1 MGKQPYELSVW
12 RDVPIA
18 GTLETDGYF
27 TDEKVAIIGSDSMDS
42 PLKAYDVSLKELT
55 NGDCTLTFS
64 MLYDYEKD
72 GERVNNPL
80 FELLKNEIKLKLRRG
95 EEYGFIDA
103 NGNIDFSILQEED
116 TENRWRDFVIKT
128 IDKDSNTHVANIV
141 AKEIF
146 VNELGKNGW
155 SVTLNTELENNYGTV
170 EQLAEKVLDG
180 SDWKVEKGYS
190 PIERV
195 KEPLF
200 EYQIPEG
207 TSIAAVAMRKGDDGN
222 NKEIT
227 ISANEYIYFFYNDAE
242 FSEPIESGKDG
253 QWGIKE
259 KESVQILYF
268 GRKIDDKD
276 NPVAI
281 DDGRVVIDD
290 DYLFNYKIASAAVNV
305 KVTGYSGY
313 RIQDRTRTVY
323 EPTLDKYVEVY
334 TSGSE
339 EYFSYTETEYHVSP
353 LVQNYLTN
361 STNFTSNA
369 GWKNLNKEQEDPVL
383 TLYPEPTIGKDENGR
398 DKVIWENSK
407 NSLVLEGGQTYKNS
421 GPTNAGLKVIE
432 GEKYIVNILGDWD
445 NSPDSFNFGIAD
457 RDKETTDENFYFE
470 NVIINFSDL
479 KNKVIQINGEG
490 EEKTYKYCILTIEKG
505 KSSTSKQSLIFT
517 ISAAND
523 FYLYDIQLFKYQE
536 ENGEIIF
543 PGDAPTST
551 IEDKRYF
558 YKVENGKAVYY
569 DGSNFTPLHEDGYH
583 SVRFF
588 ETQESNYF
596 NNIQS
601 LAELFEVWVS
611 FHIKHKKNGQIWL
624 ENGKPVKTV
633 KFSQYSPNSAE
644 NHAGFKYG
652 INLKGIKRTVDSNSI
667 ASKVIVK
674 PNNQEYATDGM
685 CTIARAPSNQ
695 SGETEIINFD
705 YYINQGLISYG
716 QVINDLY
723 GTGATDLRYFAKLKN
738 LNKQINEEA
747 TYVNAYSN
755 TVSELEG
762 QYDLY
767 NSEILAYDNEISELT
782 SYLNN
787 LNINDE
793 KRTQYANEIARL
805 EILRSVASQ
814 NRDAIEKKENGT
826 VTGTLSKYQGLID
839 VAEER
844 IKKLQEEK
852 EDLKL
857 KFYTKYSRFIQEGTW
872 TDESYVDDE
881 LYYLDAVKISNTSA
895 YPQVSYTINVLSVE
909 DVDGYEAYKFNV
921 GDRTYIEDVEFF
933 GYVTKEFNNM
943 SAKTPYRM
951 EVIVSERNQNLDDA
965 SKTTITIK
973 NYKNQFEEL
982 FQKITATTQSLQY
995 QVGEYAR
1002 AAGVVTPTGEIK
1014 VSTLEQSFQNN
1025 SLILS
1030 GSDNQSVIWDTGTG
1044 IEVIDNRSSNNR
1056 VRVVGGGVFI
1066 SSDGGVTWSNAIS
1079 GNGINTKYLIAG
1091 QIDASK
1097 INIVNGSVPYFRW
1110 DTNGITAFKVDSV
1123 IKDGQITGET
1133 YDTNRYVR
1141 FNQYG
1146 IYAIGAGS
1154 PIVNGSING
1163 SDLDAKIAEKTTL
1176 AEKLEVIEENASFA
1190 LTWKG
1195 LSLVASGGDYSR
1207 WQAVKLDAGQGLRLI
1222 NEEYSFKAT
1231 AEEIANKTDIL
1242 NQMPYYFARFG
1253 KGEGTSY
1260 EYTGDNRFFPI
1271 LAVGQFPDMPCT
1283 PYEKKDDLGNTIT
1296 IEKEPVYGLRLR
1308 NRGGYVTLTTDNRG
1322 ELWVQDRIFVG
1333 PWNDLYIDD
1342 ESITLTAA
1350 GLNAKV
1356 TSRENYDNY
1365 LSSILTALGS
1375 GIIQGSE
1382 ESDEAYNERVN
1393 SLLPKYSVRIWAG
1406 ENQDL
1411 IENAPFFVLE
1421 DGTVKATKAYIK
1433 GNIFAENGEISGLL
1447 TIGNGANGINGNLN
1461 EENIFWAGKTVT
1473 DIYEEDAEGN
1483 INFDNKIGTLTNY
1496 KFRIDNTGKLYAQD
1510 ASISG
1515 SITAEDGVIKNL
1527 LIPDERAGITSEDE
1541 KIVLWVH
1548 KDKVSLEVNGK
1559 YDKSLSNFYVTKAGE
1574 LYASKI
1580 FLRDSILIGQKK
1592 GYYEAGI
1599 NYGSTVAFWA
1609 GAKNSN
1615 YSDAIFSVGIDGA
1628 VTAKSL
1634 DLVNGTLSA
1643 AGAIL
1648 DGSLL
1653 VKDPEQETYI
1663 VIDSTQGISTST
1675 YNSAY
1680 GWKIDMNGDAYFSNI
1695 NARGEIISAVF
1706 SYESVN
1712 TMGGDLY
1719 LAPTYYDYENTV
1731 KLYGG
1736 NNEEPFVFAIKVDKN
1751 TFERDI
1757 WGIYS
1762 EGSKYPTVEDFN
1774 EIIKTKSVLE
1784 EITNYVKVKFNL
1796 LTIIDNISTECN
1808 DKEGRLYKVLGDE
1821 NNYYFYIYFDSSEKL
1836 KINRDKIFNFSI
1848 ALITGCGIN
1857 LTAGARSGPA
1867 IIITDISKN
1876 GQVITQLGRLSGIRD
1891 DIFTE
1896 PLEGYGLY
1904 GQNVYLT
1911 GKIYLPNAGITDEN
1925 RVDKDTN
1932 QYYNSELES
1941 AVRIWAG
1948 TSAEQ
1953 REQAPFIVTQDG
1965 SLYASKGIFSGIIQA
1980 TNSTFSGWL
1989 ETTGILI
1996 DDNQATYELV
2006 EGEKIEIE
2014 NKSFILRIGAINTV
2028 SEIINNFYSGI
2039 EIELLTKNGE
2049 NIESTDTTSLT
2060 EGNQI
2065 IVNNDLIFIV
2075 GNGRYLLGTL
2085 ENLNIPNYTIEKFA
2099 EYNASI
2105 MVEPLGDTFINS
2117 DTLYHYYS
2125 NYTTEQKPDY
2135 FNLIELLKDYNISI
2149 ETFNDLNERVE
2160 EVLETGYTED
2170 TILYHQYI
2178 FNVGEDNR
2186 SPESV
2191 FYVAYD
2197 RNNKK
2202 KIPEVTDKILQ
2213 IDKNGLSIWEG
2224 GLSVYSDYASGWR
2237 NHLEFKP
2244 NKNLIENYYGYKNKI
2259 TGENP
2264 FPYIKAIDSEDYRL
2278 YSTGLNIGRF
2288 IQNEINPFIQINQ
2301 GKISF
2306 VQYNNNEDGKFESLE
2321 NKAFNT
2327 EVDWYISDKEGIL
2340 NIGNKENNDVV
2351 TFTKD
2356 NEEVILGVKGKL
2368 RVNDEID
2375 TLKYLNFIKE
2385 KEGVE
2390 EVIVQIQEYIGA
2402 TEFDRGINFV
2412 I

>member
-72 GERVNNPL
+72 GKRVNNPL

-95 EEYGFIDA
+95 EEYGFI
-103 NGNIDFSILQEED
+103 NSKGEIDFTILNGETDFNEEEPNYED
-116 TENRWRDFVIKT
+116 TSVDYDNRWRDFVIKT

-180 SDWKVEKGYS
+180 SDWKVKKGYS
-190 PIERV
+190 PIERI

-207 TSIAAVAMRKGDDGN
+207 TSIAAVAMRKGDDGS
-222 NKEIT
+222 NKKIN

-242 FSEPIESGKDG
+242 FSEPTESGTDG
-253 QWGIKE
+253 QWRIKA
-259 KESVQILYF
+259 KDSVQILYF

-305 KVTGYSGY
+305 EVTGYSGY
-313 RIQDRTRTVY
+313 RIQDRTRTIY
-323 EPTLDKYVEVY
+323 ESTLDRYVEVY
-334 TSGSE
+334 TNGSE

-369 GWKNLNKEQEDPVL
+369 GWKNVYAATD
-383 TLYPEPTIGKDENGR
+383 PTITLHPELRKDDEGNIIL
-398 DKVIWENSK
+398 DSWKESN
-407 NSLVLEGGQTYKNS
+407 NTLVLEGGQTYKNS

-432 GEKYIVNILGDWD
+432 GEKYIVQLSGDWKG
-445 NSPDSFNFGIAD
+445 SEEFIFGISD
-457 RDKETTDENFYFE
+457 RDTIGKKNESGEDIDKPLAKIKVSELKTK
-470 NVIINFSDL
+470 IN
-479 KNKVIQINGEG
+479 N
-490 EEKTYKYCILTIEKG
+490 EKYKYCELKIDT
-505 KSSTSKQSLIFT
+505 SSVSKQSLVFT
-517 ISAAND
+517 VSSAND

-558 YKVENGKAVYY
+558 YKVENGKVVYY

-695 SGETEIINFD
+695 TGETEIINFD

-787 LNINDE
+787 LNVNDE
-793 KRTQYANEIARL
+793 KRTQYMNEIARL
-805 EILRSVASQ
+805 EILRSVALQ

-844 IKKLQEEK
+844 IKNLQKEK

-895 YPQVSYTINVLSVE
+895 YPQVSYTINVLSIE

-933 GYVTKEFNNM
+933 GYVTKEFNGM

-1146 IYAIGAGS
+1146 IYAIGADS

-1176 AEKLEVIEENASFA
+1176 ADKLKVIEENASFA

-1207 WQAVKLDAGQGLRLI
+1207 WQAVKLDAEQGLRLI

-1296 IEKEPVYGLRLR
+1296 VEKEPVYGLRLR
-1308 NRGGYVTLTTDNRG
+1308 NREGYVTLTTDNRG

-1333 PWNDLYIDD
+1333 PWGDLYIDD
-1342 ESITLTAA
+1342 ESITITAA

-1375 GIIQGSE
+1375 GIIKGSE

-1580 FLRDSILIGQKK
+1580 FLRDSILIGQKE

-1663 VIDSTQGISTST
+1663 VIDSTQGISTSN

-1706 SYESVN
+1706 SYNSVN

-1731 KLYGG
+1731 KLFDG
-1736 NNEEPFVFAIKVDKN
+1736 ETSPQVFAIEIDKI
-1751 TFERDI
+1751 TFNREI
-1757 WGIYS
+1757 W
-1762 EGSKYPTVEDFN
+1762 SKGEAKLLSDFST
-1774 EIIKTKSVLE
+1774 IITSASSLDNIKE
-1784 EITNYVKVKFNL
+1784 YVNVKFNL
-1796 LTIIDNISTECN
+1796 LTIIGNSSVEYN
-1808 DKEGRLYKVLGDE
+1808 NNEGRLYRVTDNEK
-1821 NNYYFYIYFDSSEKL
+1821 YYFYIYYNSTEKL
-1836 KINRDKIFNFSI
+1836 NIVNKDKISNFSI
-1848 ALITGCGIN
+1848 ALTTGCGIN
-1857 LTAGARSGPA
+1857 LTAGATLGPA

-1876 GQVITQLGRLSGIRD
+1876 GQIITQLGRLGGVID
-1891 DIFTE
+1891 PYFGELT
-1896 PLEGYGLY
+1896 GYGLY
-1904 GQNVYLT
+1904 GQNAYLT
-1911 GKIYLPNAGITDEN
+1911 GKVYLPNAGITDEN

-1965 SLYASKGIFSGIIQA
+1965 SLYATKGVFSGIIQA
-1980 TNSTFSGWL
+1980 TDSTFSGWL
-1989 ETTGILI
+1989 ETAGILI
-1996 DDNQATYELV
+1996 DDNQATYSLSGGGTFKY
-2006 EGEKIEIE
+2006 EGYEKVYYT
-2014 NKSFILRIGAINTV
+2014 NVAPTINTFLLMEDYKDETEEV
-2028 SEIINNFYSGI
+2028 LKLKNKDLVFDSNFENTSLSLNSIFYIGKDKINISNTLKNPSRLIKEYGITKEQYIELNGSWPNDSYSSGDLIKAKNYSGSY
-2039 EIELLTKNGE
+2039 TK
-2049 NIESTDTTSLT
+2049 
-2060 EGNQI
+2060 
-2065 IVNNDLIFIV
+2065 
-2075 GNGRYLLGTL
+2075 
-2085 ENLNIPNYTIEKFA
+2085 PNYFELKKLLDSYHISIEKFNELNGTNYKEDA
-2099 EYNASI
+2099 K
-2105 MVEPLGDTFINS
+2105 
-2117 DTLYHYYS
+2117 LY
-2125 NYTTEQKPDY
+2125 E
-2135 FNLIELLKDYNISI
+2135 
-2149 ETFNDLNERVE
+2149 
-2160 EVLETGYTED
+2160 
-2170 TILYHQYI
+2170 QYI
-2178 FNVGEDNR
+2178 FNVGEDNL
-2186 SPESV
+2186 SPKSV

-2202 KIPEVTDKILQ
+2202 EFPEVTDKILQ

-2244 NKNLIENYYGYKNKI
+2244 NENLIENYYGYNNKI

-2288 IQNEINPFIQINQ
+2288 IQDEINPFIQINQ

-2306 VQYNNNEDGKFESLE
+2306 IQYNNNEDGEFESLE

>member
-95 EEYGFIDA
+95 EEYGFIDVDGSI
-103 NGNIDFSILQEED
+103 NFSLLEEED

-180 SDWKVEKGYS
+180 SDWKVKKGYS

-200 EYQIPEG
+200 EYKIPEG

-242 FSEPIESGKDG
+242 FSESIESGKDG

-268 GRKIDDKD
+268 GRRIDDET
-276 NPVAI
+276 NPVAV

-323 EPTLDKYVEVY
+323 EPTLDRYVEVY
-334 TSGSE
+334 TNGSE

-369 GWKNLNKEQEDPVL
+369 GWKNLNKEQEDPAL

-457 RDKETTDENFYFE
+457 RDKETTDENFYFG

-479 KNKVIQINGEG
+479 KNKIIQINGKE

-558 YKVENGKAVYY
+558 YKIENGKAVYY

-695 SGETEIINFD
+695 TGETEIINFD

-767 NSEILAYDNEISELT
+767 NAEILAYDNEISELT

-787 LNINDE
+787 LNVNDE

-805 EILRSVASQ
+805 EILRSVALQ

-895 YPQVSYTINVLSVE
+895 YPQVSYTINVLSIE

-933 GYVTKEFNNM
+933 GYVTKEFNGM

-995 QVGEYAR
+995 QVGEYTR
-1002 AAGVVTPTGEIK
+1002 AASVVTPTGEIK

-1176 AEKLEVIEENASFA
+1176 ADKLKVIEENASFA

-1207 WQAVKLDAGQGLRLI
+1207 WQAVKLDAEQGLRLI

-1308 NRGGYVTLTTDNRG
+1308 NREGYVTLTTDNRG

-1342 ESITLTAA
+1342 ESSTITAA

-1580 FLRDSILIGQKK
+1580 FLRDSILIGQKE

-1663 VIDSTQGISTST
+1663 VIDSTQGISTSN

-1706 SYESVN
+1706 SYNSVN

-1719 LAPTYYDYENTV
+1719 LAPTYYDYDNTV
-1731 KLYGG
+1731 KLFDG
-1736 NNEEPFVFAIKVDKN
+1736 ETSPQVFAIEIDKT
-1751 TFERDI
+1751 TFDREI
-1757 WGIYS
+1757 W
-1762 EGSKYPTVEDFN
+1762 SKGEAKLLSDFN
-1774 EIIKTKSVLE
+1774 TIITSASSLDNIKE
-1784 EITNYVKVKFNL
+1784 YVNVKFNL
-1796 LTIIDNISTECN
+1796 LTIIDNSSVEYN
-1808 DKEGRLYKVLGDE
+1808 NNEGRLYRVTDNEK
-1821 NNYYFYIYFDSSEKL
+1821 YYFYIYYNSTEKL
-1836 KINRDKIFNFSI
+1836 NIVNKDKISNFSI
-1848 ALITGCGIN
+1848 ALTTGCGIN
-1857 LTAGARSGPA
+1857 LTAGATLGPA

-1876 GQVITQLGRLSGIRD
+1876 GQIITQLGRLGGVID
-1891 DIFTE
+1891 PYFGELT
-1896 PLEGYGLY
+1896 GYGLY
-1904 GQNVYLT
+1904 GQNAYLT
-1911 GKIYLPNAGITDEN
+1911 GKVYLPNAGITDED

-1965 SLYASKGIFSGIIQA
+1965 SLYATKGVFSGIIQA
-1980 TNSTFSGWL
+1980 TDSTFSGWL
-1989 ETTGILI
+1989 QTAGILI
-1996 DDNQATYELV
+1996 DDNQATYSLSGGGTFKY
-2006 EGEKIEIE
+2006 EGYEKVYYT
-2014 NKSFILRIGAINTV
+2014 NVAPTINTFLLMEDYKDETEEV
-2028 SEIINNFYSGI
+2028 LKLKNKDLVFDSNFENTSLSLNSIFYIGKDKINISNTLKNPSLLIEEYGITKEQYIELNGSWPNDSYSSGDLIKAKNYSGSY
-2039 EIELLTKNGE
+2039 TK
-2049 NIESTDTTSLT
+2049 
-2060 EGNQI
+2060 
-2065 IVNNDLIFIV
+2065 
-2075 GNGRYLLGTL
+2075 
-2085 ENLNIPNYTIEKFA
+2085 PNYFELKKLLDSYHISIEKF
-2099 EYNASI
+2099 N
-2105 MVEPLGDTFINS
+2105 
-2117 DTLYHYYS
+2117 
-2125 NYTTEQKPDY
+2125 
-2135 FNLIELLKDYNISI
+2135 ELNG
-2149 ETFNDLNERVE
+2149 TN
-2160 EVLETGYTED
+2160 YTED
-2170 TILYHQYI
+2170 TKLYEQYI
-2178 FNVGEDNR
+2178 FNVGEDDL
-2186 SPESV
+2186 SPKSV

-2202 KIPEVTDKILQ
+2202 EFPEVTDKILQ

-2237 NHLEFKP
+2237 NSLEYKP
-2244 NKNLIENYYGYKNKI
+2244 NENLIENYYGYNNKI

-2306 VQYNNNEDGKFESLE
+2306 VQYNNNEDGEFESLE

>member
-12 RDVPIA
+12 RDTPIA

-95 EEYGFIDA
+95 EEYGFIDVDGSI
-103 NGNIDFSILQEED
+103 NFSLLEEED

-190 PIERV
+190 PIERI

-207 TSIAAVAMRKGDDGN
+207 TSIAAVAMRKGDNGS

-227 ISANEYIYFFYNDAE
+227 ISENGYIYFFYNDAE
-242 FSEPIESGKDG
+242 FSESIESGKDG
-253 QWGIKE
+253 QWKIKA

-268 GRKIDDKD
+268 GRKIDDEI

-334 TSGSE
+334 TNGSE

-383 TLYPEPTIGKDENGR
+383 TLYPEPEIRDGK
-398 DKVIWENSK
+398 VFWEDSK
-407 NSLVLEGGQTYKNS
+407 NSLVLKAGQTYVNS
-421 GPTNAGLKVIE
+421 GPANAGFKVIN
-432 GEKYIVNILGDWD
+432 GEKYIVRFSGDWL
-445 NSPDSFNFGIAD
+445 NDSLGASSGAISFSIKD
-457 RDKETTDENFYFE
+457 RDNEEYFSSINEEIGFVSRENDTDY
-470 NVIINFSDL
+470 I
-479 KNKVIQINGEG
+479 
-490 EEKTYKYCILTIEKG
+490 YCQLDIT
-505 KSSTSKQSLIFT
+505 KSSNSKQSLVLT
-517 ISAAND
+517 VSVAGAN
-523 FYLYDIQLFKYQE
+523 FYLYDIQLFAYQLDE
-536 ENGEIIF
+536 ETGKLIF

-695 SGETEIINFD
+695 TGETEIINFD

-767 NSEILAYDNEISELT
+767 NAEILAYDNEISELT

-787 LNINDE
+787 LNVNDE
-793 KRTQYANEIARL
+793 KRTQYMNEIARL
-805 EILRSVASQ
+805 EILRSVALQ

-844 IKKLQEEK
+844 IKKLQQEK

-895 YPQVSYTINVLSVE
+895 YPQVSYTINVLSIE
-909 DVDGYEAYKFNV
+909 DVDEYEAYKFNV

-933 GYVTKEFNNM
+933 GYVTKEFNGM

-1002 AAGVVTPTGEIK
+1002 AAGVITPTGEIK

-1110 DTNGITAFKVDSV
+1110 DTNGITAFKVDGT
-1123 IKDGQITGET
+1123 IGNET
-1133 YDTNRYVR
+1133 YDTNKYVR

-1146 IYAIGAGS
+1146 IYAVGAGGIGS
-1154 PIVNGSING
+1154 SNGESIEG
-1163 SDLDAKIAEKTTL
+1163 SKLDELIAEKTTL

-1308 NRGGYVTLTTDNRG
+1308 NREGYVTLTTDNRG

-1333 PWNDLYIDD
+1333 PWGNLYD
-1342 ESITLTAA
+1342 SSKLSTTV
-1350 GLNAKV
+1350 GLNAK
-1356 TSRENYDNY
+1356 TISEEEFINY
-1365 LSSILTALGS
+1365 LFEILSKLEPGAETITPDYL
-1375 GIIQGSE
+1375 QK
-1382 ESDEAYNERVN
+1382 R
-1393 SLLPKYSVRIWAG
+1393 SVRIWSGAD
-1406 ENQDL
+1406 NL
-1411 IENAPFFVLE
+1411 NIANSPFLVLE
-1421 DGTVKATKAYIK
+1421 NGTLIAEKAYIQ
-1433 GNIFAENGEISGLL
+1433 GNIQANSGNISGLL
-1447 TIGNGANGINGNLN
+1447 TIGDGRHGIDGSALENGYILWG
-1461 EENIFWAGKTVT
+1461 GK
-1473 DIYEEDAEGN
+1473 EGN
-1483 INFDNKIGTLTNY
+1483 NY
-1496 KFRIDNTGKLYAQD
+1496 KFSVDYTGQLSAQD
-1510 ASISG
+1510 AVISG
-1515 SITAEDGVIKNL
+1515 SITAKDGIIEEL
-1527 LIPDERAGITSEDE
+1527 LIPDMRAGITSKDEDVVIWIHE
-1541 KIVLWVH
+1541 NNLIENKT
-1548 KDKVSLEVNGK
+1548 S
-1559 YDKSLSNFYVTKAGE
+1559 SNFYVTKDGD

-1580 FLRDSILIGQKK
+1580 FLRDSILIGEED
-1592 GYYEAGI
+1592 GYYKAGI
-1599 NYGSTVAFWA
+1599 NASNQAYFWA
-1609 GAKNSN
+1609 GAENN
-1615 YSDAIFSVGIDGA
+1615 DYANATFSVGIDGK
-1628 VTAKSL
+1628 VIAKSL
-1634 DLVNGTLSA
+1634 NLVDGKLIANGA
-1643 AGAIL
+1643 EINGR
-1648 DGSLL
+1648 LL
-1653 VKDPEQETYI
+1653 VREGQNDYI
-1663 VIDSTQGISTST
+1663 VIDSSQGISTSN

-1706 SYESVN
+1706 SYNSVN

-1731 KLYGG
+1731 KLFDG
-1736 NNEEPFVFAIKVDKN
+1736 ETSPQVFAIEIDKT
-1751 TFERDI
+1751 TFNREI
-1757 WGIYS
+1757 W
-1762 EGSKYPTVEDFN
+1762 SKGEAKLLSDFST
-1774 EIIKTKSVLE
+1774 IITSASSLDNIKE
-1784 EITNYVKVKFNL
+1784 YVNVKFNL
-1796 LTIIDNISTECN
+1796 LTIIDNSSVEYN
-1808 DKEGRLYKVLGDE
+1808 NNEGRLYRVTDNEK
-1821 NNYYFYIYFDSSEKL
+1821 YYFYIYYNSTEKL
-1836 KINRDKIFNFSI
+1836 NIVNKDKISNFSI
-1848 ALITGCGIN
+1848 ALTTGCGIN
-1857 LTAGARSGPA
+1857 LTAGATLGPA
-1867 IIITDISKN
+1867 VIITDISKN
-1876 GQVITQLGRLSGIRD
+1876 GQIITQLGRLGGVID
-1891 DIFTE
+1891 EYFGELT
-1896 PLEGYGLY
+1896 GYGLY
-1904 GQNVYLT
+1904 GQNAYLT
-1911 GKIYLPNAGITDEN
+1911 GKVYLPNAGITDESIEFN
-1925 RVDKDTN
+1925 GNNKISEGEG
-1932 QYYNSELES
+1932 QY
-1941 AVRIWAG
+1941 VRMWAG
-1948 TSAEQ
+1948 AAPTEKDK
-1953 REQAPFIVTQDG
+1953 APFVVTQDG

-1980 TNSTFSGWL
+1980 TDSTFSGWL
-1989 ETTGILI
+1989 ETAGILI
-1996 DDNQATYELV
+1996 DDNQATYTLDETETIYSNWYFIKSSTQTVKSLI
-2006 EGEKIEIE
+2006 EKLNLNEEILKITVNGAEVSKE
-2014 NKSFILRIGAINTV
+2014 NQTTTLTANSVVKINRET
-2028 SEIINNFYSGI
+2028 I
-2039 EIELLTKNGE
+2039 
-2049 NIESTDTTSLT
+2049 
-2060 EGNQI
+2060 QI
-2065 IVNNDLIFIV
+2065 IDELKINVFGQLDSLNLP
-2075 GNGRYLLGTL
+2075 YYTL
-2085 ENLNIPNYTIEKFA
+2085 T
-2099 EYNASI
+2099 
-2105 MVEPLGDTFINS
+2105 G
-2117 DTLYHYYS
+2117 
-2125 NYTTEQKPDY
+2125 
-2135 FNLIELLKDYNISI
+2135 
-2149 ETFNDLNERVE
+2149 FNDLNKTTYDGDTSINSNQLYKYYAQGE
-2160 EVLETGYTED
+2160 EKKYFSLNKLLELYNINIDTFNNLNNTNYTKD
-2170 TILYHQYI
+2170 TKLYEQYI
-2178 FNVGEDNR
+2178 FNVGEDNL
-2186 SPESV
+2186 SPKSV

-2197 RNNKK
+2197 RNNKEK
-2202 KIPEVTDKILQ
+2202 FPEVTDKILQ

-2237 NHLEFKP
+2237 NSLEYKP
-2244 NKNLIENYYGYKNKI
+2244 SGKADKYYGYQDEQNI
-2259 TGENP
+2259 G
-2264 FPYIKAIDSEDYRL
+2264 FPYIKAIDDEDYRL
-2278 YSTGLNIGRF
+2278 YSTGLNIGKF
-2288 IQNEINPFIQINQ
+2288 EKITEKNENGIEVEVNTYNPFIKISN

-2306 VQYNNNEDGKFESLE
+2306 IQYNNNTTEDFTTLEKESF
-2321 NKAFNT
+2321 KT
-2327 EVDWYISDKEGIL
+2327 ESNWDIFDKGGIL
-2340 NIGNKENNDVV
+2340 NIGNELV
-2351 TFTKD
+2351 TFEKNSD
-2356 NEEVILGVKGKL
+2356 EKVNLGVKGKL
-2368 RVNDEID
+2368 RVDNEID
-2375 TLKYLNFIKE
+2375 TLNYLNFITQSDE
-2385 KEGVE
+2385 I
-2390 EVIVQIQEYIGA
+2390 IVQIKKYEG
-2402 TEFDRGINFV
+2402 TTGFDKGIDFV

>member
-103 NGNIDFSILQEED
+103 NGNIDFSILNGEIDFNEEEPNYENTSVD
-116 TENRWRDFVIKT
+116 YDNRWRDFVIKT

-180 SDWKVEKGYS
+180 SDWKVKKGYS

-200 EYQIPEG
+200 EYKIPEG
-207 TSIAAVAMRKGDDGN
+207 TSIAAVAMRKGDDGSN
-222 NKEIT
+222 EKIT

-253 QWGIKE
+253 QWGIKA

-268 GRKIDDKD
+268 GRRIDDET
-276 NPVAI
+276 NPVAV

-334 TSGSE
+334 TNGSE

-383 TLYPEPTIGKDENGR
+383 TLYPEPEIRDGK
-398 DKVIWENSK
+398 VFWEDSK
-407 NSLVLEGGQTYKNS
+407 NSLILKAGQTYVNS
-421 GPTNAGLKVIE
+421 GPANAGFKVIN
-432 GEKYIVNILGDWD
+432 GEKYIVRFSGDWL
-445 NSPDSFNFGIAD
+445 NDSLEASSGVISFSIKD
-457 RDKETTDENFYFE
+457 RDNEEYFSSINEEIGFVSRENDTDY
-470 NVIINFSDL
+470 I
-479 KNKVIQINGEG
+479 
-490 EEKTYKYCILTIEKG
+490 YCQLDIT
-505 KSSTSKQSLIFT
+505 KSSNSKQSLVLT
-517 ISAAND
+517 VSVADAN
-523 FYLYDIQLFKYQE
+523 FYLYDIQLFAYQLDE
-536 ENGEIIF
+536 ETGKLIF

-695 SGETEIINFD
+695 TGETEIINFD

-767 NSEILAYDNEISELT
+767 NAEILAYDNEISELT

-787 LNINDE
+787 LNVNDE
-793 KRTQYANEIARL
+793 KRTQYMNEIARL
-805 EILRSVASQ
+805 EILRSVALQ

-933 GYVTKEFNNM
+933 GYVTKEFNGM

-1110 DTNGITAFKVDSV
+1110 DTNGITAFKVDGT
-1123 IKDGQITGET
+1123 IGNET
-1133 YDTNRYVR
+1133 YDTNKYVR

-1146 IYAIGAGS
+1146 IYAVGAGGIGS
-1154 PIVNGSING
+1154 SNGESIEG
-1163 SDLDAKIAEKTTL
+1163 SKLDELIAEKTTL
-1176 AEKLEVIEENASFA
+1176 ADKLKVIEENASFA

-1308 NRGGYVTLTTDNRG
+1308 NREGYVTLTTDNRG

-1473 DIYEEDAEGN
+1473 DIYEEDAAGN

-1548 KDKVSLEVNGK
+1548 KDKASLEVNGK

-1580 FLRDSILIGQKK
+1580 FLRDSILIGQKE

-1663 VIDSTQGISTST
+1663 VIDSTQGISTSN

-1706 SYESVN
+1706 SYNSVN

-1731 KLYGG
+1731 KLFDG
-1736 NNEEPFVFAIKVDKN
+1736 ETSPQVFAIEIDKT
-1751 TFERDI
+1751 TFNREI
-1757 WGIYS
+1757 W
-1762 EGSKYPTVEDFN
+1762 SKGEAKLLSDFST
-1774 EIIKTKSVLE
+1774 IITSASSLDNIKE
-1784 EITNYVKVKFNL
+1784 YVNVKFNL
-1796 LTIIDNISTECN
+1796 LTIIDNSSVEYN
-1808 DKEGRLYKVLGDE
+1808 NNEGRLYRVTDNEK
-1821 NNYYFYIYFDSSEKL
+1821 YYFYIYYNSTEKL
-1836 KINRDKIFNFSI
+1836 NIVNKDKISNFSI
-1848 ALITGCGIN
+1848 ALTTGCGIN
-1857 LTAGARSGPA
+1857 LTAGATLGPA

-1876 GQVITQLGRLSGIRD
+1876 GQIITQLGRLGGVID
-1891 DIFTE
+1891 PYFGELT
-1896 PLEGYGLY
+1896 GYGLY
-1904 GQNVYLT
+1904 GQNAYLT
-1911 GKIYLPNAGITDEN
+1911 GKVYLPNAGITDEN

-1965 SLYASKGIFSGIIQA
+1965 SLYATKGVFSGTIQA
-1980 TNSTFSGWL
+1980 TDSTFSGWL
-1989 ETTGILI
+1989 ETAGILI
-1996 DDNQATYELV
+1996 DDNQATYTLDE
-2006 EGEKIEIE
+2006 
-2014 NKSFILRIGAINTV
+2014 T
-2028 SEIINNFYSGI
+2028 EIIYSNWYFIKSSTQTVKSLI
-2039 EIELLTKNGE
+2039 EKLNLNEEILKITVNGAEVSKENQTTTLTANSVVKINRE
-2049 NIESTDTTSLT
+2049 TI
-2060 EGNQI
+2060 QI
-2065 IVNNDLIFIV
+2065 I
-2075 GNGRYLLGTL
+2075 GTSINVFGQL
-2085 ENLNIPNYTIEKFA
+2085 NSLNLPYYT
-2099 EYNASI
+2099 
-2105 MVEPLGDTFINS
+2105 LTG
-2117 DTLYHYYS
+2117 
-2125 NYTTEQKPDY
+2125 
-2135 FNLIELLKDYNISI
+2135 
-2149 ETFNDLNERVE
+2149 FNDLNKTTYDGNTSINSNQLYKYYIQTE
-2160 EVLETGYTED
+2160 EKNCYSLNRLLEFYNINIDTFNNLNNTNYTEK
-2170 TILYHQYI
+2170 TKLYEQYI
-2178 FNVGEDNR
+2178 FNVGEDNL
-2186 SPESV
+2186 SPKSV

-2202 KIPEVTDKILQ
+2202 EFPEVTDKILQ

-2244 NKNLIENYYGYKNKI
+2244 NENLIENYYGYNNKI

-2288 IQNEINPFIQINQ
+2288 IQDEINPFIQINQ

-2306 VQYNNNEDGKFESLE
+2306 IQYNNNEDGEFESLE

-2368 RVNDEID
+2368 KVNDEID

>member
-1 MGKQPYELSVW
+1 MSKQPYELSVW

-72 GERVNNPL
+72 GERINNPL

-95 EEYGFIDA
+95 EEYGFI
-103 NGNIDFSILQEED
+103 NSKGEIDFTILNGETDFNEEEPNYED
-116 TENRWRDFVIKT
+116 TSVDYDNRWRDFVIKT

-180 SDWKVEKGYS
+180 SDWKVKKGYS

-200 EYQIPEG
+200 EYKIPEG
-207 TSIAAVAMRKGDDGN
+207 TSIAAVAMKKGDDGTD
-222 NKEIT
+222 KKIT

-253 QWGIKE
+253 QWGIKA
-259 KESVQILYF
+259 KDSVQILYF
-268 GRKIDDKD
+268 GRKIDDEI
-276 NPVAI
+276 NPAAI

-290 DYLFNYKIASAAVNV
+290 DFLFNYKIASAAVNV
-305 KVTGYSGY
+305 EVTGYSGY
-313 RIQDRTRTVY
+313 RIQDRTRTIY

-334 TSGSE
+334 TNGSE

-353 LVQNYLTN
+353 LIQNYLTN

-383 TLYPEPTIGKDENGR
+383 TLYPEPEIRDGK
-398 DKVIWENSK
+398 VFWEDSK
-407 NSLVLEGGQTYKNS
+407 NSLVLKAGQTYVNS
-421 GPTNAGLKVIE
+421 GPANAGFKVIN
-432 GEKYIVNILGDWD
+432 GEKYIVRFSGDWL
-445 NSPDSFNFGIAD
+445 NDSLGASSGAISFSIKD
-457 RDKETTDENFYFE
+457 RDNEEYFSSINEEIGFVSRENDIDY
-470 NVIINFSDL
+470 I
-479 KNKVIQINGEG
+479 
-490 EEKTYKYCILTIEKG
+490 YCQLDIT
-505 KSSTSKQSLIFT
+505 KSSNSKQSLVLT
-517 ISAAND
+517 VSVTNAN
-523 FYLYDIQLFKYQE
+523 FYLYDIQLFAYQLDE
-536 ENGEIIF
+536 ETGKLIF

-569 DGSNFTPLHEDGYH
+569 DGSNFEPLHEDGYH

-633 KFSQYSPNSAE
+633 KFSRYSPNSAE

-695 SGETEIINFD
+695 TGETEIINFD

-767 NSEILAYDNEISELT
+767 NAEILAYDNEISELT

-787 LNINDE
+787 LNVNDE
-793 KRTQYANEIARL
+793 KRTQYMNEIARL
-805 EILRSVASQ
+805 EILRSIALQ

-826 VTGTLSKYQGLID
+826 VTGTLSKYQSLID

-844 IKKLQEEK
+844 IKNLQKEK

-895 YPQVSYTINVLSVE
+895 YPQVSYTINVLSIE

-933 GYVTKEFNNM
+933 GYVTKEFNGM

-1110 DTNGITAFKVDSV
+1110 DTNGITAFKVDGT
-1123 IKDGQITGET
+1123 IGNET
-1133 YDTNRYVR
+1133 YDTNKYVR

-1146 IYAIGAGS
+1146 IYAVGAGGIGS
-1154 PIVNGSING
+1154 SNGESIEG
-1163 SDLDAKIAEKTTL
+1163 SKLDELIAEQTTL
-1176 AEKLEVIEENASFA
+1176 AEKLKVIEENASFA

-1231 AEEIANKTDIL
+1231 TEEIANKTDIL

-1253 KGEGTSY
+1253 KGEGTPY

-1271 LAVGQFPDMPCT
+1271 LAVGQFPDMPVREEAQLDSEGN
-1283 PYEKKDDLGNTIT
+1283 PIVDEEGNIQYNTIY
-1296 IEKEPVYGLRLR
+1296 EPVYGLRLR
-1308 NRGGYVTLTTDNRG
+1308 NREGYVTLTTDNNG

-1333 PWNDLYIDD
+1333 PWGNLYDSSKI
-1342 ESITLTAA
+1342 STTV
-1350 GLNAKV
+1350 GLNAK
-1356 TSRENYDNY
+1356 TISEEEFNNY
-1365 LSSILTALGS
+1365 LSGILSKLEPGAETITPDYL
-1375 GIIQGSE
+1375 QK
-1382 ESDEAYNERVN
+1382 R
-1393 SLLPKYSVRIWAG
+1393 SVRIWSGAD
-1406 ENQDL
+1406 NLNITDS
-1411 IENAPFFVLE
+1411 PFLVLE
-1421 DGTVKATKAYIK
+1421 NGTLIAEKAYIQ
-1433 GNIFAENGEISGLL
+1433 GNIQANSGNISGLL
-1447 TIGNGANGINGNLN
+1447 TIGDGRHGIDGSALENGYILWGGK
-1461 EENIFWAGKTVT
+1461 EEN
-1473 DIYEEDAEGN
+1473 
-1483 INFDNKIGTLTNY
+1483 NY
-1496 KFRIDNTGKLYAQD
+1496 KFSVDYTGQLSAQD
-1510 ASISG
+1510 AVISG
-1515 SITAEDGVIKNL
+1515 SITAKDGIIEEL
-1527 LIPDERAGITSEDE
+1527 LIPDMRAGITSKDEDVV
-1541 KIVLWVH
+1541 IWIH
-1548 KDKVSLEVNGK
+1548 KDNLIENKTS
-1559 YDKSLSNFYVTKAGE
+1559 SNFYVTKDGD

-1580 FLRDSILIGQKK
+1580 FLRDSILIGEQD

-1599 NYGSTVAFWA
+1599 NASNQAYFWA
-1609 GAKNSN
+1609 GAENN
-1615 YSDAIFSVGIDGA
+1615 DYANATFSVGIDGK
-1628 VTAKSL
+1628 VIAKSL
-1634 DLVNGTLSA
+1634 NLVNGKLITN
-1643 AGAIL
+1643 GAEIN
-1648 DGSLL
+1648 GRLL
-1653 VKDPEQETYI
+1653 VREGQNDYI
-1663 VIDSTQGISTST
+1663 VIDSSQGISTST

-1762 EGSKYPTVEDFN
+1762 ENEYPIIETFN
-1774 EIIKTKSVLE
+1774 EIIKTKSALE
-1784 EITNYVKVKFNL
+1784 EITKYVRVKFNL
-1796 LTIIDNISTECN
+1796 LTIIDNVSTECN

-1911 GKIYLPNAGITDEN
+1911 GKVYLPNAGITDEV
-1925 RVDKDTN
+1925 RLEEKDKN
-1932 QYYNSELES
+1932 YNPNLES
-1941 AVRIWAG
+1941 PVRIWAG
-1948 TSAEQ
+1948 KDAKE
-1953 REQAPFIVTQDG
+1953 REKAPFIVTQDG
-1965 SLYASKGIFSGIIQA
+1965 SLYATKGIFSGIIQA
-1980 TNSTFSGWL
+1980 TDSTFSGWL
-1989 ETTGILI
+1989 QTAGILI
-1996 DDNQATYELV
+1996 DDNQATYSLSGGGTFKY
-2006 EGEKIEIE
+2006 EGYEKVYYTNVVPI
-2014 NKSFILRIGAINTV
+2014 INTFLLMEDYKDETEEV
-2028 SEIINNFYSGI
+2028 LKLKNKDLVFDSNFENTSLSLNSIFYIGKDKINISNTLLNPSLLIEEYGITKEQYIELNGSWPVDPYSSGDLIKAKNYSGSYTKPDYF
-2039 EIELLTKNGE
+2039 ELKK
-2049 NIESTDTTSLT
+2049 
-2060 EGNQI
+2060 
-2065 IVNNDLIFIV
+2065 
-2075 GNGRYLLGTL
+2075 LLDSYH
-2085 ENLNIPNYTIEKFA
+2085 ITIEKFN
-2099 EYNASI
+2099 ELN
-2105 MVEPLGDTFINS
+2105 GT
-2117 DTLYHYYS
+2117 
-2125 NYTTEQKPDY
+2125 NYTENTK
-2135 FNLIELLKDYNISI
+2135 
-2149 ETFNDLNERVE
+2149 
-2160 EVLETGYTED
+2160 
-2170 TILYHQYI
+2170 LYEQYI
-2178 FNVGEDNR
+2178 FNVGEDKL
-2186 SPESV
+2186 SPKSV

-2197 RNNKK
+2197 RNNKEK
-2202 KIPEVTDKILQ
+2202 FPEVTDKILQ
-2213 IDKNGLSIWEG
+2213 IDKNGISIWEG

-2237 NHLEFKP
+2237 NSLEYEPSGKAD
-2244 NKNLIENYYGYKNKI
+2244 KYYGYQDEQNS
-2259 TGENP
+2259 G
-2264 FPYIKAIDSEDYRL
+2264 FPYIKAIDDEDYRL
-2278 YSTGLNIGRF
+2278 YSTGLNIGKF
-2288 IQNEINPFIQINQ
+2288 EKITEKNEDGIEVELNTYNPFIKISN

-2306 VQYNNNEDGKFESLE
+2306 IQYNNNTTEDFTTLEKESF
-2321 NKAFNT
+2321 KT
-2327 EVDWYISDKEGIL
+2327 ESNWDIFDKEGIL
-2340 NIGNKENNDVV
+2340 NIGNELV
-2351 TFTKD
+2351 TFEKNSD
-2356 NEEVILGVKGKL
+2356 EKVNLGVKGKL
-2368 RVNDEID
+2368 RVDNEID
-2375 TLKYLNFIKE
+2375 TLNYLNFITQSDE
-2385 KEGVE
+2385 I
-2390 EVIVQIQEYIGA
+2390 IVQIKKYEG
-2402 TEFDRGINFV
+2402 TTGFDKGIDFV

>member
-12 RDVPIA
+12 RDIPIA

-72 GERVNNPL
+72 GKRVNNPL

-95 EEYGFIDA
+95 EEYGFI
-103 NGNIDFSILQEED
+103 NSKGEIDFTILNGEIDFNEEEPNYENTSVD
-116 TENRWRDFVIKT
+116 YDNRWRDFVIKT
-128 IDKDSNTHVANIV
+128 IDKDSNTHIANII

-180 SDWKVEKGYS
+180 SDWKVKKGYS

-200 EYQIPEG
+200 EYKIPEG
-207 TSIAAVAMRKGDDGN
+207 TSIAAVAMRKGDNGSN
-222 NKEIT
+222 EKIT

-259 KESVQILYF
+259 KESIQILYF
-268 GRKIDDKD
+268 GRKIDDET
-276 NPVAI
+276 NPVAV

-334 TSGSE
+334 TNGSE

-369 GWKNLNKEQEDPVL
+369 GWKNLNKEQEDPIL
-383 TLYPEPTIGKDENGR
+383 TLYPEPEIRDGK
-398 DKVIWENSK
+398 VFWEDSK
-407 NSLVLEGGQTYKNS
+407 NSLVLKAGQTYVNS
-421 GPTNAGLKVIE
+421 GPANAGFKVIN
-432 GEKYIVNILGDWD
+432 GEKYIVRFSGDWL
-445 NSPDSFNFGIAD
+445 NDSLEASSGTISFSIKD
-457 RDKETTDENFYFE
+457 RDNEEYFSSINEEIGFVSRENDTDY
-470 NVIINFSDL
+470 I
-479 KNKVIQINGEG
+479 
-490 EEKTYKYCILTIEKG
+490 YCQLDIT
-505 KSSTSKQSLIFT
+505 KSSNSKQSLVLT
-517 ISAAND
+517 VSVANAN
-523 FYLYDIQLFKYQE
+523 FYLYDIQLFAYQLDE
-536 ENGEIIF
+536 ETGKLIF

-624 ENGKPVKTV
+624 DNGKPVKTV

-695 SGETEIINFD
+695 TGETEIINFD

-755 TVSELEG
+755 TISELEG

-767 NSEILAYDNEISELT
+767 NAEILAYDNEISELT

-787 LNINDE
+787 LNVNDE
-793 KRTQYANEIARL
+793 KRTQYMNEIARL
-805 EILRSVASQ
+805 EILRSVALQ

-852 EDLKL
+852 EGLKL

-895 YPQVSYTINVLSVE
+895 YPQVSYTINVLSIE

-933 GYVTKEFNNM
+933 GYVTKEFNGM

-995 QVGEYAR
+995 QVGEYTR
-1002 AAGVVTPTGEIK
+1002 AASVVTPTGEIK

-1110 DTNGITAFKVDSV
+1110 DTNGITAFKVDGT
-1123 IKDGQITGET
+1123 IGNET
-1133 YDTNRYVR
+1133 YDTNKYVR

-1146 IYAIGAGS
+1146 IYAVGAGGIGS
-1154 PIVNGSING
+1154 SNGESIEG
-1163 SDLDAKIAEKTTL
+1163 SKLDELIAEKTTL
-1176 AEKLEVIEENASFA
+1176 ADKLKVIEENASFA

-1207 WQAVKLDAGQGLRLI
+1207 WQAVKLDAEQGLRLI

-1271 LAVGQFPDMPCT
+1271 LAIGQFPDMPVRGEAQLDSEGN
-1283 PYEKKDDLGNTIT
+1283 PIVDDEGNIQYNTIY
-1296 IEKEPVYGLRLR
+1296 EPVYGLRLR
-1308 NRGGYVTLTTDNRG
+1308 NREGYVTLTTDNNG

-1333 PWNDLYIDD
+1333 PWGNLYD
-1342 ESITLTAA
+1342 SSKLSTTV
-1350 GLNAKV
+1350 GLNAK
-1356 TSRENYDNY
+1356 TISEEEFNNY
-1365 LSSILTALGS
+1365 LFEILSNLEPGAETITPDYL
-1375 GIIQGSE
+1375 QK
-1382 ESDEAYNERVN
+1382 R
-1393 SLLPKYSVRIWAG
+1393 SVRIWSGAD
-1406 ENQDL
+1406 NL
-1411 IENAPFFVLE
+1411 NIANSPFLVLE
-1421 DGTVKATKAYIK
+1421 NGTLIAEKAYIQ
-1433 GNIFAENGEISGLL
+1433 GNIQANSGNISGLL
-1447 TIGNGANGINGNLN
+1447 TIGDGRHGIDGSALENGYILWG
-1461 EENIFWAGKTVT
+1461 GK
-1473 DIYEEDAEGN
+1473 EGN
-1483 INFDNKIGTLTNY
+1483 NY
-1496 KFRIDNTGKLYAQD
+1496 KFSVDYTGQLSAQD
-1510 ASISG
+1510 AVISG
-1515 SITAEDGVIKNL
+1515 SITAKDGIIEEL
-1527 LIPDERAGITSEDE
+1527 LIPDMRAGITSKDEDVV
-1541 KIVLWVH
+1541 IWIH
-1548 KDKVSLEVNGK
+1548 KDNLIENKTS
-1559 YDKSLSNFYVTKAGE
+1559 SNFYVTKDGD

-1580 FLRDSILIGQKK
+1580 FLRDSILIGEED
-1592 GYYEAGI
+1592 GYYKAGI
-1599 NYGSTVAFWA
+1599 NASNQAYFWA
-1609 GAKNSN
+1609 GAENN
-1615 YSDAIFSVGIDGA
+1615 DYANATFSVGIDGK
-1628 VTAKSL
+1628 VIAKSL
-1634 DLVNGTLSA
+1634 NLVDGKLIANGA
-1643 AGAIL
+1643 EINGR
-1648 DGSLL
+1648 LL
-1653 VKDPEQETYI
+1653 VREGQNDYI
-1663 VIDSTQGISTST
+1663 VIDSAQGISTSN

-1706 SYESVN
+1706 SYNSVN

-1731 KLYGG
+1731 KLFDG
-1736 NNEEPFVFAIKVDKN
+1736 ETSPQVFVIEISKT
-1751 TFERDI
+1751 TFDREI
-1757 WGIYS
+1757 W
-1762 EGSKYPTVEDFN
+1762 SKGEAKLLSDFN
-1774 EIIKTKSVLE
+1774 TIITSASSLDNIKE
-1784 EITNYVKVKFNL
+1784 YVNVKFNL
-1796 LTIIDNISTECN
+1796 LTIIDNSSVEYN
-1808 DKEGRLYKVLGDE
+1808 NNEGRLYRVTDNEK
-1821 NNYYFYIYFDSSEKL
+1821 YYFYIYYNSTEKL
-1836 KINRDKIFNFSI
+1836 NIVNKDKISNFSI
-1848 ALITGCGIN
+1848 ALTTGCGIN
-1857 LTAGARSGPA
+1857 LTAGATLGPA
-1867 IIITDISKN
+1867 VIITDISKN
-1876 GQVITQLGRLSGIRD
+1876 GQIITQLGRLGGVID
-1891 DIFTE
+1891 EYFGELT
-1896 PLEGYGLY
+1896 GYGLY
-1904 GQNVYLT
+1904 GQNAYLT
-1911 GKIYLPNAGITDEN
+1911 GKVYLPNAGITDESIEFN
-1925 RVDKDTN
+1925 GNNKISEGEG
-1932 QYYNSELES
+1932 QY
-1941 AVRIWAG
+1941 VRMWAG
-1948 TSAEQ
+1948 AAPTEKDK
-1953 REQAPFIVTQDG
+1953 APFVVTQDG

-1980 TNSTFSGWL
+1980 TDSTFSGWL
-1989 ETTGILI
+1989 QTAGILI
-1996 DDNQATYELV
+1996 DDNQATYSLSGGGTFKY
-2006 EGEKIEIE
+2006 EGYEKVYYT
-2014 NKSFILRIGAINTV
+2014 NVAPTINTFLLMEDYKDETEEV
-2028 SEIINNFYSGI
+2028 LKLKNKDLVFDSNFENTSLSLNSIFYIGKDKINISNTLKNPSRLIEEYGITKEQYIELNGSWPNDSYSSGDLIKAKNYSGSY
-2039 EIELLTKNGE
+2039 TK
-2049 NIESTDTTSLT
+2049 
-2060 EGNQI
+2060 
-2065 IVNNDLIFIV
+2065 
-2075 GNGRYLLGTL
+2075 
-2085 ENLNIPNYTIEKFA
+2085 PNYFELKKLLDSYHISIEKFN
-2099 EYNASI
+2099 ELN
-2105 MVEPLGDTFINS
+2105 GT
-2117 DTLYHYYS
+2117 
-2125 NYTTEQKPDY
+2125 NYTENTKLYEQ
-2135 FNLIELLKDYNISI
+2135 
-2149 ETFNDLNERVE
+2149 
-2160 EVLETGYTED
+2160 
-2170 TILYHQYI
+2170 HI
-2178 FNVGEDNR
+2178 FNVGEDDL
-2186 SPESV
+2186 SPKSV

-2197 RNNKK
+2197 RNNKEK
-2202 KIPEVTDKILQ
+2202 FPEVTDKILQ
-2213 IDKNGLSIWEG
+2213 IDKNGISIWEG

-2237 NHLEFKP
+2237 NSLEYEPSGKAD
-2244 NKNLIENYYGYKNKI
+2244 KYYGYQDEQNI
-2259 TGENP
+2259 G
-2264 FPYIKAIDSEDYRL
+2264 FPYIKAIDDEDYRL
-2278 YSTGLNIGRF
+2278 YSTGLNIGKF
-2288 IQNEINPFIQINQ
+2288 EKITEKNENGIEVEVNTYNPFIKISN

-2306 VQYNNNEDGKFESLE
+2306 IQYNNNTTENFTTLEKESF
-2321 NKAFNT
+2321 KT
-2327 EVDWYISDKEGIL
+2327 ESNWDIFDKEGIL
-2340 NIGNKENNDVV
+2340 NIGNELV
-2351 TFTKD
+2351 TFEKNSD
-2356 NEEVILGVKGKL
+2356 EKVNLGVKGKL
-2368 RVNDEID
+2368 RVDNEID
-2375 TLKYLNFIKE
+2375 TLNYLNFITQSDE
-2385 KEGVE
+2385 I
-2390 EVIVQIQEYIGA
+2390 IVQIKKYEG
-2402 TEFDRGINFV
+2402 TTGFDKGIDFV

>member
-72 GERVNNPL
+72 GKRVNNPL

-95 EEYGFIDA
+95 EEYGFI
-103 NGNIDFSILQEED
+103 NSKGEIDFTILNGEIDFNEKEPNYED
-116 TENRWRDFVIKT
+116 TSVDYDNRWRDFIIKT

-180 SDWKVEKGYS
+180 SDWKVKKGYS

-200 EYQIPEG
+200 EYKIPEG
-207 TSIAAVAMRKGDDGN
+207 TSIAAVAMRKGDDGRN
-222 NKEIT
+222 EKIT

-242 FSEPIESGKDG
+242 FSESIESGKDG
-253 QWGIKE
+253 QWGIKA

-268 GRKIDDKD
+268 GRRIDDET
-276 NPVAI
+276 NPVAV
-281 DDGRVVIDD
+281 DDSRVVIDD

-334 TSGSE
+334 TNGSE
-339 EYFSYTETEYHVSP
+339 EYFSYIETEYHVSP

-369 GWKNLNKEQEDPVL
+369 GWKNLNKEQEDPIL
-383 TLYPEPTIGKDENGR
+383 TLYPEPEIRDGK
-398 DKVIWENSK
+398 VFWEDSK
-407 NSLVLEGGQTYKNS
+407 NSLVLKAGQTYVNS
-421 GPTNAGLKVIE
+421 GPANAGFKVIN
-432 GEKYIVNILGDWD
+432 GEKYIVRFSGDWL
-445 NSPDSFNFGIAD
+445 NDSLEAGSGVISFSIKD
-457 RDKETTDENFYFE
+457 RDNEEYFSSINEEIGFVSRENDTDY
-470 NVIINFSDL
+470 I
-479 KNKVIQINGEG
+479 
-490 EEKTYKYCILTIEKG
+490 YCQLDIT
-505 KSSTSKQSLIFT
+505 KSSNSKQSLVLT
-517 ISAAND
+517 VSVAGAN
-523 FYLYDIQLFKYQE
+523 FYLYDIQLFAYQLDE
-536 ENGEIIF
+536 ETGKLIF

-695 SGETEIINFD
+695 TGETEIINFD

-767 NSEILAYDNEISELT
+767 NAEILAYDNEISELT

-787 LNINDE
+787 LNVNDE
-793 KRTQYANEIARL
+793 KRTQYMNEIARL
-805 EILRSVASQ
+805 EILRSVALQ

-844 IKKLQEEK
+844 IKKLQKEK

-933 GYVTKEFNNM
+933 GYVTKEFNGM

-1110 DTNGITAFKVDSV
+1110 DTNGITAFKVDGT
-1123 IKDGQITGET
+1123 IGNET
-1133 YDTNRYVR
+1133 YDTNKYVR

-1146 IYAIGAGS
+1146 IYAVGAGGIGS
-1154 PIVNGSING
+1154 SNGESIEG
-1163 SDLDAKIAEKTTL
+1163 SKLDELIAEKTTL
-1176 AEKLEVIEENASFA
+1176 ADKLKVIEENASFA

-1253 KGEGTSY
+1253 EGEGTSY

-1308 NRGGYVTLTTDNRG
+1308 NREGYVTLTTDNRG

-1333 PWNDLYIDD
+1333 PWNDLYIND

-1473 DIYEEDAEGN
+1473 DIYEEDAAGN

-1580 FLRDSILIGQKK
+1580 FLRDSILIGQKE

-1663 VIDSTQGISTST
+1663 VIDSTQGISTSN

-1706 SYESVN
+1706 SYNSVN

-1719 LAPTYYDYENTV
+1719 LAPTYYDYDNTV
-1731 KLYGG
+1731 KLFDG
-1736 NNEEPFVFAIKVDKN
+1736 EISPQVFAIEIDKV
-1751 TFERDI
+1751 TFGREI
-1757 WGIYS
+1757 WSNGEAKLLS
-1762 EGSKYPTVEDFN
+1762 DFN
-1774 EIIKTKSVLE
+1774 TIITSASSLDNIKE
-1784 EITNYVKVKFNL
+1784 YVNVKFNL
-1796 LTIIDNISTECN
+1796 LTIIDNSSVEYN
-1808 DKEGRLYKVLGDE
+1808 NNEGRLYRVTDNEK
-1821 NNYYFYIYFDSSEKL
+1821 YYFYIYYNSTEKL
-1836 KINRDKIFNFSI
+1836 NIVNKDKISNFSI
-1848 ALITGCGIN
+1848 ALTTGCGIN
-1857 LTAGARSGPA
+1857 LTAGATLGPA
-1867 IIITDISKN
+1867 VIITDISKN
-1876 GQVITQLGRLSGIRD
+1876 GQIITQLGRLGGVID
-1891 DIFTE
+1891 PYFGELT
-1896 PLEGYGLY
+1896 GYGLY
-1904 GQNVYLT
+1904 GQNAYLT
-1911 GKIYLPNAGITDEN
+1911 GKVYLPNAGITDEN

-1965 SLYASKGIFSGIIQA
+1965 SLYATKGVFSGIIQA
-1980 TNSTFSGWL
+1980 TDSTFSGWL
-1989 ETTGILI
+1989 ETAGILI
-1996 DDNQATYELV
+1996 DDNQATYTLDE
-2006 EGEKIEIE
+2006 
-2014 NKSFILRIGAINTV
+2014 T
-2028 SEIINNFYSGI
+2028 EIIYSNWYFIKSSTQTVKSLI
-2039 EIELLTKNGE
+2039 EKLNLNEEILKITVNGAEVSKENQTTTLTANSVVKINRE
-2049 NIESTDTTSLT
+2049 TI
-2060 EGNQI
+2060 QI
-2065 IVNNDLIFIV
+2065 IDESKINVFGQLDSLNLP
-2075 GNGRYLLGTL
+2075 YYTL
-2085 ENLNIPNYTIEKFA
+2085 T
-2099 EYNASI
+2099 
-2105 MVEPLGDTFINS
+2105 G
-2117 DTLYHYYS
+2117 
-2125 NYTTEQKPDY
+2125 
-2135 FNLIELLKDYNISI
+2135 
-2149 ETFNDLNERVE
+2149 FNDLNETTYDGETSINSDQLYKYYIQTE
-2160 EVLETGYTED
+2160 EKNCYSLNRLLEFYNINIDTFNNLNNTNYTEK
-2170 TILYHQYI
+2170 TKLYEQYI
-2178 FNVGEDNR
+2178 FNVGEDNL
-2186 SPESV
+2186 SPKSV

-2202 KIPEVTDKILQ
+2202 EFPEVTDKILQ

-2244 NKNLIENYYGYKNKI
+2244 NENLIENYYGYNNKI

-2306 VQYNNNEDGKFESLE
+2306 VQYNNNEDGEFESLE

>member
-95 EEYGFIDA
+95 EEYGFI
-103 NGNIDFSILQEED
+103 NSKGEIDFTILNGEIDFNEEEPNYED
-116 TENRWRDFVIKT
+116 TSVDYDNRWRDFVIKT

-180 SDWKVEKGYS
+180 SDWKVKKGYS

-200 EYQIPEG
+200 EHKIPEG
-207 TSIAAVAMRKGDDGN
+207 TSIAAVAMRKGDNGSN
-222 NKEIT
+222 EKIT
-227 ISANEYIYFFYNDAE
+227 ISANEYIYFFYNNAE
-242 FSEPIESGKDG
+242 FSESTESGTDG
-253 QWGIKE
+253 QWRIKA

-268 GRKIDDKD
+268 GRRIDDET
-276 NPVAI
+276 NPVAV

-334 TSGSE
+334 TNGSE
-339 EYFSYTETEYHVSP
+339 EYFSYTETKYHVSP

-383 TLYPEPTIGKDENGR
+383 TLYPEPEIRDGK
-398 DKVIWENSK
+398 VFWEDSK
-407 NSLVLEGGQTYKNS
+407 NSLVLKAGQTYVNS
-421 GPTNAGLKVIE
+421 GPANAGFKVIN
-432 GEKYIVNILGDWD
+432 GEKYIVRFSGDWL
-445 NSPDSFNFGIAD
+445 NDSLEASSGTISFSIKD
-457 RDKETTDENFYFE
+457 RDNEEYFSSINEEIGFVTRENDIDY
-470 NVIINFSDL
+470 I
-479 KNKVIQINGEG
+479 
-490 EEKTYKYCILTIEKG
+490 YCQLDIT
-505 KSSTSKQSLIFT
+505 KSSNSKQSLVLT
-517 ISAAND
+517 VSVANAN
-523 FYLYDIQLFKYQE
+523 FYLYDIQLFAYQLDE
-536 ENGEIIF
+536 ETGKLIF

-674 PNNQEYATDGM
+674 PNNQEYAIDGM

-695 SGETEIINFD
+695 TGETEIINFD

-767 NSEILAYDNEISELT
+767 NAEILAYDNEISELT

-787 LNINDE
+787 LNVNDE
-793 KRTQYANEIARL
+793 KRTQYMNEIARL
-805 EILRSVASQ
+805 EILRSVALQ

-826 VTGTLSKYQGLID
+826 VTGTLSKYQGLIN

-844 IKKLQEEK
+844 IKNLQKEK

-895 YPQVSYTINVLSVE
+895 YPQVSYTINVLSIE

-933 GYVTKEFNNM
+933 GYVTKEFNGM

-1110 DTNGITAFKVDSV
+1110 DTNGITAFKVDGT
-1123 IKDGQITGET
+1123 IGNET
-1133 YDTNRYVR
+1133 YDTNKYVR

-1146 IYAIGAGS
+1146 IYAVGAGGIGS
-1154 PIVNGSING
+1154 SNGESIEG
-1163 SDLDAKIAEKTTL
+1163 SKLDELIAEKTTL
-1176 AEKLEVIEENASFA
+1176 ADKLKVIEENASFA

-1207 WQAVKLDAGQGLRLI
+1207 WQAVKLDAEQGLRLI

-1283 PYEKKDDLGNTIT
+1283 PYEKKDDLGNTII

-1308 NRGGYVTLTTDNRG
+1308 NREGYVTLTTDNRG

-1375 GIIQGSE
+1375 EIIQGSE

-1473 DIYEEDAEGN
+1473 DIYEEDATGN

-1548 KDKVSLEVNGK
+1548 KDKASLEVNGK

-1580 FLRDSILIGQKK
+1580 FLRDSILIGQKE

-1663 VIDSTQGISTST
+1663 VIDSTQGISTSN

-1706 SYESVN
+1706 SYNSVN

-1731 KLYGG
+1731 KLFDG
-1736 NNEEPFVFAIKVDKN
+1736 ETSPQVFAIEIDKT
-1751 TFERDI
+1751 TFNREI
-1757 WGIYS
+1757 W
-1762 EGSKYPTVEDFN
+1762 SKGEAKLLSDFST
-1774 EIIKTKSVLE
+1774 IITSASSLDNIKE
-1784 EITNYVKVKFNL
+1784 YVNVKFNL
-1796 LTIIDNISTECN
+1796 LTIIDNSSVEYN
-1808 DKEGRLYKVLGDE
+1808 NNEGRLYRVTDNEK
-1821 NNYYFYIYFDSSEKL
+1821 YYFYIYYNSTEKL
-1836 KINRDKIFNFSI
+1836 NIVNKDKISNFSI
-1848 ALITGCGIN
+1848 ALTTGCGIN
-1857 LTAGARSGPA
+1857 LTAGATLGPA
-1867 IIITDISKN
+1867 VIITDISKN
-1876 GQVITQLGRLSGIRD
+1876 GQIITQLGRLGGVID
-1891 DIFTE
+1891 PYFGELT
-1896 PLEGYGLY
+1896 GYGLY
-1904 GQNVYLT
+1904 GQNAYLT
-1911 GKIYLPNAGITDEN
+1911 GKVYLPNAGITDEN

-1965 SLYASKGIFSGIIQA
+1965 SLYATKGVFSGIIQA
-1980 TNSTFSGWL
+1980 TDSTFSGWL
-1989 ETTGILI
+1989 ETAGILI
-1996 DDNQATYELV
+1996 DDNQATYTLDE
-2006 EGEKIEIE
+2006 IEIIYSNWYFIKSSTQTVKSLIEKLNLNEEILKITVNGAEVSKE
-2014 NKSFILRIGAINTV
+2014 NQTTTLTANSVVKINRET
-2028 SEIINNFYSGI
+2028 I
-2039 EIELLTKNGE
+2039 
-2049 NIESTDTTSLT
+2049 
-2060 EGNQI
+2060 QI
-2065 IVNNDLIFIV
+2065 IDESKINVFGQLDFLNLP
-2075 GNGRYLLGTL
+2075 YYTL
-2085 ENLNIPNYTIEKFA
+2085 A
-2099 EYNASI
+2099 
-2105 MVEPLGDTFINS
+2105 G
-2117 DTLYHYYS
+2117 
-2125 NYTTEQKPDY
+2125 
-2135 FNLIELLKDYNISI
+2135 
-2149 ETFNDLNERVE
+2149 FNDLNKTTYDGNTPINSNQLYKYYIQTE
-2160 EVLETGYTED
+2160 EKNCYSLNRLLEFYNINIDTFNNLNNTNYTEK
-2170 TILYHQYI
+2170 TKLYEQYI
-2178 FNVGEDNR
+2178 FNVGEDNL
-2186 SPESV
+2186 SPKSV

-2202 KIPEVTDKILQ
+2202 EFPEVTDKILQ

-2244 NKNLIENYYGYKNKI
+2244 NENLIENYYGYNNKI

-2288 IQNEINPFIQINQ
+2288 IQDEINPFIQINQ

-2306 VQYNNNEDGKFESLE
+2306 IQYNNNEDGEFESLE

-2368 RVNDEID
+2368 KVNDEID

>member
-95 EEYGFIDA
+95 EEYGFIDVDGSI
-103 NGNIDFSILQEED
+103 NFSLLEGED

-190 PIERV
+190 PIERI

-207 TSIAAVAMRKGDDGN
+207 TSIAAVAMKKGDDGTD
-222 NKEIT
+222 KKIT

-253 QWGIKE
+253 QWGIKA
-259 KESVQILYF
+259 KDSVQILYF
-268 GRKIDDKD
+268 GRKIDDEI
-276 NPVAI
+276 NPAAI

-290 DYLFNYKIASAAVNV
+290 DFLFNYKIASAAVNV
-305 KVTGYSGY
+305 EVTGYSGY
-313 RIQDRTRTVY
+313 RIQDRTRTIY

-334 TSGSE
+334 TNGSE

-369 GWKNLNKEQEDPVL
+369 GWKNVYDA
-383 TLYPEPTIGKDENGR
+383 TDPTITLHPELRKDGEGNIIL
-398 DKVIWENSK
+398 DSWKESN
-407 NSLVLEGGQTYKNS
+407 NTLVLEGGQTYKNS

-432 GEKYIVNILGDWD
+432 GEKYIVQLSGDWKG
-445 NSPDSFNFGIAD
+445 SEEFIFGISD
-457 RDKETTDENFYFE
+457 RDTIGKKNEFGEDIDEPLAKIKVSE
-470 NVIINFSDL
+470 LKTKIN
-479 KNKVIQINGEG
+479 N
-490 EEKTYKYCILTIEKG
+490 EKYKYCELKIDT
-505 KSSTSKQSLIFT
+505 SSVSKQSLVFT
-517 ISAAND
+517 VSSAND

-695 SGETEIINFD
+695 TGETEIINFD

-767 NSEILAYDNEISELT
+767 NAEILAYDNEISELT

-787 LNINDE
+787 LNVNDE
-793 KRTQYANEIARL
+793 KRTQYMNEIARL
-805 EILRSVASQ
+805 EILRSVALQ

-852 EDLKL
+852 EYLKL

-895 YPQVSYTINVLSVE
+895 YPQVSYTINVLSIE

-933 GYVTKEFNNM
+933 GYVTKEFNGI

-1110 DTNGITAFKVDSV
+1110 DTNGITAFKVDGT
-1123 IKDGQITGET
+1123 IGNET
-1133 YDTNRYVR
+1133 YDTNKYVR

-1146 IYAIGAGS
+1146 IYAVGAGGIGS
-1154 PIVNGSING
+1154 SNGESIEG
-1163 SDLDAKIAEKTTL
+1163 SKLDELIAEKTTL
-1176 AEKLEVIEENASFA
+1176 ADKLKVIEENASFA

-1308 NRGGYVTLTTDNRG
+1308 NREGYVTLTTDNRG

-1333 PWNDLYIDD
+1333 PWGNLYD
-1342 ESITLTAA
+1342 SSKLSTTV
-1350 GLNAKV
+1350 GLNAK
-1356 TSRENYDNY
+1356 TISEEEFINY
-1365 LSSILTALGS
+1365 LFEILSKLEPGAETITPDYL
-1375 GIIQGSE
+1375 QK
-1382 ESDEAYNERVN
+1382 R
-1393 SLLPKYSVRIWAG
+1393 SVRIWSGAD
-1406 ENQDL
+1406 NL
-1411 IENAPFFVLE
+1411 NIANSPFLVLE
-1421 DGTVKATKAYIK
+1421 NGTLIAEKAYIQ
-1433 GNIFAENGEISGLL
+1433 GNIQANSGNISGLL
-1447 TIGNGANGINGNLN
+1447 TIGDGRHGIDGSALENGYILWG
-1461 EENIFWAGKTVT
+1461 GK
-1473 DIYEEDAEGN
+1473 EGN
-1483 INFDNKIGTLTNY
+1483 NY
-1496 KFRIDNTGKLYAQD
+1496 KFSVDYTGQLSAQD
-1510 ASISG
+1510 AVISG
-1515 SITAEDGVIKNL
+1515 SITAKDGIIEEL
-1527 LIPDERAGITSEDE
+1527 LIPDMRAGITSKDEDVV
-1541 KIVLWVH
+1541 IWIH
-1548 KDKVSLEVNGK
+1548 KDNLIENKTS
-1559 YDKSLSNFYVTKAGE
+1559 SNFYVTKDGD

-1580 FLRDSILIGQKK
+1580 FLRDSILIGEKD

-1599 NYGSTVAFWA
+1599 NASNQAYFWA
-1609 GAKNSN
+1609 GAENN
-1615 YSDAIFSVGIDGA
+1615 DYANATFSVGIDGK
-1628 VTAKSL
+1628 VIAKSL
-1634 DLVNGTLSA
+1634 NLVDGKLIANGA
-1643 AGAIL
+1643 EINGR
-1648 DGSLL
+1648 LL
-1653 VKDPEQETYI
+1653 VREGQNDYI
-1663 VIDSTQGISTST
+1663 VIDSSQGISTSN

-1706 SYESVN
+1706 SYNSVN

-1731 KLYGG
+1731 KLFDG
-1736 NNEEPFVFAIKVDKN
+1736 ETSPQVFAIEIDKT
-1751 TFERDI
+1751 TFNREI
-1757 WGIYS
+1757 W
-1762 EGSKYPTVEDFN
+1762 SKGEAKLLSDFGT
-1774 EIIKTKSVLE
+1774 IITSASSLDNIKE
-1784 EITNYVKVKFNL
+1784 YVNVKFNL
-1796 LTIIDNISTECN
+1796 LTIIDNSSVEYN
-1808 DKEGRLYKVLGDE
+1808 NNEGRLYRVTDNEK
-1821 NNYYFYIYFDSSEKL
+1821 YYFYIYYNSTEKL
-1836 KINRDKIFNFSI
+1836 NIVNKDKISNFSI
-1848 ALITGCGIN
+1848 ALTTGCGIN
-1857 LTAGARSGPA
+1857 LTAGATLGPA
-1867 IIITDISKN
+1867 VIITDISKN
-1876 GQVITQLGRLSGIRD
+1876 GQIITQLGRLGGVID
-1891 DIFTE
+1891 EYFGELT
-1896 PLEGYGLY
+1896 GYGLY
-1904 GQNVYLT
+1904 GQNAYLT
-1911 GKIYLPNAGITDEN
+1911 GKVYLPNAGITDESIEFN
-1925 RVDKDTN
+1925 GNNKISEGEG
-1932 QYYNSELES
+1932 QY
-1941 AVRIWAG
+1941 VRMWAG
-1948 TSAEQ
+1948 AAPTEKDK
-1953 REQAPFIVTQDG
+1953 APFVVTQDG

-1980 TNSTFSGWL
+1980 TDSTFSGWL
-1989 ETTGILI
+1989 ETAGILI
-1996 DDNQATYELV
+1996 DDNQATYSLSGGGTFKY
-2006 EGEKIEIE
+2006 EGYEKVYYT
-2014 NKSFILRIGAINTV
+2014 NVAPTINTFLLMEDYKDETEEV
-2028 SEIINNFYSGI
+2028 LKLKNKDLVFDSNFENTSLSLNSIFYIGKDKINISNTLKNPSLLIKEYGITKEQYIELNGSWPNDPYSSGDLIKAKNYSGSY
-2039 EIELLTKNGE
+2039 TK
-2049 NIESTDTTSLT
+2049 
-2060 EGNQI
+2060 
-2065 IVNNDLIFIV
+2065 
-2075 GNGRYLLGTL
+2075 
-2085 ENLNIPNYTIEKFA
+2085 PNYFELKKLLDSYHISIEKF
-2099 EYNASI
+2099 N
-2105 MVEPLGDTFINS
+2105 
-2117 DTLYHYYS
+2117 
-2125 NYTTEQKPDY
+2125 
-2135 FNLIELLKDYNISI
+2135 ELNG
-2149 ETFNDLNERVE
+2149 TN
-2160 EVLETGYTED
+2160 YTED
-2170 TILYHQYI
+2170 TKLYEQYI
-2178 FNVGEDNR
+2178 FNVGEDNL
-2186 SPESV
+2186 SPKSV

-2197 RNNKK
+2197 RNNKEK
-2202 KIPEVTDKILQ
+2202 FPEVTDKILQ

-2237 NHLEFKP
+2237 NSLEYEPSGKAD
-2244 NKNLIENYYGYKNKI
+2244 KYYGYQDEQNI
-2259 TGENP
+2259 G
-2264 FPYIKAIDSEDYRL
+2264 FPYIKAIDDEDYRL
-2278 YSTGLNIGRF
+2278 YSTGLNIGKF
-2288 IQNEINPFIQINQ
+2288 EKITEKNENGIEVEVNTYNPFIKISN

-2306 VQYNNNEDGKFESLE
+2306 IQYNNNTTEDFTTLEKESF
-2321 NKAFNT
+2321 KT
-2327 EVDWYISDKEGIL
+2327 ESNWDIFDKEGIL
-2340 NIGNKENNDVV
+2340 NIGNELV
-2351 TFTKD
+2351 TFEKNSD
-2356 NEEVILGVKGKL
+2356 EKVNLGVKGKL
-2368 RVNDEID
+2368 RVDNEID
-2375 TLKYLNFIKE
+2375 TLNYLNFITQSDE
-2385 KEGVE
+2385 I
-2390 EVIVQIQEYIGA
+2390 IVQIKKYEG
-2402 TEFDRGINFV
+2402 TTGFDKGIDFV

>member
-72 GERVNNPL
+72 GERVSNPL

-103 NGNIDFSILQEED
+103 NGNIDFSILNGEIDFNEEEPNYED
-116 TENRWRDFVIKT
+116 TSVDYDNRWRDFVIKT

-180 SDWKVEKGYS
+180 SDWKVKKGYS

-207 TSIAAVAMRKGDDGN
+207 TSIAAVAMRKGDNGS

-242 FSEPIESGKDG
+242 FSESIESGKDG
-253 QWGIKE
+253 QWRIKA

-268 GRKIDDKD
+268 GRKIDDEI

-305 KVTGYSGY
+305 EVTGYSGY
-313 RIQDRTRTVY
+313 RIQDKTRTVY
-323 EPTLDKYVEVY
+323 ESTLDKYVEVY
-334 TSGSE
+334 TNGSE

-369 GWKNLNKEQEDPVL
+369 GWKNLNKEQEDPIL
-383 TLYPEPTIGKDENGR
+383 TLYPEPEIRDGK
-398 DKVIWENSK
+398 VFWEDSK
-407 NSLVLEGGQTYKNS
+407 NSLVLKAGQTYVNS
-421 GPTNAGLKVIE
+421 GPANAGFKVIN
-432 GEKYIVNILGDWD
+432 GEKYIVRFSGDWL
-445 NSPDSFNFGIAD
+445 NDSLEASSGAISFSIKD
-457 RDKETTDENFYFE
+457 RDNEEYFSSINEEIGFVSRENDIDY
-470 NVIINFSDL
+470 I
-479 KNKVIQINGEG
+479 
-490 EEKTYKYCILTIEKG
+490 YCQLDIT
-505 KSSTSKQSLIFT
+505 KSSNSKQSLVLT
-517 ISAAND
+517 VSVANAN
-523 FYLYDIQLFKYQE
+523 FYLYDIQLFAYQLDE
-536 ENGEIIF
+536 ETGKLIF

-558 YKVENGKAVYY
+558 YKIENGKAVYY

-695 SGETEIINFD
+695 TGETEIINFD

-767 NSEILAYDNEISELT
+767 NAEILAYDNEISELT

-787 LNINDE
+787 LNVNDE
-793 KRTQYANEIARL
+793 KRTQYMNEIARL
-805 EILRSVASQ
+805 EILRSVALQ

-826 VTGTLSKYQGLID
+826 VTGTLSKYQSLIN

-844 IKKLQEEK
+844 IKNLQKEK

-895 YPQVSYTINVLSVE
+895 YPQVSYTINVLSIE

-933 GYVTKEFNNM
+933 GYVTKEFNGM
-943 SAKTPYRM
+943 SVKTPYRM
-951 EVIVSERNQNLDDA
+951 EVIVSECNQNLDDA

-1110 DTNGITAFKVDSV
+1110 DTNGITAFKVDGT
-1123 IKDGQITGET
+1123 IGNET
-1133 YDTNRYVR
+1133 YDTNKYVR

-1146 IYAIGAGS
+1146 IYAVGAGGIGS
-1154 PIVNGSING
+1154 SNGESIEG
-1163 SDLDAKIAEKTTL
+1163 SKLDELIAEKTTL
-1176 AEKLEVIEENASFA
+1176 ADKLKVIEENASFA

-1207 WQAVKLDAGQGLRLI
+1207 WQAVKLDAGQGLRLL
-1222 NEEYSFKAT
+1222 NEGYTFTKEVLDNLSEPFKKYGT
-1231 AEEIANKTDIL
+1231 GSGTYYQEGEE
-1242 NQMPYYFARFG
+1242 
-1253 KGEGTSY
+1253 
-1260 EYTGDNRFFPI
+1260 FPI
-1271 LAVGQFPDMPCT
+1271 LAIGQFPDI
-1283 PYEKKDDLGNTIT
+1283 NN
-1296 IEKEPVYGLRLR
+1296 EPVYGLRLR
-1308 NRGGYVTLTTDNRG
+1308 NRDGYVTLATDNRG

-1333 PWNDLYIDD
+1333 PWGNLYDSSKI
-1342 ESITLTAA
+1342 STTV
-1350 GLNAKV
+1350 GLNAK
-1356 TSRENYDNY
+1356 TISEEEFNNY
-1365 LSSILTALGS
+1365 LFEILSNLEPDAETITPDYL
-1375 GIIQGSE
+1375 QK
-1382 ESDEAYNERVN
+1382 R
-1393 SLLPKYSVRIWAG
+1393 SVRIWSGAD
-1406 ENQDL
+1406 NLNITDS
-1411 IENAPFFVLE
+1411 PFLVLE
-1421 DGTVKATKAYIK
+1421 NGTLIAEKAYIQ
-1433 GNIFAENGEISGLL
+1433 GNIQANSGNISGLL
-1447 TIGNGANGINGNLN
+1447 TIGDGRHGIDGSALENGYILWGGK
-1461 EENIFWAGKTVT
+1461 EENS
-1473 DIYEEDAEGN
+1473 
-1483 INFDNKIGTLTNY
+1483 Y
-1496 KFRIDNTGKLYAQD
+1496 KFSVDYTGQLSAQD
-1510 ASISG
+1510 AVISG
-1515 SITAEDGVIKNL
+1515 SITAKDGIIEEL
-1527 LIPDERAGITSEDE
+1527 LIPDMRAGITSKDEDVV
-1541 KIVLWVH
+1541 IWIH
-1548 KDKVSLEVNGK
+1548 KDNLIENKTS
-1559 YDKSLSNFYVTKAGE
+1559 SNFYVTKDGD

-1580 FLRDSILIGQKK
+1580 FLRDSILIGEED
-1592 GYYEAGI
+1592 GYYKAGI
-1599 NYGSTVAFWA
+1599 NASNQAYFWA
-1609 GAKNSN
+1609 GAENN
-1615 YSDAIFSVGIDGA
+1615 DYANATFSVGIDGK
-1628 VTAKSL
+1628 VIAKSL
-1634 DLVNGTLSA
+1634 NLVDGKLITNGA
-1643 AGAIL
+1643 EINGR
-1648 DGSLL
+1648 LL
-1653 VKDPEQETYI
+1653 IREGQNDYI
-1663 VIDSTQGISTST
+1663 VIDSSQGISTSN

-1706 SYESVN
+1706 SYNSVN

-1751 TFERDI
+1751 TFDRDI

-1762 EGSKYPTVEDFN
+1762 ENDYSTIETFN
-1774 EIIKTKSVLE
+1774 EIIKTKSALE
-1784 EITNYVKVKFNL
+1784 EITKYVRVKFNL
-1796 LTIIDNISTECN
+1796 LTINDNISTEYN
-1808 DKEGRLYKVLGDE
+1808 NQEGRLYKVLGNED
-1821 NNYYFYIYFDSSEKL
+1821 NYYFYIYFDSSESL
-1836 KINRDKIFNFSI
+1836 AVNRDKISNFSI

-1857 LTAGARSGPA
+1857 LTAGATLGPA
-1867 IIITDISKN
+1867 VIITDISKN
-1876 GQVITQLGRLSGIRD
+1876 GQIITQLGRLGGVND
-1891 DIFTE
+1891 EYFGELT
-1896 PLEGYGLY
+1896 GYGLY
-1904 GQNVYLT
+1904 GQNAYLT
-1911 GKIYLPNAGITDEN
+1911 GKVYLPNAGITDESIEFN
-1925 RVDKDTN
+1925 GNNKISEGEG
-1932 QYYNSELES
+1932 QYI
-1941 AVRIWAG
+1941 RMWAG
-1948 TSAEQ
+1948 AAPTEKDK
-1953 REQAPFIVTQDG
+1953 APFVVTQDG

-1980 TNSTFSGWL
+1980 TDSTFSGWL
-1989 ETTGILI
+1989 ETAGILI
-1996 DDNQATYELV
+1996 DDNQATYTLDE
-2006 EGEKIEIE
+2006 
-2014 NKSFILRIGAINTV
+2014 T
-2028 SEIINNFYSGI
+2028 EIIYSNWYFI
-2039 EIELLTKNGE
+2039 KSSTQT
-2049 NIESTDTTSLT
+2049 IESLIEKLNLDEEILKITVNGAEVSKENQTTTLT
-2060 EGNQI
+2060 ANSVVKINRETIQI
-2065 IVNNDLIFIV
+2065 IDESKINVFGQLDSLNLP
-2075 GNGRYLLGTL
+2075 YYTL
-2085 ENLNIPNYTIEKFA
+2085 A
-2099 EYNASI
+2099 
-2105 MVEPLGDTFINS
+2105 G
-2117 DTLYHYYS
+2117 
-2125 NYTTEQKPDY
+2125 
-2135 FNLIELLKDYNISI
+2135 
-2149 ETFNDLNERVE
+2149 FNDLNKTTYDGDTSINSNQLYKYYAQGE
-2160 EVLETGYTED
+2160 EKNYFLLNKLLELYNINIDTFNNLNNTNYTKD
-2170 TILYHQYI
+2170 TKLYEQYI
-2178 FNVGEDNR
+2178 FNVGEDNL
-2186 SPESV
+2186 SPKSV

-2197 RNNKK
+2197 RNNKEK
-2202 KIPEVTDKILQ
+2202 FPEVTDKILQ
-2213 IDKNGLSIWEG
+2213 IDKNGISIWEG

-2237 NHLEFKP
+2237 NSLEYKP
-2244 NKNLIENYYGYKNKI
+2244 SGEVDKYYGYQDEQN
-2259 TGENP
+2259 GG
-2264 FPYIKAIDSEDYRL
+2264 FPYIKAIDDEDYRL
-2278 YSTGLNIGRF
+2278 YSTGLNIGKF
-2288 IQNEINPFIQINQ
+2288 EKITEKNENGIEVEVNTYNPFIKISN

-2306 VQYNNNEDGKFESLE
+2306 IQYNNNTTGDFTTLEKESF
-2321 NKAFNT
+2321 KT
-2327 EVDWYISDKEGIL
+2327 ESNWDIFDKEGIL
-2340 NIGNKENNDVV
+2340 NIGNELV
-2351 TFTKD
+2351 TFEKNSD
-2356 NEEVILGVKGKL
+2356 EKVNLGVKGKL
-2368 RVNDEID
+2368 RVDNEID
-2375 TLKYLNFIKE
+2375 TLNYLNFITQSDE
-2385 KEGVE
+2385 I
-2390 EVIVQIQEYIGA
+2390 IVQIKKYEG
-2402 TEFDRGINFV
+2402 TTGFDKGIDFV

>member
-12 RDVPIA
+12 RDIFVSDNTQLA
-18 GTLETDGYF
+18 DSYY
-27 TDEKVAIIGSDSMDS
+27 TDEKVAVIGSDSMDS
-42 PLKAYDVSLKELT
+42 PLKAYDVTLKELT

-64 MLYDYEKD
+64 MIYNYEKD
-72 GERVNNPL
+72 GERVSNPL
-80 FELLKNEIKLKLRRG
+80 FELLKNETKLKLRRG
-95 EEYGFIDA
+95 EEYSFIVD
-103 NGNIDFSILQEED
+103 GKIDFSELETED
-116 TENRWRDFVIKT
+116 EENRWRDFVIKT
-128 IDKDSNTHVANIV
+128 IDKDSTTHVANIV
-141 AKEIF
+141 AKEVY

-170 EQLAEKVLDG
+170 EQLAEKVLKG
-180 SDWKVEKGYS
+180 SDWTVEKEYS
-190 PIERV
+190 PTEKV
-195 KEPLF
+195 QEPLF
-200 EYQIPEG
+200 AFEVSKDM
-207 TSIAAVAMRKGDDGN
+207 TDAADGIKN
-222 NKEIT
+222 GQTGVT
-227 ISANEYIYFFYNDAE
+227 IKAGQTIYFFYNDVE
-242 FSEPIESGKDG
+242 FIEKDNG
-253 QWGIKE
+253 YWQVK
-259 KESVQILYF
+259 KNDSVQILWNNA
-268 GRKIDDKD
+268 GVLPVDD
-276 NPVAI
+276 N
-281 DDGRVVIDD
+281 RVVVDD
-290 DYLFNYKIASAAVNV
+290 EFLFNYKIASAAV
-305 KVTGYSGY
+305 KVQPTGYSGN

-323 EPTLDKYVEVY
+323 ESTLDKYVEVY
-334 TSGSE
+334 TNGTD
-339 EYFSYTETEYHVSP
+339 EYYSYTETEYNVSP

-369 GWKNLNKEQEDPVL
+369 GWKNIYDAEDPII
-383 TLYPEPTIGKDENGR
+383 TLHPELEKKKDENGKEYI
-398 DKVIWENSK
+398 DLESWQKSK
-407 NSLVLEGGQTYKNS
+407 NTLILEGNQIYKNS
-421 GPTNAGLKVIE
+421 GPTNAGLKVVE
-432 GEKYIVNILGDWD
+432 GETYVVRFSGEWVRNEGDY
-445 NSPDSFNFGIAD
+445 NFKIKD
-457 RDKETTDENFYFE
+457 RDNINTDFASTNAETEFLTRKVEITLEDSTIITKEDEGYLYCK
-470 NVIINFSDL
+470 IKIN
-479 KNKVIQINGEG
+479 N
-490 EEKTYKYCILTIEKG
+490 
-505 KSSTSKQSLIFT
+505 SSTSKQSLIFT
-517 ISAAND
+517 MSTTAD
-523 FYLYDIQLFKYQE
+523 YYLYDIQLFKYQE
-536 ENGEIIF
+536 EDGVVIF
-543 PGDAPTST
+543 PGDEPKSS
-551 IEDKRYF
+551 IEEKRYF
-558 YKVENGKAVYY
+558 YQVDKTTKEITYHNG
-569 DGSNFTPLHEDGYH
+569 SSFIPLHEDGYE

-611 FHIKHKKNGQIWL
+611 FNIKHKKNGQIWL
-624 ENGKPVKTV
+624 ESKYDENGKFIGRYPVKTV
-633 KFSQYSPNSAE
+633 KFHQYSPTGKDNY
-644 NHAGFKYG
+644 AGFKYG

-695 SGETEIINFD
+695 TGETEILNFD
-705 YYINQGLISYG
+705 YYINQGLLEYT
-716 QVINDLY
+716 QVLNDLY
-723 GTGATDLRYFAKLKN
+723 GTSSTHLRFFPRLKKLN
-738 LNKQINEEA
+738 EDINKEA
-747 TYVNAYSN
+747 TLINAYSN
-755 TVSELEG
+755 TIAELEA
-762 QYDLY
+762 QWDLY
-767 NSEILAYDNEISELT
+767 NAEILSYDNEISELR
-782 SYLNN
+782 SYYSN
-787 LNINDE
+787 LIDEDE
-793 KRTQYANEIARL
+793 KKQQYANEIARL
-805 EILRSVASQ
+805 EILRNVAKQ
-814 NRDAIEKKENGT
+814 NRDNIEDKNNNGEGSLKVYKTLTQEAESKIKDFQDEKE
-826 VTGTLSKYQGLID
+826 TL
-839 VAEER
+839 
-844 IKKLQEEK
+844 KLQ
-852 EDLKL
+852 
-857 KFYTKYSRFIQEGTW
+857 FYTKYSRFIQEGTW

-933 GYVTKEFNNM
+933 GYVTKEFNGM

-1002 AAGVVTPTGEIK
+1002 AAGVITPTGEIK

-1097 INIVNGSVPYFRW
+1097 INLVNGNIPYFRW
-1110 DTNGITAFKVDSV
+1110 DTKGISAFRVDDNNSSA
-1123 IKDGQITGET
+1123 IT
-1133 YDTNRYVR
+1133 YDMNRFVR

-1146 IYAIGAGS
+1146 LYAVGPGGIKGED
-1154 PIVNGSING
+1154 SIPG
-1163 SDLDAKIAEKTTL
+1163 LDFDKALEGTFKDDSGKERTRTFN
-1176 AEKLEVIEENASFA
+1176 EKLEFIENNASFS

-1195 LSLVASGGDYSR
+1195 LSITGGTGE
-1207 WQAVKLDAGQGLRLI
+1207 WQAVKLDAEQGLRLI

-1242 NQMPYYFARFG
+1242 KQMPYYFAKFG
-1253 KGEGTSY
+1253 KGEGTPY

-1271 LAVGQFPDMPCT
+1271 LAVGQFPDMPVREEVRLDSEGN
-1283 PYEKKDDLGNTIT
+1283 PIVDEEGNIQYNTIY
-1296 IEKEPVYGLRLR
+1296 EPVYGLRLR
-1308 NRGGYVTLTTDNRG
+1308 NREGYVTLTTDNNG

-1333 PWNDLYIDD
+1333 PWGNLYDSSKI
-1342 ESITLTAA
+1342 STTV
-1350 GLNAKV
+1350 GLNAK
-1356 TSRENYDNY
+1356 TISEEEFNNY
-1365 LSSILTALGS
+1365 LFEILSSLEPGAETIT
-1375 GIIQGSE
+1375 
-1382 ESDEAYNERVN
+1382 SDYLQKR
-1393 SLLPKYSVRIWAG
+1393 SVRIWSGAD
-1406 ENQDL
+1406 NLNITDS
-1411 IENAPFFVLE
+1411 PFLVLE
-1421 DGTVKATKAYIK
+1421 NGTLIAEKAYIK
-1433 GNIFAENGEISGLL
+1433 GNIQADSGNISGLL
-1447 TIGNGANGINGNLN
+1447 TIGNGRHGIDGSALESGYILWGGK
-1461 EENIFWAGKTVT
+1461 EEN
-1473 DIYEEDAEGN
+1473 D
-1483 INFDNKIGTLTNY
+1483 Y
-1496 KFRIDNTGKLYAQD
+1496 KFSVDYAGYLSAQD
-1510 ASISG
+1510 AVISG
-1515 SITAEDGVIKNL
+1515 SITAKNGIIEEL
-1527 LIPDERAGITSEDE
+1527 LIPDMRAGITSKDEDVV
-1541 KIVLWVH
+1541 IWIH
-1548 KDKVSLEVNGK
+1548 KDNLIENKTS
-1559 YDKSLSNFYVTKAGE
+1559 SNFYVTKDGE
-1574 LYASKI
+1574 LYAYTI
-1580 FLRDSILIGQKK
+1580 YLRDSILIGEGD
-1592 GYYEAGI
+1592 GYYKAGI
-1599 NYGSTVAFWA
+1599 NASNQAYFWA
-1609 GAKNSN
+1609 GAENN
-1615 YSDAIFSVGIDGA
+1615 DYANATFSVGIDGK
-1628 VTAKSL
+1628 VIAKSL
-1634 DLVNGTLSA
+1634 NLVDGKLIANGA
-1643 AGAIL
+1643 EINGR
-1648 DGSLL
+1648 LL
-1653 VKDPEQETYI
+1653 VREGQNDYI
-1663 VIDSTQGISTST
+1663 VIDSSQGISTSN

-1706 SYESVN
+1706 SYNSVN

-1762 EGSKYPTVEDFN
+1762 EDSNYPTVEVFN
-1774 EIIKTKSVLE
+1774 EIIKTKSALE
-1784 EITNYVKVKFNL
+1784 EITKYVKVKFNL

-1836 KINRDKIFNFSI
+1836 EINRDKIFNFSI

-1911 GKIYLPNAGITDEN
+1911 GKVYLPNGGITNED
-1925 RVDKDTN
+1925 
-1932 QYYNSELES
+1932 LEYDGTKIEKNEETITS
-1941 AVRIWAG
+1941 PRAIRIWAG
-1948 TSAEQ
+1948 SSAAG
-1953 REQAPFIVTQDG
+1953 RANAPFVVTQDG

-1989 ETTGILI
+1989 QTTGILI

-2065 IVNNDLIFIV
+2065 IINNDLIFIV

-2105 MVEPLGDTFINS
+2105 MAEPLGDTFINA

-2170 TILYHQYI
+2170 TVLYHQYI

-2197 RNNKK
+2197 KNNKEK
-2202 KIPEVTDKILQ
+2202 NPEVTDKILQ
-2213 IDKNGLSIWEG
+2213 IDKNGISIWEG

-2237 NHLEFKP
+2237 NSLEYKP
-2244 NKNLIENYYGYKNKI
+2244 SGKADKYYGYQDEQNI
-2259 TGENP
+2259 G
-2264 FPYIKAIDSEDYRL
+2264 FPYIKAIDDEDYRL
-2278 YSTGLNIGRF
+2278 YSTGLNIGKF
-2288 IQNEINPFIQINQ
+2288 EKITEKNEDGKEVEVNTYNPFIKISN

-2306 VQYNNNEDGKFESLE
+2306 IQYNNNTTEDFTTLEKESF
-2321 NKAFNT
+2321 KT
-2327 EVDWYISDKEGIL
+2327 ESNWDIFDKEGIL
-2340 NIGNKENNDVV
+2340 NIGNELVTFEKNNDEKV
-2351 TFTKD
+2351 
-2356 NEEVILGVKGKL
+2356 NLGVKGKL
-2368 RVNDEID
+2368 RVDNEID
-2375 TLKYLNFIKE
+2375 TLNYLNFITQSDE
-2385 KEGVE
+2385 I
-2390 EVIVQIQEYIGA
+2390 IVQIKKYEG
-2402 TEFDRGINFV
+2402 TTGFDKGIDFV

>member
-12 RDVPIA
+12 KDVPIA

-72 GERVNNPL
+72 GERVSNPL

-180 SDWKVEKGYS
+180 SDWKVKKGYS

-200 EYQIPEG
+200 EYKIPEG

-222 NKEIT
+222 DRKTT
-227 ISANEYIYFFYNDAE
+227 ISENEYIYFFYNDAE
-242 FSEPIESGKDG
+242 FSEPEESGKDG
-253 QWGIKE
+253 QWIIKA

-268 GRKIDDKD
+268 GRKIDNKD
-276 NPVAI
+276 NPVAV

-334 TSGSE
+334 TNDSE

-457 RDKETTDENFYFE
+457 RDKETTDENFYFG

-767 NSEILAYDNEISELT
+767 NAEILAYDNEISELT

-787 LNINDE
+787 LNVNDE

-805 EILRSVASQ
+805 EILRSVALQ

-895 YPQVSYTINVLSVE
+895 YPQVSYTINVLSIE

-933 GYVTKEFNNM
+933 GYVTKEFNGM

-1260 EYTGDNRFFPI
+1260 AYTGDNRFFPI

-1308 NRGGYVTLTTDNRG
+1308 NREGYVTLTTDNRG

-1483 INFDNKIGTLTNY
+1483 INFDNKIGILTNY

-1548 KDKVSLEVNGK
+1548 KDKASLEVNGK

-1580 FLRDSILIGQKK
+1580 FLRDSILIGQKE

-1653 VKDPEQETYI
+1653 VKDPKQETYI
-1663 VIDSTQGISTST
+1663 VIDSTQGISTSN

-1706 SYESVN
+1706 SYNSVN

-1719 LAPTYYDYENTV
+1719 LAPTYYDYDNTV
-1731 KLYGG
+1731 KLFDG
-1736 NNEEPFVFAIKVDKN
+1736 ETSPQVFAIEIDKT
-1751 TFERDI
+1751 TFDREI
-1757 WGIYS
+1757 W
-1762 EGSKYPTVEDFN
+1762 SKGEAKLLSDFN
-1774 EIIKTKSVLE
+1774 TIITSASSLDNIKE
-1784 EITNYVKVKFNL
+1784 YVNVKFNL
-1796 LTIIDNISTECN
+1796 LTMIDNSSVEYN
-1808 DKEGRLYKVLGDE
+1808 NNEGRLYRVTDNEK
-1821 NNYYFYIYFDSSEKL
+1821 YYFYIYYNSAEKL
-1836 KINRDKIFNFSI
+1836 NIVNKDKISNFSI
-1848 ALITGCGIN
+1848 ALTTGCGIN
-1857 LTAGARSGPA
+1857 LTAGATLGPA

-1876 GQVITQLGRLSGIRD
+1876 GQIITQLGRLGGVID
-1891 DIFTE
+1891 PYFGELT
-1896 PLEGYGLY
+1896 GYGLY
-1904 GQNVYLT
+1904 GQNAYLT
-1911 GKIYLPNAGITDEN
+1911 GKVYLPNAGITDEN

-1932 QYYNSELES
+1932 QYYNSGLES

-1965 SLYASKGIFSGIIQA
+1965 SLYATKGVFSGIIQA
-1980 TNSTFSGWL
+1980 TDSTFSGWL
-1989 ETTGILI
+1989 ETAGILI
-1996 DDNQATYELV
+1996 DDNQATYSLSGGGTFKY
-2006 EGEKIEIE
+2006 EGYEKVYYT
-2014 NKSFILRIGAINTV
+2014 NVAPTINTFLLMEDYKDETEEV
-2028 SEIINNFYSGI
+2028 LKLKNKDLVFDSNFENTSLSLNSIFYIGKDKINISNTLKNPSLLIKEYGITKEQYIELNGSWPNDSYSSGDLIKAKNYSGSY
-2039 EIELLTKNGE
+2039 TK
-2049 NIESTDTTSLT
+2049 
-2060 EGNQI
+2060 
-2065 IVNNDLIFIV
+2065 
-2075 GNGRYLLGTL
+2075 
-2085 ENLNIPNYTIEKFA
+2085 PNYFELKKLLDSYHISIEKFNELNGTNYKEDA
-2099 EYNASI
+2099 K
-2105 MVEPLGDTFINS
+2105 
-2117 DTLYHYYS
+2117 LY
-2125 NYTTEQKPDY
+2125 E
-2135 FNLIELLKDYNISI
+2135 
-2149 ETFNDLNERVE
+2149 
-2160 EVLETGYTED
+2160 
-2170 TILYHQYI
+2170 QYI
-2178 FNVGEDNR
+2178 FNVGEDNL
-2186 SPESV
+2186 SPKSV

-2202 KIPEVTDKILQ
+2202 EFPEVTDKILQ

-2244 NKNLIENYYGYKNKI
+2244 NENLIENYYGYNNKI

-2306 VQYNNNEDGKFESLE
+2306 VQYNNNEDGEFESLE

-2390 EVIVQIQEYIGA
+2390 EVIVQIQEYIGT

>member
-95 EEYGFIDA
+95 EEYGFI
-103 NGNIDFSILQEED
+103 NSKGEIDFTILNGEIDFNEEEPNYENTSVD
-116 TENRWRDFVIKT
+116 YDNRWRDFVIKT

-180 SDWKVEKGYS
+180 SDWKVKKGYS

-200 EYQIPEG
+200 EYKIPEG

-222 NKEIT
+222 NGKTT
-227 ISANEYIYFFYNDAE
+227 ISENEYIYFFYNDAE

-253 QWGIKE
+253 QWIIKA

-276 NPVAI
+276 NPVAV

-290 DYLFNYKIASAAVNV
+290 DYLFNYKIASAAANV

-323 EPTLDKYVEVY
+323 EPTLDRYVEVY
-334 TSGSE
+334 TGGSE
-339 EYFSYTETEYHVSP
+339 KYFSYTETEYHVSP

-369 GWKNLNKEQEDPVL
+369 GWKNLNKEQEDPIL

-445 NSPDSFNFGIAD
+445 NPPDSFNFGIAD
-457 RDKETTDENFYFE
+457 RDKETTDENFYFG

-479 KNKVIQINGEG
+479 KNKVIQINGEE

-644 NHAGFKYG
+644 NYAGFKYG

-767 NSEILAYDNEISELT
+767 NAEILAYDNEISELT

-787 LNINDE
+787 LNVNDE

-805 EILRSVASQ
+805 EILRSVALQ

-826 VTGTLSKYQGLID
+826 VTGTLSKYQGLIN

-933 GYVTKEFNNM
+933 GYVTKEFNGM

-1231 AEEIANKTDIL
+1231 TEEIANKTDIL

-1308 NRGGYVTLTTDNRG
+1308 NREGYVTLTTDNRG

-1483 INFDNKIGTLTNY
+1483 INFDNKIGILTNY

-1548 KDKVSLEVNGK
+1548 KDKASLEVNGK

-1580 FLRDSILIGQKK
+1580 FLRDSILIGQKE

-1653 VKDPEQETYI
+1653 VKDPKQETYI
-1663 VIDSTQGISTST
+1663 VIDSTQGISTSN

-1706 SYESVN
+1706 SYNSVN

-1719 LAPTYYDYENTV
+1719 LAPTYYDYDNTV
-1731 KLYGG
+1731 KLFDG
-1736 NNEEPFVFAIKVDKN
+1736 ETSPQVFAIEIDKT
-1751 TFERDI
+1751 TFDREI
-1757 WGIYS
+1757 W
-1762 EGSKYPTVEDFN
+1762 SKGEAKLLSDFN
-1774 EIIKTKSVLE
+1774 TIITSASSLDNIKE
-1784 EITNYVKVKFNL
+1784 YVNVKFNL
-1796 LTIIDNISTECN
+1796 LTMIDNSSVEYN
-1808 DKEGRLYKVLGDE
+1808 NNEGRLYRVTDNEK
-1821 NNYYFYIYFDSSEKL
+1821 YYFYIYYNSAEKL
-1836 KINRDKIFNFSI
+1836 NIVNKDKISNFSI
-1848 ALITGCGIN
+1848 ALTTGCGIN
-1857 LTAGARSGPA
+1857 LTAGATLGPA
-1867 IIITDISKN
+1867 VIITDISKN
-1876 GQVITQLGRLSGIRD
+1876 GQIITQLGRLGGVID
-1891 DIFTE
+1891 PYFGELT
-1896 PLEGYGLY
+1896 GYGLY
-1904 GQNVYLT
+1904 GQNAYLT
-1911 GKIYLPNAGITDEN
+1911 GKVYLPNAGITDEN

-1965 SLYASKGIFSGIIQA
+1965 SLYATKGVFSGIIQA
-1980 TNSTFSGWL
+1980 TDSTFSGWL
-1989 ETTGILI
+1989 ETAGILI
-1996 DDNQATYELV
+1996 DDNQATYSLSGGGTFKY
-2006 EGEKIEIE
+2006 EGYEKVYYTDVVPT
-2014 NKSFILRIGAINTV
+2014 INTFLLMEDYKDETEEV
-2028 SEIINNFYSGI
+2028 LKLKNKDLVFDSNFENTSLSLNSIFYIGKDKINISNTLKNPSLLIEEYGITKEQYIELNGSWPNDSYSSGDLIKAKNYSGSY
-2039 EIELLTKNGE
+2039 TK
-2049 NIESTDTTSLT
+2049 
-2060 EGNQI
+2060 
-2065 IVNNDLIFIV
+2065 
-2075 GNGRYLLGTL
+2075 
-2085 ENLNIPNYTIEKFA
+2085 PNYFELKKLLDSYHISIEKFNELNGTNYKEDA
-2099 EYNASI
+2099 K
-2105 MVEPLGDTFINS
+2105 
-2117 DTLYHYYS
+2117 LY
-2125 NYTTEQKPDY
+2125 E
-2135 FNLIELLKDYNISI
+2135 
-2149 ETFNDLNERVE
+2149 
-2160 EVLETGYTED
+2160 
-2170 TILYHQYI
+2170 QYI
-2178 FNVGEDNR
+2178 FNVGEDNL
-2186 SPESV
+2186 SPKSV

-2202 KIPEVTDKILQ
+2202 EFPEVTDKILQ

-2244 NKNLIENYYGYKNKI
+2244 NENLIENYYGYNNKI

-2306 VQYNNNEDGKFESLE
+2306 VQYNNNEDGEFESLE

>member
-12 RDVPIA
+12 RDTPIA

-95 EEYGFIDA
+95 EEYGFIDVDGSI
-103 NGNIDFSILQEED
+103 NFSLLEEED

-190 PIERV
+190 PIERI

-207 TSIAAVAMRKGDDGN
+207 TSIAAVAMRKGDNGS

-227 ISANEYIYFFYNDAE
+227 ISENGYIYFFYNDAE
-242 FSEPIESGKDG
+242 FSESIESGKDG
-253 QWGIKE
+253 QWKIKA

-268 GRKIDDKD
+268 GRKIDDEI

-334 TSGSE
+334 TNGSE

-383 TLYPEPTIGKDENGR
+383 TLYPEPEIRDGK
-398 DKVIWENSK
+398 VFWEDSK
-407 NSLVLEGGQTYKNS
+407 NSLVLKAGQTYVNS
-421 GPTNAGLKVIE
+421 GPANAGFKVIN
-432 GEKYIVNILGDWD
+432 GEKYIVRFSGDWL
-445 NSPDSFNFGIAD
+445 NDSLGASSGAISFSIKD
-457 RDKETTDENFYFE
+457 RDNEEYFSSINEEIGFVSRENDTDY
-470 NVIINFSDL
+470 I
-479 KNKVIQINGEG
+479 
-490 EEKTYKYCILTIEKG
+490 YCQLDIT
-505 KSSTSKQSLIFT
+505 KSSNSKQSLVLT
-517 ISAAND
+517 VSVAGAN
-523 FYLYDIQLFKYQE
+523 FYLYDIQLFAYQLDE
-536 ENGEIIF
+536 ETGKLIF

-695 SGETEIINFD
+695 TGETEIINFD

-767 NSEILAYDNEISELT
+767 NAEILAYDNEISELT

-787 LNINDE
+787 LNVNDE
-793 KRTQYANEIARL
+793 KRTQYMNEIARL
-805 EILRSVASQ
+805 EILRSVALQ

-844 IKKLQEEK
+844 IKKLQQEK

-895 YPQVSYTINVLSVE
+895 YPQVSYTINVLSIE
-909 DVDGYEAYKFNV
+909 DVDEYEAYKFNV

-933 GYVTKEFNNM
+933 GYVTKEFNGM

-1002 AAGVVTPTGEIK
+1002 AAGVITPTGEIK

-1110 DTNGITAFKVDSV
+1110 DTNGITAFKVDGT
-1123 IKDGQITGET
+1123 IGNET
-1133 YDTNRYVR
+1133 YDTNKYVR

-1146 IYAIGAGS
+1146 IYAVGAGGIGS
-1154 PIVNGSING
+1154 SNGESIEG
-1163 SDLDAKIAEKTTL
+1163 SKLDELIAEKTTL

-1308 NRGGYVTLTTDNRG
+1308 NREGYVTLTTDNRG

-1333 PWNDLYIDD
+1333 PWGNLYD
-1342 ESITLTAA
+1342 SSKLSTTV
-1350 GLNAKV
+1350 GLNAK
-1356 TSRENYDNY
+1356 TISEEEFINY
-1365 LSSILTALGS
+1365 LFEILSKLEPGAETITPDYL
-1375 GIIQGSE
+1375 QK
-1382 ESDEAYNERVN
+1382 R
-1393 SLLPKYSVRIWAG
+1393 SVRIWSGAD
-1406 ENQDL
+1406 NL
-1411 IENAPFFVLE
+1411 NIANSPFLVLE
-1421 DGTVKATKAYIK
+1421 NGTLIAEKAYIQ
-1433 GNIFAENGEISGLL
+1433 GNIQANSGNISGLL
-1447 TIGNGANGINGNLN
+1447 TIGDGRHGIDGSALENGYILWG
-1461 EENIFWAGKTVT
+1461 GK
-1473 DIYEEDAEGN
+1473 EGN
-1483 INFDNKIGTLTNY
+1483 NY
-1496 KFRIDNTGKLYAQD
+1496 KFSVDYTGQLSAQD
-1510 ASISG
+1510 AVISG
-1515 SITAEDGVIKNL
+1515 SITAKDGIIEEL
-1527 LIPDERAGITSEDE
+1527 LIPDMRAGITSKDEDVV
-1541 KIVLWVH
+1541 IWIH
-1548 KDKVSLEVNGK
+1548 KDNLIENKTS
-1559 YDKSLSNFYVTKAGE
+1559 SNFYVTKDGD

-1580 FLRDSILIGQKK
+1580 FLRDSILIGEED
-1592 GYYEAGI
+1592 GYYKAGI
-1599 NYGSTVAFWA
+1599 NASNQAYFWA
-1609 GAKNSN
+1609 GAENN
-1615 YSDAIFSVGIDGA
+1615 DYANATFSVGIDGK
-1628 VTAKSL
+1628 VIAKSL
-1634 DLVNGTLSA
+1634 NLVDGKLIANGA
-1643 AGAIL
+1643 EINGR
-1648 DGSLL
+1648 LL
-1653 VKDPEQETYI
+1653 IREGQNDYI
-1663 VIDSTQGISTST
+1663 VIDSSQGISTSN

-1706 SYESVN
+1706 SYNSVN

-1762 EGSKYPTVEDFN
+1762 ENDYSTIETFN
-1774 EIIKTKSVLE
+1774 EIIKTKSALE
-1784 EITNYVKVKFNL
+1784 EITKYVRVKFNL
-1796 LTIIDNISTECN
+1796 LTINDNISTEYN
-1808 DKEGRLYKVLGDE
+1808 NQEGRLYKVLGNED
-1821 NNYYFYIYFDSSEKL
+1821 NYYFYIYFDSSESL
-1836 KINRDKIFNFSI
+1836 AVNREKISNFSI

-1857 LTAGARSGPA
+1857 LTAGATLGPA
-1867 IIITDISKN
+1867 VIITDISRN
-1876 GQVITQLGRLSGIRD
+1876 GRVVTQLGRLGGVND
-1891 DIFTE
+1891 DYFGELT
-1896 PLEGYGLY
+1896 GYGLY
-1904 GQNVYLT
+1904 AQNAYLT
-1911 GKIYLPNAGITDEN
+1911 GKLYLPNGGITNEDLEYDGTKIEEN
-1925 RVDKDTN
+1925 EETITSPR
-1932 QYYNSELES
+1932 
-1941 AVRIWAG
+1941 AIRIWAG
-1948 TSAEQ
+1948 SSAAG
-1953 REQAPFIVTQDG
+1953 RANAPFVVTQDG

-1980 TNSTFSGWL
+1980 TDSTFSGWL
-1989 ETTGILI
+1989 ETAGILI
-1996 DDNQATYELV
+1996 DDNQATYSLSGGGTFKY
-2006 EGEKIEIE
+2006 EGYEKVYYT
-2014 NKSFILRIGAINTV
+2014 NVAPTINTFLLMEDYKDETEEV
-2028 SEIINNFYSGI
+2028 LKLKNKDLVFDSNFENTSLSLNSIFYIGKDKINISNTLKNPSLLIKEYGITKEQYIELNGSWPNDSYSSGDLIKAKNYSGSY
-2039 EIELLTKNGE
+2039 TK
-2049 NIESTDTTSLT
+2049 
-2060 EGNQI
+2060 
-2065 IVNNDLIFIV
+2065 
-2075 GNGRYLLGTL
+2075 
-2085 ENLNIPNYTIEKFA
+2085 PNYFELKKLLDSYHISIEKFN
-2099 EYNASI
+2099 ELN
-2105 MVEPLGDTFINS
+2105 GT
-2117 DTLYHYYS
+2117 
-2125 NYTTEQKPDY
+2125 NYK
-2135 FNLIELLKDYNISI
+2135 
-2149 ETFNDLNERVE
+2149 
-2160 EVLETGYTED
+2160 ED
-2170 TILYHQYI
+2170 TKLYEQYI
-2178 FNVGEDNR
+2178 FNVGEDNL
-2186 SPESV
+2186 SPKSV

-2197 RNNKK
+2197 RNNKEK
-2202 KIPEVTDKILQ
+2202 FPEVADKILQ
-2213 IDKNGLSIWEG
+2213 IDKNGISIWEG

-2237 NHLEFKP
+2237 NSLEYKP
-2244 NKNLIENYYGYKNKI
+2244 SGKADKYYGYQDEQNI
-2259 TGENP
+2259 G
-2264 FPYIKAIDSEDYRL
+2264 FPYIKAIDDEDYRL
-2278 YSTGLNIGRF
+2278 YSTGLNIGKF
-2288 IQNEINPFIQINQ
+2288 EKITEKNENGIEVEVNTYNPFIKISN

-2306 VQYNNNEDGKFESLE
+2306 IQYNNNTTEDFTTLEKESF
-2321 NKAFNT
+2321 KT
-2327 EVDWYISDKEGIL
+2327 ESNWDIFDKGGIL
-2340 NIGNKENNDVV
+2340 NIGNELV
-2351 TFTKD
+2351 TFEKNSD
-2356 NEEVILGVKGKL
+2356 EKVNLGVKGKL
-2368 RVNDEID
+2368 RVDNEID
-2375 TLKYLNFIKE
+2375 TLNYLNFITQSDE
-2385 KEGVE
+2385 I
-2390 EVIVQIQEYIGA
+2390 IVQIKKYEG
-2402 TEFDRGINFV
+2402 TTGFDKGIDFV

>member
-72 GERVNNPL
+72 GKRVNNPL

-95 EEYGFIDA
+95 EEYGFIDVDGSI
-103 NGNIDFSILQEED
+103 NFSLLEGED

-180 SDWKVEKGYS
+180 SDWKVERGYS

-200 EYQIPEG
+200 EYKIPEG
-207 TSIAAVAMRKGDDGN
+207 TSIAAVAMRKGDDGSN
-222 NKEIT
+222 EKIT

-242 FSEPIESGKDG
+242 FSEPTESGTDG
-253 QWGIKE
+253 QWRIKA
-259 KESVQILYF
+259 KDSVQILYF
-268 GRKIDDKD
+268 GRKIDDET

-334 TSGSE
+334 TNGSE

-383 TLYPEPTIGKDENGR
+383 TLYPEPEIRDGK
-398 DKVIWENSK
+398 VFWEDSK
-407 NSLVLEGGQTYKNS
+407 NSLVLKAGQTYVNS
-421 GPTNAGLKVIE
+421 GPTNAGFKVIN
-432 GEKYIVNILGDWD
+432 GEKYIVRFSGDWL
-445 NSPDSFNFGIAD
+445 NDSLGASSGVISFSIKD
-457 RDKETTDENFYFE
+457 RDNEEYFSSINEEIGFVSRENDTDY
-470 NVIINFSDL
+470 I
-479 KNKVIQINGEG
+479 
-490 EEKTYKYCILTIEKG
+490 YCQLDIT
-505 KSSTSKQSLIFT
+505 KSSNSKQSLVLT
-517 ISAAND
+517 VSVANAN
-523 FYLYDIQLFKYQE
+523 FYLYDIQLFAYQLDE
-536 ENGEIIF
+536 ETGKLIF

-633 KFSQYSPNSAE
+633 KFSRYSPNSAE

-695 SGETEIINFD
+695 TGETEIINFD

-767 NSEILAYDNEISELT
+767 NAEILAYDNEISELT

-787 LNINDE
+787 LNVNDE
-793 KRTQYANEIARL
+793 KRTQYMNEIARL
-805 EILRSVASQ
+805 EILRSVALQ

-895 YPQVSYTINVLSVE
+895 YPQVSYTINVLSIE

-933 GYVTKEFNNM
+933 GYVTKEFNGM

-1110 DTNGITAFKVDSV
+1110 DTNGITAFKVDGT
-1123 IKDGQITGET
+1123 IGNET
-1133 YDTNRYVR
+1133 YDTNKYVR

-1146 IYAIGAGS
+1146 IYAVGAGGIGS
-1154 PIVNGSING
+1154 SNGESIEG
-1163 SDLDAKIAEKTTL
+1163 SKLDELIAEKTTL
-1176 AEKLEVIEENASFA
+1176 ADKLKVIEENASFA

-1308 NRGGYVTLTTDNRG
+1308 NREGYVTLTTDNRG

-1473 DIYEEDAEGN
+1473 DIYEEDAAGN

-1548 KDKVSLEVNGK
+1548 KDKASLEVNGK

-1580 FLRDSILIGQKK
+1580 FLRDSILIGQKE

-1663 VIDSTQGISTST
+1663 VIDSTQGISTSN

-1706 SYESVN
+1706 SYNSVN

-1731 KLYGG
+1731 KLFDG
-1736 NNEEPFVFAIKVDKN
+1736 ETSPQVFAIEIDKT
-1751 TFERDI
+1751 TFNREI
-1757 WGIYS
+1757 W
-1762 EGSKYPTVEDFN
+1762 SKGEAKLLSDFST
-1774 EIIKTKSVLE
+1774 IITSASSLDNIKE
-1784 EITNYVKVKFNL
+1784 YVNVKFNL
-1796 LTIIDNISTECN
+1796 LTIIDNSSVEYN
-1808 DKEGRLYKVLGDE
+1808 NNEGRLYRVTDNEK
-1821 NNYYFYIYFDSSEKL
+1821 YYFYIYYNSTEKL
-1836 KINRDKIFNFSI
+1836 NIVNKDKISNFSI
-1848 ALITGCGIN
+1848 ALTTGCGIN
-1857 LTAGARSGPA
+1857 LTAGATLGPA

-1876 GQVITQLGRLSGIRD
+1876 GQIITQLGRLGGVID
-1891 DIFTE
+1891 PYFGELT
-1896 PLEGYGLY
+1896 GYGLY
-1904 GQNVYLT
+1904 GQNAYLT
-1911 GKIYLPNAGITDEN
+1911 GKVYLPNAGITDEN

-1965 SLYASKGIFSGIIQA
+1965 SLYATKGVFSGTIQA
-1980 TNSTFSGWL
+1980 TDSTFSGWL
-1989 ETTGILI
+1989 ETAGILI
-1996 DDNQATYELV
+1996 DDNQATYTLDE
-2006 EGEKIEIE
+2006 
-2014 NKSFILRIGAINTV
+2014 T
-2028 SEIINNFYSGI
+2028 EIIYSNWYFIKSSTQTVKSLI
-2039 EIELLTKNGE
+2039 EKLNLNEEILKITVNGAEVSKENQTTTLTANSVVKINRE
-2049 NIESTDTTSLT
+2049 TI
-2060 EGNQI
+2060 QI
-2065 IVNNDLIFIV
+2065 I
-2075 GNGRYLLGTL
+2075 GTSINVFGQL
-2085 ENLNIPNYTIEKFA
+2085 NSLNLPYYT
-2099 EYNASI
+2099 
-2105 MVEPLGDTFINS
+2105 LTG
-2117 DTLYHYYS
+2117 
-2125 NYTTEQKPDY
+2125 
-2135 FNLIELLKDYNISI
+2135 
-2149 ETFNDLNERVE
+2149 FNDLNKTTYDGNTSINSNQLYKYYIQTE
-2160 EVLETGYTED
+2160 EKNCYSLNRLLEFYNINIDTFNNLNNTNYTEK
-2170 TILYHQYI
+2170 TKLYEQYI
-2178 FNVGEDNR
+2178 FNVGEDNL
-2186 SPESV
+2186 SPKSV

-2202 KIPEVTDKILQ
+2202 EFPEVTDKILQ

-2244 NKNLIENYYGYKNKI
+2244 NENLIENYYGYNNKI

-2288 IQNEINPFIQINQ
+2288 IQDEINPFIQINQ

-2306 VQYNNNEDGKFESLE
+2306 IQYNNNEDGEFESLE

-2368 RVNDEID
+2368 KVNDEID

>member
-95 EEYGFIDA
+95 EEYGFI
-103 NGNIDFSILQEED
+103 NSKGEIDFTILNGEIDFNEEEPNYENTSVD
-116 TENRWRDFVIKT
+116 YDNRWRDFVIKT

-180 SDWKVEKGYS
+180 SDWKVKKGYS

-200 EYQIPEG
+200 EYKIPEG

-227 ISANEYIYFFYNDAE
+227 ISANEYIYFFYNDVE

-276 NPVAI
+276 NPVAV

-323 EPTLDKYVEVY
+323 EPTLDRYVEVY
-334 TSGSE
+334 TGGSE
-339 EYFSYTETEYHVSP
+339 KYFSYTETEYHVSP

-369 GWKNLNKEQEDPVL
+369 GWKNLNKEQEDPIL

-457 RDKETTDENFYFE
+457 RDKETTDENFYFG

-479 KNKVIQINGEG
+479 KNKVIQINGEE

-523 FYLYDIQLFKYQE
+523 FHLYDIQLFKYQE

-644 NHAGFKYG
+644 NYAGFKYG

-695 SGETEIINFD
+695 SGEIEIINFD

-767 NSEILAYDNEISELT
+767 NAEILAYDNEISELT

-787 LNINDE
+787 LNVNDE

-895 YPQVSYTINVLSVE
+895 YPQVSYTINVLSIE

-933 GYVTKEFNNM
+933 GYVTKEFNGM

-1002 AAGVVTPTGEIK
+1002 AAGVITPTGEIK

-1260 EYTGDNRFFPI
+1260 AYTGDNRFFPI

-1308 NRGGYVTLTTDNRG
+1308 NREGYVTLTTDNRG

-1483 INFDNKIGTLTNY
+1483 INFDNKIGILTNY

-1548 KDKVSLEVNGK
+1548 KDKASLEVNGK

-1580 FLRDSILIGQKK
+1580 FLRDSILIGQKE

-1663 VIDSTQGISTST
+1663 VIDSTQGISTSN

-1706 SYESVN
+1706 SYNSVN

-1719 LAPTYYDYENTV
+1719 LAPTYYDYDNTV
-1731 KLYGG
+1731 KLFDG
-1736 NNEEPFVFAIKVDKN
+1736 EISPQVFAIEIDKT
-1751 TFERDI
+1751 TFDREI
-1757 WGIYS
+1757 W
-1762 EGSKYPTVEDFN
+1762 SKGEAKLLSDFN
-1774 EIIKTKSVLE
+1774 TIITSASSLDNIKE
-1784 EITNYVKVKFNL
+1784 YVNVKFNL
-1796 LTIIDNISTECN
+1796 LTIIDNSSVEYN
-1808 DKEGRLYKVLGDE
+1808 NNEGRLYRVTDNEK
-1821 NNYYFYIYFDSSEKL
+1821 YYFYIYYNSTEKL
-1836 KINRDKIFNFSI
+1836 NIVNKDKISNFSI
-1848 ALITGCGIN
+1848 ALTTGCGIN
-1857 LTAGARSGPA
+1857 LTAGATLGPA

-1876 GQVITQLGRLSGIRD
+1876 GQIITQLGRLGGVID
-1891 DIFTE
+1891 PYFGELT
-1896 PLEGYGLY
+1896 GYGLY
-1904 GQNVYLT
+1904 GQNAYLT
-1911 GKIYLPNAGITDEN
+1911 GKVYLPNAGITDEN

-1965 SLYASKGIFSGIIQA
+1965 SLYATKGVFSGIIQA
-1980 TNSTFSGWL
+1980 TDSTFSGWL
-1989 ETTGILI
+1989 QTAGILI
-1996 DDNQATYELV
+1996 DDNQATYSLSGGGTFKY
-2006 EGEKIEIE
+2006 EGYEKVYYT
-2014 NKSFILRIGAINTV
+2014 NVAPTINTFLLMEDYKDETEEV
-2028 SEIINNFYSGI
+2028 LKLKNKDLVFDSNFENTSLSLNSIFYIGKDKINISNTLKNPSLLIKEYGITKEQYIELNGSWPNDSYSSGDLIKAKNYSGSY
-2039 EIELLTKNGE
+2039 TK
-2049 NIESTDTTSLT
+2049 
-2060 EGNQI
+2060 
-2065 IVNNDLIFIV
+2065 
-2075 GNGRYLLGTL
+2075 
-2085 ENLNIPNYTIEKFA
+2085 PNYFELKKLLDSYHISIEKFNELNGTNYKEDA
-2099 EYNASI
+2099 K
-2105 MVEPLGDTFINS
+2105 
-2117 DTLYHYYS
+2117 LY
-2125 NYTTEQKPDY
+2125 E
-2135 FNLIELLKDYNISI
+2135 
-2149 ETFNDLNERVE
+2149 
-2160 EVLETGYTED
+2160 
-2170 TILYHQYI
+2170 QYI
-2178 FNVGEDNR
+2178 FNVGEDDL
-2186 SPESV
+2186 SPKSV

-2202 KIPEVTDKILQ
+2202 EFPEVTDKILQ

-2244 NKNLIENYYGYKNKI
+2244 NENLIENYYGYNNKI

-2306 VQYNNNEDGKFESLE
+2306 VQYNNNEDGEFESLE

>member
-12 RDVPIA
+12 RDAPIA

-72 GERVNNPL
+72 GERVSNPL

-95 EEYGFIDA
+95 EEYGFID
-103 NGNIDFSILQEED
+103 IDGSINFSLLEEED

-207 TSIAAVAMRKGDDGN
+207 TSIAAVAMRKGDNGSN
-222 NKEIT
+222 EKIT

-242 FSEPIESGKDG
+242 FSESIESGKDG
-253 QWGIKE
+253 QWRIKA

-268 GRKIDDKD
+268 GRKIDDEI
-276 NPVAI
+276 NPIAI
-281 DDGRVVIDD
+281 NDGRVVIDD

-305 KVTGYSGY
+305 EVTGYSGY
-313 RIQDRTRTVY
+313 RIQDRTRTIY
-323 EPTLDKYVEVY
+323 ESTLDRYVEVY
-334 TSGSE
+334 TNGSE

-369 GWKNLNKEQEDPVL
+369 GWKNLNKEQEDPIL
-383 TLYPEPTIGKDENGR
+383 TLYPEPEIRDGK
-398 DKVIWENSK
+398 VFWEDSK
-407 NSLVLEGGQTYKNS
+407 NSLVLKAGQTYVNS
-421 GPTNAGLKVIE
+421 GPANAGFKVIN
-432 GEKYIVNILGDWD
+432 GEKYIVRFSGDWL
-445 NSPDSFNFGIAD
+445 NDSLEASSGAISFSIKD
-457 RDKETTDENFYFE
+457 RDNEEYFSSINEEIGFVSRENDIDY
-470 NVIINFSDL
+470 I
-479 KNKVIQINGEG
+479 
-490 EEKTYKYCILTIEKG
+490 YCQLDIT
-505 KSSTSKQSLIFT
+505 KSSNSKQSLILT
-517 ISAAND
+517 VSVAGAN
-523 FYLYDIQLFKYQE
+523 FYLYDIQLFAYQLDE
-536 ENGEIIF
+536 ETGKLIF

-569 DGSNFTPLHEDGYH
+569 DGSNFEPLHEDGYH

-695 SGETEIINFD
+695 TGETEIINFD

-767 NSEILAYDNEISELT
+767 NAEILAYDNEISELT

-805 EILRSVASQ
+805 EILRSVALQ

-895 YPQVSYTINVLSVE
+895 YPQVSYTINVLSIE

-933 GYVTKEFNNM
+933 GYVTKEFNGM

-1110 DTNGITAFKVDSV
+1110 DTNGITAFKVDGT
-1123 IKDGQITGET
+1123 IGNET
-1133 YDTNRYVR
+1133 YDTNKYVR

-1146 IYAIGAGS
+1146 IYAVGAGGTGS
-1154 PIVNGSING
+1154 SNGESIEG
-1163 SDLDAKIAEKTTL
+1163 SKLDELIAEKTTL
-1176 AEKLEVIEENASFA
+1176 ADKLKVIEENASFA

-1271 LAVGQFPDMPCT
+1271 LAVGQFPDMPCA
-1283 PYEKKDDLGNTIT
+1283 PYEKKDDLGNIIT

-1308 NRGGYVTLTTDNRG
+1308 NREGYVTLTTDNRG

-1365 LSSILTALGS
+1365 LSSILTALDS

-1580 FLRDSILIGQKK
+1580 FLRDSILIGQKE

-1663 VIDSTQGISTST
+1663 VIDSTQGISTSN

-1706 SYESVN
+1706 SYNSVN

-1731 KLYGG
+1731 KLFDG
-1736 NNEEPFVFAIKVDKN
+1736 ETSPQVFVIEISKT
-1751 TFERDI
+1751 TFDREI
-1757 WGIYS
+1757 W
-1762 EGSKYPTVEDFN
+1762 SKGEAKLLSDFN
-1774 EIIKTKSVLE
+1774 TIITSASSLDNIKE
-1784 EITNYVKVKFNL
+1784 YVNVKFNL
-1796 LTIIDNISTECN
+1796 LTIIDNSSVEYN
-1808 DKEGRLYKVLGDE
+1808 NNEGRLYRVTDNEK
-1821 NNYYFYIYFDSSEKL
+1821 YYFYIYYNSTEKL
-1836 KINRDKIFNFSI
+1836 NIVNKDKISNFSI
-1848 ALITGCGIN
+1848 ALTTGCGIN
-1857 LTAGARSGPA
+1857 LTAGATLGPA
-1867 IIITDISKN
+1867 VIITDISKN
-1876 GQVITQLGRLSGIRD
+1876 GQIITQLGRLGGVID
-1891 DIFTE
+1891 PYFGELT
-1896 PLEGYGLY
+1896 GYGLY
-1904 GQNVYLT
+1904 GQNAYLT
-1911 GKIYLPNAGITDEN
+1911 GKVYLPNAGITDEN

-1932 QYYNSELES
+1932 QYYNSGLES

-1965 SLYASKGIFSGIIQA
+1965 SLYATKGVFSGIIQA
-1980 TNSTFSGWL
+1980 TDSTFSGWL
-1989 ETTGILI
+1989 ETAGILI
-1996 DDNQATYELV
+1996 DDNQATYTLDE
-2006 EGEKIEIE
+2006 
-2014 NKSFILRIGAINTV
+2014 T
-2028 SEIINNFYSGI
+2028 EIIYSNWYFIKSSTQTVKSLI
-2039 EIELLTKNGE
+2039 EKLNLNEEILKITVNGAEVSKENQTTTLTANSVVKINRE
-2049 NIESTDTTSLT
+2049 TI
-2060 EGNQI
+2060 QI
-2065 IVNNDLIFIV
+2065 IDESKINVFGQLDFLNLP
-2075 GNGRYLLGTL
+2075 YYTL
-2085 ENLNIPNYTIEKFA
+2085 A
-2099 EYNASI
+2099 
-2105 MVEPLGDTFINS
+2105 G
-2117 DTLYHYYS
+2117 
-2125 NYTTEQKPDY
+2125 
-2135 FNLIELLKDYNISI
+2135 
-2149 ETFNDLNERVE
+2149 FNDLNKTTYDGNTSINSNQLYKYYIQTE
-2160 EVLETGYTED
+2160 EKNCYSLNRLLEFYNINIDTFNNLNNTNYTEK
-2170 TILYHQYI
+2170 TKLYEQYI
-2178 FNVGEDNR
+2178 FNVGEDGL
-2186 SPESV
+2186 SPKSV

-2202 KIPEVTDKILQ
+2202 EFPEVTDKILQ
-2213 IDKNGLSIWEG
+2213 IDKNGISIWEG

-2244 NKNLIENYYGYKNKI
+2244 NENLIENYYGYNNKI

-2306 VQYNNNEDGKFESLE
+2306 VQYNNNEDGEFESLE

-2368 RVNDEID
+2368 KVNDEID

>member
-95 EEYGFIDA
+95 EEYGFI
-103 NGNIDFSILQEED
+103 NSKGEIDFTILNGEIDFNEEEPNYENTSVD
-116 TENRWRDFVIKT
+116 YDNRWRDFVIKT

-180 SDWKVEKGYS
+180 SDWKVKKGYS

-200 EYQIPEG
+200 EYKIPEG

-276 NPVAI
+276 NPVAV

-334 TSGSE
+334 TNGSE

-457 RDKETTDENFYFE
+457 RDKETTDENFYFG

-479 KNKVIQINGEG
+479 KNKVIQINGEE

-558 YKVENGKAVYY
+558 YKIENGKAVYY

-767 NSEILAYDNEISELT
+767 NAEILAYDNEISELT

-787 LNINDE
+787 LNVNDE

-805 EILRSVASQ
+805 EILRSVALQ

-844 IKKLQEEK
+844 IKKLQKEK

-895 YPQVSYTINVLSVE
+895 YPQVSYTINVLSIE

-933 GYVTKEFNNM
+933 GYVTKEFNGM

-1110 DTNGITAFKVDSV
+1110 DTNGITAFKVDGT
-1123 IKDGQITGET
+1123 IGNET
-1133 YDTNRYVR
+1133 YDTNKYVR

-1146 IYAIGAGS
+1146 IYAVGAGGIGS
-1154 PIVNGSING
+1154 SNGESIEG
-1163 SDLDAKIAEKTTL
+1163 SKLDELIAEKTTL
-1176 AEKLEVIEENASFA
+1176 ADKLKVIEENASFA

-1308 NRGGYVTLTTDNRG
+1308 NREGYVTLTTDNRG

-1333 PWNDLYIDD
+1333 PWGNLYD
-1342 ESITLTAA
+1342 SSKLSTTV
-1350 GLNAKV
+1350 GLNAK
-1356 TSRENYDNY
+1356 TISEEEFNNY
-1365 LSSILTALGS
+1365 LFEILSNLEPGAETITPDYL
-1375 GIIQGSE
+1375 QK
-1382 ESDEAYNERVN
+1382 R
-1393 SLLPKYSVRIWAG
+1393 SVRIWSGAD
-1406 ENQDL
+1406 NL
-1411 IENAPFFVLE
+1411 NIANSPFLVLE
-1421 DGTVKATKAYIK
+1421 NGTLIAEKAYIQ
-1433 GNIFAENGEISGLL
+1433 GNIQANSGNISGLL
-1447 TIGNGANGINGNLN
+1447 TIGDGRHGIDGSALENGYILWG
-1461 EENIFWAGKTVT
+1461 GK
-1473 DIYEEDAEGN
+1473 EGN
-1483 INFDNKIGTLTNY
+1483 NY
-1496 KFRIDNTGKLYAQD
+1496 KFSVDYTGQLSAQD
-1510 ASISG
+1510 AVISG
-1515 SITAEDGVIKNL
+1515 SITAKDGIIEEL
-1527 LIPDERAGITSEDE
+1527 LIPDMRAGITSKDEDVVIWIHE
-1541 KIVLWVH
+1541 NNLIENKT
-1548 KDKVSLEVNGK
+1548 S
-1559 YDKSLSNFYVTKAGE
+1559 SNFYVTKDGD

-1580 FLRDSILIGQKK
+1580 FLRDSILIGEKD
-1592 GYYEAGI
+1592 GYYKAGI
-1599 NYGSTVAFWA
+1599 NASNQAYFWA
-1609 GAKNSN
+1609 GAENN
-1615 YSDAIFSVGIDGA
+1615 DYANATFSVGIDGK
-1628 VTAKSL
+1628 VIAKSL
-1634 DLVNGTLSA
+1634 NLVDGKLIANGA
-1643 AGAIL
+1643 EINGR
-1648 DGSLL
+1648 LL
-1653 VKDPEQETYI
+1653 VREGQNDYI
-1663 VIDSTQGISTST
+1663 VIDSSQGISTSN

-1706 SYESVN
+1706 SYNSVN

-1762 EGSKYPTVEDFN
+1762 ENDYSTIETFN
-1774 EIIKTKSVLE
+1774 EIIKTKSALE
-1784 EITNYVKVKFNL
+1784 EITKYVRVKFNL
-1796 LTIIDNISTECN
+1796 LTINDNISTEYN
-1808 DKEGRLYKVLGDE
+1808 NQEGRLYKVLGNED
-1821 NNYYFYIYFDSSEKL
+1821 NYYFYIYFDSSESL
-1836 KINRDKIFNFSI
+1836 AVNREKISNFSI

-1857 LTAGARSGPA
+1857 LTAGATLGPA
-1867 IIITDISKN
+1867 VIITDISRN
-1876 GQVITQLGRLSGIRD
+1876 GRVVTQLGRLGGVND
-1891 DIFTE
+1891 DYFGELT
-1896 PLEGYGLY
+1896 GYGLY
-1904 GQNVYLT
+1904 AQNAYLT
-1911 GKIYLPNAGITDEN
+1911 GKLYLPNGGITNEDLEYDGTKIEEN
-1925 RVDKDTN
+1925 EETITSPR
-1932 QYYNSELES
+1932 
-1941 AVRIWAG
+1941 AIRIWAG
-1948 TSAEQ
+1948 SSAAG
-1953 REQAPFIVTQDG
+1953 RANAPFVVTQDG

-1980 TNSTFSGWL
+1980 TDSTFSGWL
-1989 ETTGILI
+1989 ETAGILI
-1996 DDNQATYELV
+1996 DDNQATYSLSGGGTFKY
-2006 EGEKIEIE
+2006 EGYEKVYYT
-2014 NKSFILRIGAINTV
+2014 NDAPTINTFLLMEDYKDETEEV
-2028 SEIINNFYSGI
+2028 LKLKNKDLVFDSNFGNTSLSLNSIFYIGKDKINISNTLKNPSLLIEEYGITKEQYIELNGSWPNDSYSSGDLIKAKNYSGSY
-2039 EIELLTKNGE
+2039 TK
-2049 NIESTDTTSLT
+2049 
-2060 EGNQI
+2060 
-2065 IVNNDLIFIV
+2065 
-2075 GNGRYLLGTL
+2075 
-2085 ENLNIPNYTIEKFA
+2085 PNYFELKKLLDSYHISIEKFNELNGTNYKEDA
-2099 EYNASI
+2099 K
-2105 MVEPLGDTFINS
+2105 
-2117 DTLYHYYS
+2117 LY
-2125 NYTTEQKPDY
+2125 E
-2135 FNLIELLKDYNISI
+2135 
-2149 ETFNDLNERVE
+2149 
-2160 EVLETGYTED
+2160 
-2170 TILYHQYI
+2170 QYI
-2178 FNVGEDNR
+2178 FNVGEDDL
-2186 SPESV
+2186 SPKSV

-2202 KIPEVTDKILQ
+2202 EFPEVTDKILQ

-2237 NHLEFKP
+2237 NSLEYKP
-2244 NKNLIENYYGYKNKI
+2244 SGKADKYYGYQDEQNI
-2259 TGENP
+2259 G
-2264 FPYIKAIDSEDYRL
+2264 FPYIKAIDDEDYRL
-2278 YSTGLNIGRF
+2278 YSTGLNIGKF
-2288 IQNEINPFIQINQ
+2288 EKITEKNENGIEVEVNTYNPFIKISN

-2306 VQYNNNEDGKFESLE
+2306 IQYNNNTTEDFTTLEKESF
-2321 NKAFNT
+2321 KT
-2327 EVDWYISDKEGIL
+2327 ESNWDIFDKEGIL
-2340 NIGNKENNDVV
+2340 NIGNELV
-2351 TFTKD
+2351 TFEKNSD
-2356 NEEVILGVKGKL
+2356 EKVNLGVKGKL
-2368 RVNDEID
+2368 RVDNEID
-2375 TLKYLNFIKE
+2375 TLNYLNFITQSDE
-2385 KEGVE
+2385 I
-2390 EVIVQIQEYIGA
+2390 IVQIKKYEG
-2402 TEFDRGINFV
+2402 TTGFDKGIDFV

>member
-72 GERVNNPL
+72 GERVSNPL

-95 EEYGFIDA
+95 EEYGFIDVDGSI
-103 NGNIDFSILQEED
+103 NFSLLEGED

-180 SDWKVEKGYS
+180 SDWKVKKGYS

-200 EYQIPEG
+200 EYKIPEG

-242 FSEPIESGKDG
+242 FSEPTESGTDG
-253 QWGIKE
+253 QWRIKA
-259 KESVQILYF
+259 KDSVQILYF
-268 GRKIDDKD
+268 GRRIDDET
-276 NPVAI
+276 NPVAV

-290 DYLFNYKIASAAVNV
+290 DYLFNYKIAFAAVNV

-313 RIQDRTRTVY
+313 RIQDRTRTIY
-323 EPTLDKYVEVY
+323 ESTLDRYVEVY
-334 TSGSE
+334 TNGSE

-369 GWKNLNKEQEDPVL
+369 GWKNLNKEQEDPIL
-383 TLYPEPTIGKDENGR
+383 TLYPEPEIRDGK
-398 DKVIWENSK
+398 VFWEDSK
-407 NSLVLEGGQTYKNS
+407 NSLVLKAGQTYVNS
-421 GPTNAGLKVIE
+421 GPANAGFKVIN
-432 GEKYIVNILGDWD
+432 GEKYIVRFSGDWL
-445 NSPDSFNFGIAD
+445 NDSLEASSGAISFSIKD
-457 RDKETTDENFYFE
+457 RDNEEYFSSINEEIGFVSRENDTDY
-470 NVIINFSDL
+470 I
-479 KNKVIQINGEG
+479 
-490 EEKTYKYCILTIEKG
+490 YCQLDIT
-505 KSSTSKQSLIFT
+505 KSSNSKQSLVLTVSI
-517 ISAAND
+517 ANAN
-523 FYLYDIQLFKYQE
+523 FYLYDIQLFAYQLDE
-536 ENGEIIF
+536 ETGKLIF

-695 SGETEIINFD
+695 TGETEIINFD

-767 NSEILAYDNEISELT
+767 NAEILAYDNEISELT

-787 LNINDE
+787 LNVNDE

-805 EILRSVASQ
+805 EILRSVALQ

-844 IKKLQEEK
+844 IKKLQQEK

-895 YPQVSYTINVLSVE
+895 YPQVSYTINVLSIE

-933 GYVTKEFNNM
+933 GYVTKEFNGM

-1002 AAGVVTPTGEIK
+1002 AASVVTPTGEIK

-1066 SSDGGVTWSNAIS
+1066 SSDGGITWSNAIS

-1097 INIVNGSVPYFRW
+1097 VNIVNGSIPYFRW
-1110 DTNGITAFKVDSV
+1110 DTNGITAFKVDGT
-1123 IKDGQITGET
+1123 IGNET
-1133 YDTNRYVR
+1133 YDTNKYVR

-1146 IYAIGAGS
+1146 IYAVGAGGIGS
-1154 PIVNGSING
+1154 SNGESIEG
-1163 SDLDAKIAEKTTL
+1163 SKLDELIAEKTTL
-1176 AEKLEVIEENASFA
+1176 ADKLKVIEENASFA

-1260 EYTGDNRFFPI
+1260 EYTGDNRFFSI
-1271 LAVGQFPDMPCT
+1271 LAIGQFPDMPCT

-1308 NRGGYVTLTTDNRG
+1308 NREGYVTLTTDNRG

-1333 PWNDLYIDD
+1333 PWSNLYVDD

-1375 GIIQGSE
+1375 GIIKGSE

-1473 DIYEEDAEGN
+1473 DIYEEDAAGN
-1483 INFDNKIGTLTNY
+1483 INFDNKIGTLINY

-1548 KDKVSLEVNGK
+1548 KDKASLEVNGK
-1559 YDKSLSNFYVTKAGE
+1559 YDKSLSNFYVTKTGE

-1580 FLRDSILIGQKK
+1580 FLRDSILIGQKE

-1663 VIDSTQGISTST
+1663 VIDSTQGISTSN

-1706 SYESVN
+1706 SYNSVN

-1731 KLYGG
+1731 KLFDG
-1736 NNEEPFVFAIKVDKN
+1736 ETSPQVFAIEIDKT
-1751 TFERDI
+1751 TFNREI
-1757 WGIYS
+1757 W
-1762 EGSKYPTVEDFN
+1762 SKGEAKLLSDFST
-1774 EIIKTKSVLE
+1774 IITSASSLDNIKE
-1784 EITNYVKVKFNL
+1784 YVNVKFNL
-1796 LTIIDNISTECN
+1796 LTIIDNSSVEYN
-1808 DKEGRLYKVLGDE
+1808 NNEGRLYRVTDNEK
-1821 NNYYFYIYFDSSEKL
+1821 YYFYIYYNSTEKL
-1836 KINRDKIFNFSI
+1836 NIVNKDKISNFSI
-1848 ALITGCGIN
+1848 ALTTGCGIN
-1857 LTAGARSGPA
+1857 LTAGATLGPA
-1867 IIITDISKN
+1867 IIITDINKN
-1876 GQVITQLGRLSGIRD
+1876 GQIITQLGRLGGVID
-1891 DIFTE
+1891 PYFGELT
-1896 PLEGYGLY
+1896 GYGLY
-1904 GQNVYLT
+1904 GQNAYLT
-1911 GKIYLPNAGITDEN
+1911 GKVYLPNAGITDEN

-1965 SLYASKGIFSGIIQA
+1965 SLYATKGVFSGIIQA
-1980 TNSTFSGWL
+1980 TDSTFSGWL
-1989 ETTGILI
+1989 ETAGILI
-1996 DDNQATYELV
+1996 DDNQATYTLDE
-2006 EGEKIEIE
+2006 IEIIYSNWYFIKSSTQTVKSLIEKLNLNEEILKITVNGAEVSKE
-2014 NKSFILRIGAINTV
+2014 NQTTTLTANSVVKINRET
-2028 SEIINNFYSGI
+2028 I
-2039 EIELLTKNGE
+2039 
-2049 NIESTDTTSLT
+2049 
-2060 EGNQI
+2060 QI
-2065 IVNNDLIFIV
+2065 IDESKINVFGQLDFLNLP
-2075 GNGRYLLGTL
+2075 YYTL
-2085 ENLNIPNYTIEKFA
+2085 A
-2099 EYNASI
+2099 
-2105 MVEPLGDTFINS
+2105 G
-2117 DTLYHYYS
+2117 
-2125 NYTTEQKPDY
+2125 
-2135 FNLIELLKDYNISI
+2135 
-2149 ETFNDLNERVE
+2149 FNDLNKTTYDGNTSINSNQLYKYYIQTE
-2160 EVLETGYTED
+2160 EKNCYSLNRLLEFYNINIDTFNNLNNTNYTEK
-2170 TILYHQYI
+2170 TKLYEQYI
-2178 FNVGEDNR
+2178 FNVGEDNL
-2186 SPESV
+2186 SPKSV

-2202 KIPEVTDKILQ
+2202 EFPEVTDKILQ

-2244 NKNLIENYYGYKNKI
+2244 NENLIENYYGYNNKI

-2288 IQNEINPFIQINQ
+2288 IQDEINPFIQINQ

-2306 VQYNNNEDGKFESLE
+2306 IQYNNNEDGEFESLE

-2368 RVNDEID
+2368 KVNDEID

>member
-72 GERVNNPL
+72 GERVSNPL

-103 NGNIDFSILQEED
+103 NGNIDFSILNGEIDFNEEEPNYED
-116 TENRWRDFVIKT
+116 TSVDYDNRWRDFVIKT

-180 SDWKVEKGYS
+180 SDWKVKKGYS

-207 TSIAAVAMRKGDDGN
+207 TSIAAVAMRKGDNGSN
-222 NKEIT
+222 EKIT
-227 ISANEYIYFFYNDAE
+227 ISGNEYIYFFYNDAE
-242 FSEPIESGKDG
+242 FSESIESGKDG
-253 QWGIKE
+253 QWRIKA

-268 GRKIDDKD
+268 GRKIDDEI

-305 KVTGYSGY
+305 EVTGYSGY

-323 EPTLDKYVEVY
+323 ESTLDKYVEVY
-334 TSGSE
+334 TNGSE

-369 GWKNLNKEQEDPVL
+369 GWKNLNKEQEDPIL
-383 TLYPEPTIGKDENGR
+383 TLYPEPEIRDGK
-398 DKVIWENSK
+398 VFWEDSK
-407 NSLVLEGGQTYKNS
+407 NSLVLKAGQTYVNS
-421 GPTNAGLKVIE
+421 GPANAGFKVIN
-432 GEKYIVNILGDWD
+432 GEKYIVRFSGDWL
-445 NSPDSFNFGIAD
+445 NDSLEASSGAISFSIKD
-457 RDKETTDENFYFE
+457 RDNEEYFSSINEEIGFVSRENDIDY
-470 NVIINFSDL
+470 I
-479 KNKVIQINGEG
+479 
-490 EEKTYKYCILTIEKG
+490 YCQLDIT
-505 KSSTSKQSLIFT
+505 KSSNSKQSLVLT
-517 ISAAND
+517 VSVANAN
-523 FYLYDIQLFKYQE
+523 FYLYDIQLFAYQLDE
-536 ENGEIIF
+536 ETGKLIF

-588 ETQESNYF
+588 EAQESNYF

-695 SGETEIINFD
+695 TGETEIINFD

-767 NSEILAYDNEISELT
+767 NAEILAYDNEISELT

-787 LNINDE
+787 LNVNDE
-793 KRTQYANEIARL
+793 KRTQYMNEIARL
-805 EILRSVASQ
+805 EILRSVALQ

-826 VTGTLSKYQGLID
+826 VTGTLSKYQSLIN

-844 IKKLQEEK
+844 IKNLQKEK

-895 YPQVSYTINVLSVE
+895 YPQVSYTINVLSIE

-933 GYVTKEFNNM
+933 GYVTKEFNGM

-1110 DTNGITAFKVDSV
+1110 DTNGITAFKVDGT
-1123 IKDGQITGET
+1123 IGNET
-1133 YDTNRYVR
+1133 YDTNKYVR

-1146 IYAIGAGS
+1146 IYAVGAGGIGNS
-1154 PIVNGSING
+1154 NGEIIEG
-1163 SDLDAKIAEKTTL
+1163 SKLDELIAGKTTL
-1176 AEKLEVIEENASFA
+1176 ADKLKVIEENASFA

-1283 PYEKKDDLGNTIT
+1283 PYEKKDNLGNIIT

-1308 NRGGYVTLTTDNRG
+1308 NREGYVTLTTDNRG

-1473 DIYEEDAEGN
+1473 DIYEENAEGN

-1580 FLRDSILIGQKK
+1580 FLRDSILIGQKE

-1663 VIDSTQGISTST
+1663 VIDSTQGISTSN

-1706 SYESVN
+1706 SYNSVN

-1731 KLYGG
+1731 KLFDG
-1736 NNEEPFVFAIKVDKN
+1736 ETSPQVFAIEIDKT
-1751 TFERDI
+1751 TFNREI
-1757 WGIYS
+1757 W
-1762 EGSKYPTVEDFN
+1762 SKGEAKLLSDFST
-1774 EIIKTKSVLE
+1774 IITSASSLDNIKE
-1784 EITNYVKVKFNL
+1784 YVNVKFNL
-1796 LTIIDNISTECN
+1796 LTIIDNSSVEYN
-1808 DKEGRLYKVLGDE
+1808 NNEGRLYRVTDNEK
-1821 NNYYFYIYFDSSEKL
+1821 YYFYIYYNSTEKL
-1836 KINRDKIFNFSI
+1836 NIVNKDKISNFSI
-1848 ALITGCGIN
+1848 ALTTGCGIN
-1857 LTAGARSGPA
+1857 LTAGATLGPA

-1876 GQVITQLGRLSGIRD
+1876 GQIITQLGRLGGVID
-1891 DIFTE
+1891 PYFGELT
-1896 PLEGYGLY
+1896 GYGLY
-1904 GQNVYLT
+1904 GQNAYLT
-1911 GKIYLPNAGITDEN
+1911 GKVYLPNAGITDEN

-1948 TSAEQ
+1948 TSAAQ

-1965 SLYASKGIFSGIIQA
+1965 SLYATKGVFSGTIQA
-1980 TNSTFSGWL
+1980 TDSTFSGWL
-1989 ETTGILI
+1989 QTTGILI
-1996 DDNQATYELV
+1996 DDNQATYELKK
-2006 EGEKIEIE
+2006 GEKIEIE
-2014 NKSFILRIGAINTV
+2014 NKSFILRISAINTV

-2039 EIELLTKNGE
+2039 EIELLTKNGK
-2049 NIESTDTTSLT
+2049 NIESTDTTSLI
-2060 EGNQI
+2060 ERDQI

-2075 GNGRYLLGTL
+2075 GNGRNLLGTL

-2105 MVEPLGDTFINS
+2105 MVEPLGDTFINV

-2125 NYTTEQKPDY
+2125 SYTTEQKPDY
-2135 FNLIELLKDYNISI
+2135 FNLIELLEHYNIDI
-2149 ETFNDLNERVE
+2149 KTFNDLNERVE
-2160 EVLETGYTED
+2160 EVRGADYTED

-2191 FYVAYD
+2191 FYVCYD
-2197 RNNKK
+2197 RNNKE
-2202 KIPEVTDKILQ
+2202 IFPEINDKILQ
-2213 IDKNGLSIWEG
+2213 IDKKGISIWEG
-2224 GLSVYSDYASGWR
+2224 GLNIYSDYASGWR

-2244 NKNLIENYYGYKNKI
+2244 NENLIENYYGYNNKI

-2288 IQNEINPFIQINQ
+2288 IQDEINPFIQINQ

-2306 VQYNNNEDGKFESLE
+2306 IQYNNNEDGEFESLE

-2340 NIGNKENNDVV
+2340 NIGNKKNNDVV

-2368 RVNDEID
+2368 KVNDEID

>member
-72 GERVNNPL
+72 GERVSNPL

-103 NGNIDFSILQEED
+103 NGNIDFSILNGEIDFNEEEPNYED
-116 TENRWRDFVIKT
+116 TSVDYDNRWRDFVIKT

-180 SDWKVEKGYS
+180 SDWKVKKGYS

-207 TSIAAVAMRKGDDGN
+207 TSIAAVAMRKGDNGS

-242 FSEPIESGKDG
+242 FSESIESGKDG
-253 QWGIKE
+253 QWRIKA

-268 GRKIDDKD
+268 GRKIDDEI

-305 KVTGYSGY
+305 EVTGYSGY
-313 RIQDRTRTVY
+313 RIQDKTRTVY
-323 EPTLDKYVEVY
+323 ESTLDKYVEVY
-334 TSGSE
+334 TNGSE

-369 GWKNLNKEQEDPVL
+369 GWKNLNKEQEDPIL
-383 TLYPEPTIGKDENGR
+383 TLYPEPEIRDGK
-398 DKVIWENSK
+398 VFWEDSK
-407 NSLVLEGGQTYKNS
+407 NSLVLKAGQTYVNS
-421 GPTNAGLKVIE
+421 GPANAGFKVIN
-432 GEKYIVNILGDWD
+432 GEKYIVRFSGDWL
-445 NSPDSFNFGIAD
+445 NDSLEASSGAISFSIKD
-457 RDKETTDENFYFE
+457 RDNEEYFSSINEEIGFVSRENDIDY
-470 NVIINFSDL
+470 I
-479 KNKVIQINGEG
+479 
-490 EEKTYKYCILTIEKG
+490 YCQLDIT
-505 KSSTSKQSLIFT
+505 KSSNSKQSLVLT
-517 ISAAND
+517 VSVANAN
-523 FYLYDIQLFKYQE
+523 FYLYDIQLFAYQLDE
-536 ENGEIIF
+536 ETGKLIF

-558 YKVENGKAVYY
+558 YKIENGKAVYY

-695 SGETEIINFD
+695 TGETEIINFD

-767 NSEILAYDNEISELT
+767 NAEILAYDNEISELT

-787 LNINDE
+787 LNVNDE
-793 KRTQYANEIARL
+793 KRTQYMNEIARL
-805 EILRSVASQ
+805 EILRSVALQ

-826 VTGTLSKYQGLID
+826 VTGTLSKYQSLIN

-844 IKKLQEEK
+844 IKNLQKEK

-895 YPQVSYTINVLSVE
+895 YPQVSYTINVLSIE

-933 GYVTKEFNNM
+933 GYVTKEFNGM

-1110 DTNGITAFKVDSV
+1110 DTNGITAFKVDGT
-1123 IKDGQITGET
+1123 IGNET
-1133 YDTNRYVR
+1133 YDTNKYVR

-1146 IYAIGAGS
+1146 IYAVGAGGIGS
-1154 PIVNGSING
+1154 SNGESIEG
-1163 SDLDAKIAEKTTL
+1163 SKLDELIAEKTTL
-1176 AEKLEVIEENASFA
+1176 ADKLKVIEENASFA

-1207 WQAVKLDAGQGLRLI
+1207 WQAVKLDAGQGLRLL
-1222 NEEYSFKAT
+1222 NEGYTFTKEVLDNLSEPFKKYGT
-1231 AEEIANKTDIL
+1231 GSGTYYQEGEE
-1242 NQMPYYFARFG
+1242 
-1253 KGEGTSY
+1253 
-1260 EYTGDNRFFPI
+1260 FPI
-1271 LAVGQFPDMPCT
+1271 LAIGQFPDI
-1283 PYEKKDDLGNTIT
+1283 NN
-1296 IEKEPVYGLRLR
+1296 EPVYGLRLR
-1308 NRGGYVTLTTDNRG
+1308 NRDGYVTLATDNRG

-1333 PWNDLYIDD
+1333 PWGNLYDSSKI
-1342 ESITLTAA
+1342 STTV
-1350 GLNAKV
+1350 GLNAK
-1356 TSRENYDNY
+1356 TISEEEFNNY
-1365 LSSILTALGS
+1365 LFEILSNLEPDAETITPDYL
-1375 GIIQGSE
+1375 QK
-1382 ESDEAYNERVN
+1382 R
-1393 SLLPKYSVRIWAG
+1393 SVRIWSGAD
-1406 ENQDL
+1406 NL
-1411 IENAPFFVLE
+1411 NIANSPFLVLE
-1421 DGTVKATKAYIK
+1421 NGTLIAEKAYIQ
-1433 GNIFAENGEISGLL
+1433 GNIQANSGNISGLL
-1447 TIGNGANGINGNLN
+1447 TIGDGRHGIDGSALENGYILWG
-1461 EENIFWAGKTVT
+1461 GK
-1473 DIYEEDAEGN
+1473 EGN
-1483 INFDNKIGTLTNY
+1483 NY
-1496 KFRIDNTGKLYAQD
+1496 KFSVDYTGQLSAQD
-1510 ASISG
+1510 AVISG
-1515 SITAEDGVIKNL
+1515 SIIAKDGIIEEL
-1527 LIPDERAGITSEDE
+1527 LIPDMRAGITSKDEDVV
-1541 KIVLWVH
+1541 IWIH
-1548 KDKVSLEVNGK
+1548 KDNLIENKTS
-1559 YDKSLSNFYVTKAGE
+1559 SNFYVTKDGD

-1580 FLRDSILIGQKK
+1580 FLRDSILIGEED
-1592 GYYEAGI
+1592 GYYKAGI
-1599 NYGSTVAFWA
+1599 NASNQAYFWA
-1609 GAKNSN
+1609 GAENN
-1615 YSDAIFSVGIDGA
+1615 DYANATFSVGIDGK
-1628 VTAKSL
+1628 VIAKSL
-1634 DLVNGTLSA
+1634 NLVDGKLITNGA
-1643 AGAIL
+1643 EINGR
-1648 DGSLL
+1648 LL
-1653 VKDPEQETYI
+1653 IREGQNDYI
-1663 VIDSTQGISTST
+1663 VIDSSQGISTSN

-1706 SYESVN
+1706 SYNSVN

-1751 TFERDI
+1751 TFDRDI

-1762 EGSKYPTVEDFN
+1762 ENDYSTIETFN
-1774 EIIKTKSVLE
+1774 EIIKTKSALE
-1784 EITNYVKVKFNL
+1784 EITKYVRVKFNL
-1796 LTIIDNISTECN
+1796 LTINDNISTEYN
-1808 DKEGRLYKVLGDE
+1808 NQEGRLYKVLGNED
-1821 NNYYFYIYFDSSEKL
+1821 NYYFYIYFDSSESL
-1836 KINRDKIFNFSI
+1836 AVNRDKISNFSI

-1857 LTAGARSGPA
+1857 LTAGATLGPA
-1867 IIITDISKN
+1867 VIITDISKN
-1876 GQVITQLGRLSGIRD
+1876 GQIITQLGRLGGVND
-1891 DIFTE
+1891 EYFGELT
-1896 PLEGYGLY
+1896 GYGLY
-1904 GQNVYLT
+1904 GQNAYLT
-1911 GKIYLPNAGITDEN
+1911 GKVYLPNAGITDESIEFN
-1925 RVDKDTN
+1925 GNNKISEGEG
-1932 QYYNSELES
+1932 QYI
-1941 AVRIWAG
+1941 RMWAG
-1948 TSAEQ
+1948 AAPTEKDK
-1953 REQAPFIVTQDG
+1953 APFVVTQDG

-1980 TNSTFSGWL
+1980 TDSTFSGWL
-1989 ETTGILI
+1989 ETAGILI
-1996 DDNQATYELV
+1996 DDNQATYTLDE
-2006 EGEKIEIE
+2006 
-2014 NKSFILRIGAINTV
+2014 T
-2028 SEIINNFYSGI
+2028 EIIYSNWYFIKSSTQTVKSLI
-2039 EIELLTKNGE
+2039 EKLNLNEEILKITVNGAEVSKENQTTTLTANSVVKINRE
-2049 NIESTDTTSLT
+2049 TI
-2060 EGNQI
+2060 QI
-2065 IVNNDLIFIV
+2065 IDESKINVFGQLDSLNLP
-2075 GNGRYLLGTL
+2075 YYTL
-2085 ENLNIPNYTIEKFA
+2085 A
-2099 EYNASI
+2099 
-2105 MVEPLGDTFINS
+2105 G
-2117 DTLYHYYS
+2117 
-2125 NYTTEQKPDY
+2125 
-2135 FNLIELLKDYNISI
+2135 
-2149 ETFNDLNERVE
+2149 FNDLNKTTYDGDTSINSNQLYKYYAQGE
-2160 EVLETGYTED
+2160 EKNYFLLNKLLELYNINIDTFNNLNNTNYTKD
-2170 TILYHQYI
+2170 TKLYEQYI
-2178 FNVGEDNR
+2178 FNVGEDNL
-2186 SPESV
+2186 SPKSV

-2197 RNNKK
+2197 RNNKEK
-2202 KIPEVTDKILQ
+2202 FPEVTDKILQ
-2213 IDKNGLSIWEG
+2213 IDKNGISIWEG

-2237 NHLEFKP
+2237 NSLEYKP
-2244 NKNLIENYYGYKNKI
+2244 SGEVDKYYGYQDEQN
-2259 TGENP
+2259 GG
-2264 FPYIKAIDSEDYRL
+2264 FPYIKAIDDEDYRL
-2278 YSTGLNIGRF
+2278 YSTGLNIGKF
-2288 IQNEINPFIQINQ
+2288 EKITEKNENGIEVEVNTYNPFIKISN

-2306 VQYNNNEDGKFESLE
+2306 IQYNNNTTGDFTTLEKESF
-2321 NKAFNT
+2321 KT
-2327 EVDWYISDKEGIL
+2327 ESNWDIFDKEGIL
-2340 NIGNKENNDVV
+2340 NIGNELV
-2351 TFTKD
+2351 TFEKNSD
-2356 NEEVILGVKGKL
+2356 EKVNLGVKGKL
-2368 RVNDEID
+2368 RVDNEID
-2375 TLKYLNFIKE
+2375 TLNYLNFITQSDE
-2385 KEGVE
+2385 I
-2390 EVIVQIQEYIGA
+2390 IVQIKKYEG
-2402 TEFDRGINFV
+2402 TTGFDKGIDFV

>member
-12 RDVPIA
+12 RDIPIA

-72 GERVNNPL
+72 GERVSNPL

-95 EEYGFIDA
+95 EEYGFI
-103 NGNIDFSILQEED
+103 NSKGEIDFTILNGEIDFNEEEPNYED
-116 TENRWRDFVIKT
+116 TSVDYDNRWRDFVIKT

-180 SDWKVEKGYS
+180 SDWKVKKGYS

-200 EYQIPEG
+200 EYKIPEG
-207 TSIAAVAMRKGDDGN
+207 TSIAAVAMRKGDDGSN
-222 NKEIT
+222 EKIT

-253 QWGIKE
+253 QWRIKA
-259 KESVQILYF
+259 KDSVQILYF
-268 GRKIDDKD
+268 GRRIDDET

-305 KVTGYSGY
+305 EVTGYSGY

-334 TSGSE
+334 TNGSE

-383 TLYPEPTIGKDENGR
+383 TLYPEPEIRDGK
-398 DKVIWENSK
+398 VFWEDSK
-407 NSLVLEGGQTYKNS
+407 NSLVLKAGQTYVNS
-421 GPTNAGLKVIE
+421 GPANAGFKVIN
-432 GEKYIVNILGDWD
+432 GEKYIVRFSGDWL
-445 NSPDSFNFGIAD
+445 NDSLGASSGAISFSIKD
-457 RDKETTDENFYFE
+457 RDNEEYFSSINEEIGFVSRENDTDY
-470 NVIINFSDL
+470 I
-479 KNKVIQINGEG
+479 
-490 EEKTYKYCILTIEKG
+490 YCQLDIT
-505 KSSTSKQSLIFT
+505 KSSNSKQSLVLT
-517 ISAAND
+517 VSVAGAN
-523 FYLYDIQLFKYQE
+523 FYLYDIQLFAYQLDE
-536 ENGEIIF
+536 ETGKLIF

-695 SGETEIINFD
+695 TGETEIINFD

-767 NSEILAYDNEISELT
+767 NAEILAYDNEISELT

-787 LNINDE
+787 LNVNDE
-793 KRTQYANEIARL
+793 KRTQYMNEIARL
-805 EILRSVASQ
+805 EILRSVALQ

-826 VTGTLSKYQGLID
+826 ITGTLSKYQGLID

-844 IKKLQEEK
+844 IKKLQKEK

-933 GYVTKEFNNM
+933 GYVTKEFNGI

-1110 DTNGITAFKVDSV
+1110 DTNGITAFKVDGT
-1123 IKDGQITGET
+1123 IGNET
-1133 YDTNRYVR
+1133 YDTNKYVR

-1146 IYAIGAGS
+1146 IYAVGAGGIGS
-1154 PIVNGSING
+1154 SNGESIEG
-1163 SDLDAKIAEKTTL
+1163 SKLDELIAEKTTL
-1176 AEKLEVIEENASFA
+1176 ADKLKVIEENASFA

-1260 EYTGDNRFFPI
+1260 AYTGDNRFFPI

-1308 NRGGYVTLTTDNRG
+1308 NREGYVTLTTDNRG

-1333 PWNDLYIDD
+1333 PWGNLYD
-1342 ESITLTAA
+1342 SSKLSTTV
-1350 GLNAKV
+1350 GLNAK
-1356 TSRENYDNY
+1356 TISEEEFNNY
-1365 LSSILTALGS
+1365 LFEILSNLEPGAETITPDYL
-1375 GIIQGSE
+1375 QK
-1382 ESDEAYNERVN
+1382 R
-1393 SLLPKYSVRIWAG
+1393 SVRIWSGAD
-1406 ENQDL
+1406 NL
-1411 IENAPFFVLE
+1411 NIANSPFLVLE
-1421 DGTVKATKAYIK
+1421 NGTLIAEKAYIQ
-1433 GNIFAENGEISGLL
+1433 GNIQANSGNISGLL
-1447 TIGNGANGINGNLN
+1447 TIGDGRHGIDGSALENGYILWG
-1461 EENIFWAGKTVT
+1461 GK
-1473 DIYEEDAEGN
+1473 EGN
-1483 INFDNKIGTLTNY
+1483 NY
-1496 KFRIDNTGKLYAQD
+1496 KFSVDYTGQLSAQD
-1510 ASISG
+1510 AVISG
-1515 SITAEDGVIKNL
+1515 SITAKDGIIEEL
-1527 LIPDERAGITSEDE
+1527 LIPDMRAGITSKDEDVVIWIHNNNLIE
-1541 KIVLWVH
+1541 NKT
-1548 KDKVSLEVNGK
+1548 S
-1559 YDKSLSNFYVTKAGE
+1559 SNFYVTKDGD

-1580 FLRDSILIGQKK
+1580 FLRDSILIGEED
-1592 GYYEAGI
+1592 GYYKAGI
-1599 NYGSTVAFWA
+1599 NASNQAYFWA
-1609 GAKNSN
+1609 GAENN
-1615 YSDAIFSVGIDGA
+1615 DYANATFSVGIDGK
-1628 VTAKSL
+1628 VIAKSL
-1634 DLVNGTLSA
+1634 NLVDGKLIANGA
-1643 AGAIL
+1643 EINGR
-1648 DGSLL
+1648 LL
-1653 VKDPEQETYI
+1653 IREGQNDYI
-1663 VIDSTQGISTST
+1663 VIDSSQGISTSN

-1706 SYESVN
+1706 SYNSVN

-1731 KLYGG
+1731 KLFDG
-1736 NNEEPFVFAIKVDKN
+1736 ETSPQVFVIEIDKT
-1751 TFERDI
+1751 TFDREI
-1757 WGIYS
+1757 W
-1762 EGSKYPTVEDFN
+1762 SKGEAKLLSDFN
-1774 EIIKTKSVLE
+1774 TIITSASSLDNIKE
-1784 EITNYVKVKFNL
+1784 YVNVKFNL
-1796 LTIIDNISTECN
+1796 LTIIDNSSVEYN
-1808 DKEGRLYKVLGDE
+1808 NNEGRLYRVTDNEK
-1821 NNYYFYIYFDSSEKL
+1821 YYFYIYYNSTEKL
-1836 KINRDKIFNFSI
+1836 NIVNKDKISNFSI
-1848 ALITGCGIN
+1848 ALTTGCGIN
-1857 LTAGARSGPA
+1857 LTAGATLGPA
-1867 IIITDISKN
+1867 VIITDISKN
-1876 GQVITQLGRLSGIRD
+1876 GQIITQLGRLGGVID
-1891 DIFTE
+1891 PYFGELT
-1896 PLEGYGLY
+1896 GYGLY
-1904 GQNVYLT
+1904 GQNAYLT
-1911 GKIYLPNAGITDEN
+1911 GKVYLPNAGITDESIEFN
-1925 RVDKDTN
+1925 GNNKISEGEG
-1932 QYYNSELES
+1932 QY
-1941 AVRIWAG
+1941 VRMWAG
-1948 TSAEQ
+1948 AAPTEKDK
-1953 REQAPFIVTQDG
+1953 APFVVTQDG

-1980 TNSTFSGWL
+1980 TDSTFSGWL
-1989 ETTGILI
+1989 ETAGILI
-1996 DDNQATYELV
+1996 DDNQATYTLDE
-2006 EGEKIEIE
+2006 
-2014 NKSFILRIGAINTV
+2014 T
-2028 SEIINNFYSGI
+2028 EIIYSNWYFIKSSTQTIDSLIEKLNLDEEILKITVNGI
-2039 EIELLTKNGE
+2039 EVSKENQTTILTANSVVKINRE
-2049 NIESTDTTSLT
+2049 TI
-2060 EGNQI
+2060 QI
-2065 IVNNDLIFIV
+2065 IETSINVFGQLNSLNLP
-2075 GNGRYLLGTL
+2075 YYTL
-2085 ENLNIPNYTIEKFA
+2085 A
-2099 EYNASI
+2099 E
-2105 MVEPLGDTFINS
+2105 
-2117 DTLYHYYS
+2117 
-2125 NYTTEQKPDY
+2125 
-2135 FNLIELLKDYNISI
+2135 
-2149 ETFNDLNERVE
+2149 FNDLNKTTYDGDTSINSNQLYKYYAQGE
-2160 EVLETGYTED
+2160 EKNCYSLNRLLEFYNINIDTFNNLNNTNYTKD
-2170 TILYHQYI
+2170 TKLYEQYI
-2178 FNVGEDNR
+2178 FNVGEDNL
-2186 SPESV
+2186 SPKSV
-2191 FYVAYD
+2191 FYIAYD
-2197 RNNKK
+2197 RNNKEK
-2202 KIPEVTDKILQ
+2202 FPEVADKILQ
-2213 IDKNGLSIWEG
+2213 IDKNGISIWEG

-2237 NHLEFKP
+2237 NSLEYKP
-2244 NKNLIENYYGYKNKI
+2244 SGEVDKYYGYQDEQN
-2259 TGENP
+2259 GG
-2264 FPYIKAIDSEDYRL
+2264 FPYIKAIDDEDYRL
-2278 YSTGLNIGRF
+2278 YSTGLNIGKF
-2288 IQNEINPFIQINQ
+2288 EKITEKNENGIEVEVNTYNPFIKISN

-2306 VQYNNNEDGKFESLE
+2306 VQYNNNTTEDFTTLEKESF
-2321 NKAFNT
+2321 KT
-2327 EVDWYISDKEGIL
+2327 ESNWDIFDKEGIL
-2340 NIGNKENNDVV
+2340 NIGNELV
-2351 TFTKD
+2351 TFEKNSD
-2356 NEEVILGVKGKL
+2356 EKVNLGVKGKL
-2368 RVNDEID
+2368 RVDNEID
-2375 TLKYLNFIKE
+2375 TLNYLNFITQSDE
-2385 KEGVE
+2385 I
-2390 EVIVQIQEYIGA
+2390 IVQIKKYEG
-2402 TEFDRGINFV
+2402 TTGFDKGIDFV

>member
-12 RDVPIA
+12 RDIPIA

-72 GERVNNPL
+72 GKRVNNPL

-95 EEYGFIDA
+95 EEYGFI
-103 NGNIDFSILQEED
+103 NSKGEIDFTILNGEIDFNEEEPNYENTSVD
-116 TENRWRDFVIKT
+116 YDNRWRDFVIKT
-128 IDKDSNTHVANIV
+128 IDKDSNTHIANII

-180 SDWKVEKGYS
+180 SDWKVKKGYS

-200 EYQIPEG
+200 EYKIPEG
-207 TSIAAVAMRKGDDGN
+207 TSIAAVAMRKGDNGSN
-222 NKEIT
+222 EKIT

-242 FSEPIESGKDG
+242 FSEPTESGIDG
-253 QWGIKE
+253 QWRIKA
-259 KESVQILYF
+259 KDSVQILYF
-268 GRKIDDKD
+268 GRKIDDET

-334 TSGSE
+334 TNGSE

-369 GWKNLNKEQEDPVL
+369 GWKNLNKEQEDPIL
-383 TLYPEPTIGKDENGR
+383 TLYPEPEIRDGKVFWD
-398 DKVIWENSK
+398 DSK
-407 NSLVLEGGQTYKNS
+407 NSLVLKAGQTYVNS
-421 GPTNAGLKVIE
+421 GPANAGFKVINS
-432 GEKYIVNILGDWD
+432 EKYIVRFSGDWL
-445 NSPDSFNFGIAD
+445 NDSLEASSGTISFSIKD
-457 RDKETTDENFYFE
+457 RDNEEYFSSINEEIGFVSRENDTDY
-470 NVIINFSDL
+470 I
-479 KNKVIQINGEG
+479 
-490 EEKTYKYCILTIEKG
+490 YCQLDIT
-505 KSSTSKQSLIFT
+505 KSSNSKQSLILT
-517 ISAAND
+517 VSVAGAN
-523 FYLYDIQLFKYQE
+523 FYLYDIQLFAYQLDE
-536 ENGEIIF
+536 ETGKLIF

-569 DGSNFTPLHEDGYH
+569 DGSNFEPLHEDGYH

-695 SGETEIINFD
+695 TGETEIINFD

-767 NSEILAYDNEISELT
+767 NAEILAYDNEISELT

-787 LNINDE
+787 LNVNDE
-793 KRTQYANEIARL
+793 KRTQYMNEIARL
-805 EILRSVASQ
+805 EILRSVALQ

-844 IKKLQEEK
+844 IKKLQKEK

-895 YPQVSYTINVLSVE
+895 YPQVSYTINVLSIE

-933 GYVTKEFNNM
+933 GYVTKEFNGM

-995 QVGEYAR
+995 QVGEYTR
-1002 AAGVVTPTGEIK
+1002 AASVVTPTGEIK

-1110 DTNGITAFKVDSV
+1110 DTNGITAFKVDGT
-1123 IKDGQITGET
+1123 IGNET
-1133 YDTNRYVR
+1133 YDTNKYVR

-1146 IYAIGAGS
+1146 IYAVGAGGIGGS
-1154 PIVNGSING
+1154 NGESIEG
-1163 SDLDAKIAEKTTL
+1163 SKLDELIAEKTTL
-1176 AEKLEVIEENASFA
+1176 ADKLKVIEENASFA

-1271 LAVGQFPDMPCT
+1271 LAVGQFPDMPCA
-1283 PYEKKDDLGNTIT
+1283 PYEKKDDLGNIIT

-1308 NRGGYVTLTTDNRG
+1308 NREGYVTLTTDNRG

-1375 GIIQGSE
+1375 GIIKGSE

-1580 FLRDSILIGQKK
+1580 FLRDSILIGQKE

-1634 DLVNGTLSA
+1634 NLVNGTLSA

-1663 VIDSTQGISTST
+1663 VIDSTQGISTSN

-1706 SYESVN
+1706 SYNSVN

-1731 KLYGG
+1731 KLFDG
-1736 NNEEPFVFAIKVDKN
+1736 ETSPQVFVIEISKT
-1751 TFERDI
+1751 TFDREI
-1757 WGIYS
+1757 W
-1762 EGSKYPTVEDFN
+1762 SKGEAKLLSDFN
-1774 EIIKTKSVLE
+1774 TIITSASSLDNIKE
-1784 EITNYVKVKFNL
+1784 YVNVKFNL
-1796 LTIIDNISTECN
+1796 LTIIDNSSVEYN
-1808 DKEGRLYKVLGDE
+1808 NNEGRLYRVTDNEK
-1821 NNYYFYIYFDSSEKL
+1821 YYFYIYYNSTEKL
-1836 KINRDKIFNFSI
+1836 NIVNKDKISNFSI
-1848 ALITGCGIN
+1848 ALTTGCGIN
-1857 LTAGARSGPA
+1857 LTAGATLGPA
-1867 IIITDISKN
+1867 IIITDINKN
-1876 GQVITQLGRLSGIRD
+1876 GQIITQLGRLGGVID
-1891 DIFTE
+1891 PYFGELT
-1896 PLEGYGLY
+1896 GYGLY
-1904 GQNVYLT
+1904 GQNAYLT
-1911 GKIYLPNAGITDEN
+1911 GKVYLPNAGITDEN

-1965 SLYASKGIFSGIIQA
+1965 SLYATKGVFSGIIQA
-1980 TNSTFSGWL
+1980 TDSTFSGWL
-1989 ETTGILI
+1989 ETAGILI
-1996 DDNQATYELV
+1996 DDNQATYTLDE
-2006 EGEKIEIE
+2006 
-2014 NKSFILRIGAINTV
+2014 T
-2028 SEIINNFYSGI
+2028 EIIYSNWYFIKSSTQTVKSLI
-2039 EIELLTKNGE
+2039 EKLNLNEEILKITVNGAEVSKENQTTTLTANSVVKINRE
-2049 NIESTDTTSLT
+2049 TI
-2060 EGNQI
+2060 QI
-2065 IVNNDLIFIV
+2065 IGTSINVF
-2075 GNGRYLLGTL
+2075 GQLGSLNLPYYTL
-2085 ENLNIPNYTIEKFA
+2085 T
-2099 EYNASI
+2099 
-2105 MVEPLGDTFINS
+2105 G
-2117 DTLYHYYS
+2117 
-2125 NYTTEQKPDY
+2125 
-2135 FNLIELLKDYNISI
+2135 
-2149 ETFNDLNERVE
+2149 FNDLNKTTYDGNTSINSNQLYKYYIQTE
-2160 EVLETGYTED
+2160 EKNCYSLNRLLEFYNINIDTFNNLNNTNYTEK
-2170 TILYHQYI
+2170 TKLYEQYI
-2178 FNVGEDNR
+2178 FNVGEDNL
-2186 SPESV
+2186 SPKSV

-2197 RNNKK
+2197 RNNKEK
-2202 KIPEVTDKILQ
+2202 FPEVADKILQ
-2213 IDKNGLSIWEG
+2213 IDKNGISIWEG

-2244 NKNLIENYYGYKNKI
+2244 NENLIENYYGYNNKI

-2288 IQNEINPFIQINQ
+2288 IQDEINPFIQINQ

-2306 VQYNNNEDGKFESLE
+2306 IQYNNNEDGEFESLE

-2368 RVNDEID
+2368 KVNDEID

>member
-12 RDVPIA
+12 RDTPIA

-95 EEYGFIDA
+95 EEYGFIDVDGSI
-103 NGNIDFSILQEED
+103 NFSLLEEED

-200 EYQIPEG
+200 EYKIPEG

-242 FSEPIESGKDG
+242 FSESIESGKDG

-268 GRKIDDKD
+268 GRRIDDET
-276 NPVAI
+276 NPVAV

-323 EPTLDKYVEVY
+323 EPTLDRYVEVY
-334 TSGSE
+334 TNGSE

-369 GWKNLNKEQEDPVL
+369 GWKNLNKEQGDPVL

-457 RDKETTDENFYFE
+457 RDKETTDENFYFG

-479 KNKVIQINGEG
+479 KNKVIQINGKE

-558 YKVENGKAVYY
+558 YKVENGKVVYY

-695 SGETEIINFD
+695 TGETEIINFD

-767 NSEILAYDNEISELT
+767 NAEILAYDNEISELT

-787 LNINDE
+787 LNVNDE
-793 KRTQYANEIARL
+793 KRTQYMNEIARL
-805 EILRSVASQ
+805 EILRSVALQ

-844 IKKLQEEK
+844 IKKLQQEK

-895 YPQVSYTINVLSVE
+895 YPQVSYTINVLSIE
-909 DVDGYEAYKFNV
+909 DVDEYEAYKFNV

-933 GYVTKEFNNM
+933 GYVTKEFNGM

-1002 AAGVVTPTGEIK
+1002 AAGVITPTGEIK

-1110 DTNGITAFKVDSV
+1110 DTNGITAFKVDGT
-1123 IKDGQITGET
+1123 IGNET
-1133 YDTNRYVR
+1133 YDTNKYVR

-1146 IYAIGAGS
+1146 IYAVGAGGIGS
-1154 PIVNGSING
+1154 SNGESIEG
-1163 SDLDAKIAEKTTL
+1163 SKLDELIAEKTTL

-1308 NRGGYVTLTTDNRG
+1308 NREGYVTLTTDNRG

-1333 PWNDLYIDD
+1333 PWGNLYD
-1342 ESITLTAA
+1342 SSKLSTTV
-1350 GLNAKV
+1350 GLNAK
-1356 TSRENYDNY
+1356 TISEEEFINY
-1365 LSSILTALGS
+1365 LFEILSKLEPGAETITPDYL
-1375 GIIQGSE
+1375 QK
-1382 ESDEAYNERVN
+1382 R
-1393 SLLPKYSVRIWAG
+1393 SVRIWSGAD
-1406 ENQDL
+1406 NL
-1411 IENAPFFVLE
+1411 NIANSPFLVLE
-1421 DGTVKATKAYIK
+1421 NGTLIAEKAYIQ
-1433 GNIFAENGEISGLL
+1433 GNIQANSGNISGLL
-1447 TIGNGANGINGNLN
+1447 TIGDGRHGIDGSALENGYILWG
-1461 EENIFWAGKTVT
+1461 GK
-1473 DIYEEDAEGN
+1473 EGN
-1483 INFDNKIGTLTNY
+1483 NY
-1496 KFRIDNTGKLYAQD
+1496 KFSVDYTGQLSAQD
-1510 ASISG
+1510 AVISG
-1515 SITAEDGVIKNL
+1515 SITAKDGIIEEL
-1527 LIPDERAGITSEDE
+1527 LIPDMRAGITSKDEDVVIWIHE
-1541 KIVLWVH
+1541 NNLIENKT
-1548 KDKVSLEVNGK
+1548 S
-1559 YDKSLSNFYVTKAGE
+1559 SNFYVTKDGD

-1580 FLRDSILIGQKK
+1580 FLRDSILIGEED
-1592 GYYEAGI
+1592 GYYKAGI
-1599 NYGSTVAFWA
+1599 NASNQAYFWA
-1609 GAKNSN
+1609 GAENN
-1615 YSDAIFSVGIDGA
+1615 DYANATFSVGIDGK
-1628 VTAKSL
+1628 VIAKSL
-1634 DLVNGTLSA
+1634 NLVDGKLIANGA
-1643 AGAIL
+1643 EINGR
-1648 DGSLL
+1648 LL
-1653 VKDPEQETYI
+1653 VREGQNDYI
-1663 VIDSTQGISTST
+1663 VIDSSQGISTSN

-1706 SYESVN
+1706 SYNSVN

-1731 KLYGG
+1731 KLFDG
-1736 NNEEPFVFAIKVDKN
+1736 ETSPQVFAIEIDKT
-1751 TFERDI
+1751 TFNREI
-1757 WGIYS
+1757 W
-1762 EGSKYPTVEDFN
+1762 SKGEAKLLSDFST
-1774 EIIKTKSVLE
+1774 IITSASSLDNIKE
-1784 EITNYVKVKFNL
+1784 YVNVKFNL
-1796 LTIIDNISTECN
+1796 LTIIDNSSVEYN
-1808 DKEGRLYKVLGDE
+1808 NNEGRLYRVTDNEK
-1821 NNYYFYIYFDSSEKL
+1821 YYFYIYYNSTEKL
-1836 KINRDKIFNFSI
+1836 NIVNKDKISNFSI
-1848 ALITGCGIN
+1848 ALTTGCGIN
-1857 LTAGARSGPA
+1857 LTAGATLGPA
-1867 IIITDISKN
+1867 VIITDISKN
-1876 GQVITQLGRLSGIRD
+1876 GQIITQLGRLGGVID
-1891 DIFTE
+1891 EYFGELT
-1896 PLEGYGLY
+1896 GYGLY
-1904 GQNVYLT
+1904 GQNAYLT
-1911 GKIYLPNAGITDEN
+1911 GKVYLPNAGITDESIEFN
-1925 RVDKDTN
+1925 GNNKISEGEG
-1932 QYYNSELES
+1932 QY
-1941 AVRIWAG
+1941 VRMWAG
-1948 TSAEQ
+1948 AAPTEKDK
-1953 REQAPFIVTQDG
+1953 APFVVTQDG

-1980 TNSTFSGWL
+1980 TDSTFSGWL
-1989 ETTGILI
+1989 ETAGILI
-1996 DDNQATYELV
+1996 DDNQATYTLDETETIYSNWYFIKSSTQTVKSLI
-2006 EGEKIEIE
+2006 EKLNLNEEILKITVNGAEVSKE
-2014 NKSFILRIGAINTV
+2014 NQTTTLTANSVVKINRET
-2028 SEIINNFYSGI
+2028 I
-2039 EIELLTKNGE
+2039 
-2049 NIESTDTTSLT
+2049 
-2060 EGNQI
+2060 QI
-2065 IVNNDLIFIV
+2065 IDELKINVFGQLDSLNLP
-2075 GNGRYLLGTL
+2075 YYTL
-2085 ENLNIPNYTIEKFA
+2085 T
-2099 EYNASI
+2099 
-2105 MVEPLGDTFINS
+2105 G
-2117 DTLYHYYS
+2117 
-2125 NYTTEQKPDY
+2125 
-2135 FNLIELLKDYNISI
+2135 
-2149 ETFNDLNERVE
+2149 FNDLNKTTYDGDTSINSNQLYKYYAQGE
-2160 EVLETGYTED
+2160 EKKYFSLNKLLELYNINIDTFNNLNNTNYTKD
-2170 TILYHQYI
+2170 TKLYEQYI
-2178 FNVGEDNR
+2178 FNVGEDNL
-2186 SPESV
+2186 SPKSV

-2197 RNNKK
+2197 RNNKEK
-2202 KIPEVTDKILQ
+2202 FPEVTDKILQ

-2237 NHLEFKP
+2237 NSLEYKP
-2244 NKNLIENYYGYKNKI
+2244 SGKADKYYGYQDEQNI
-2259 TGENP
+2259 G
-2264 FPYIKAIDSEDYRL
+2264 FPYIKAIDDEDYRL
-2278 YSTGLNIGRF
+2278 YSTGLNIGKF
-2288 IQNEINPFIQINQ
+2288 EKITEKNENGIEVEVNTYNPFIKISN

-2306 VQYNNNEDGKFESLE
+2306 IQYNNNTTEDFTTLEKESF
-2321 NKAFNT
+2321 KT
-2327 EVDWYISDKEGIL
+2327 ESNWDIFDKGGIL
-2340 NIGNKENNDVV
+2340 NIGNELV
-2351 TFTKD
+2351 TFEKNSD
-2356 NEEVILGVKGKL
+2356 EKVNLGVKGKL
-2368 RVNDEID
+2368 RVDNEID
-2375 TLKYLNFIKE
+2375 TLNYLNFITQSDE
-2385 KEGVE
+2385 I
-2390 EVIVQIQEYIGA
+2390 IVQIKKYEG
-2402 TEFDRGINFV
+2402 TTGFDKGIDFV

>member
-72 GERVNNPL
+72 GKRVNNPL

-95 EEYGFIDA
+95 EEYGFI
-103 NGNIDFSILQEED
+103 NSKGEIDFTILNGEIDFNEEEPNYED
-116 TENRWRDFVIKT
+116 TSVDYDNRWRDFVIKT

-180 SDWKVEKGYS
+180 SDWKVKKGYS

-200 EYQIPEG
+200 EYKIPEG

-253 QWGIKE
+253 QWGIKA
-259 KESVQILYF
+259 KKSVQILYF

-517 ISAAND
+517 ISATND

-767 NSEILAYDNEISELT
+767 NAEILAYDNEISELT

-787 LNINDE
+787 LNVNDE
-793 KRTQYANEIARL
+793 KRTQYMNEIARL
-805 EILRSVASQ
+805 EILRSVALQ

-826 VTGTLSKYQGLID
+826 VTGTLSKYQGLIN

-844 IKKLQEEK
+844 IKNLQKEK

-895 YPQVSYTINVLSVE
+895 YPQVSYTINVLSIE

-933 GYVTKEFNNM
+933 GYVTKEFNGM

-1146 IYAIGAGS
+1146 IYAIGADS

-1163 SDLDAKIAEKTTL
+1163 SDLDGLIAEKTTL
-1176 AEKLEVIEENASFA
+1176 AEKLEVIEKNASFA

-1195 LSLVASGGDYSR
+1195 LSLVASGGDYSE

-1283 PYEKKDDLGNTIT
+1283 PYKKKDDLGNTIT

-1308 NRGGYVTLTTDNRG
+1308 NREGYVTLTTDNRG

-1333 PWNDLYIDD
+1333 PWGNLYD
-1342 ESITLTAA
+1342 SSKLSTTV
-1350 GLNAKV
+1350 GLNAK
-1356 TSRENYDNY
+1356 TISEEEFINY
-1365 LSSILTALGS
+1365 LFEILSKLEPGAETITPDYL
-1375 GIIQGSE
+1375 QK
-1382 ESDEAYNERVN
+1382 R
-1393 SLLPKYSVRIWAG
+1393 SVRIWSGAD
-1406 ENQDL
+1406 NL
-1411 IENAPFFVLE
+1411 NIANSPFLVLE
-1421 DGTVKATKAYIK
+1421 NGTLIAEKAYIQ
-1433 GNIFAENGEISGLL
+1433 GNIQANSGNISGLL
-1447 TIGNGANGINGNLN
+1447 TIGDGRHGIDGSALENGYILWGGK
-1461 EENIFWAGKTVT
+1461 EENS
-1473 DIYEEDAEGN
+1473 
-1483 INFDNKIGTLTNY
+1483 Y
-1496 KFRIDNTGKLYAQD
+1496 KFSVDYTGRLSAQD
-1510 ASISG
+1510 AVISG
-1515 SITAEDGVIKNL
+1515 SITAKDGIIEEL
-1527 LIPDERAGITSEDE
+1527 LIPDMRAGITSKDEDVV
-1541 KIVLWVH
+1541 IWIH
-1548 KDKVSLEVNGK
+1548 KDNLIENKTS
-1559 YDKSLSNFYVTKAGE
+1559 SNFYVTKDGD

-1580 FLRDSILIGQKK
+1580 FLRDSILIGEED
-1592 GYYEAGI
+1592 GYYKAGI
-1599 NYGSTVAFWA
+1599 NASNQAYFWA
-1609 GAKNSN
+1609 GAENN
-1615 YSDAIFSVGIDGA
+1615 DYANATFSVGIDGK
-1628 VTAKSL
+1628 VIAKSL
-1634 DLVNGTLSA
+1634 NLVDGKLIANGA
-1643 AGAIL
+1643 EINGR
-1648 DGSLL
+1648 LL
-1653 VKDPEQETYI
+1653 IREGQNDYI
-1663 VIDSTQGISTST
+1663 VIDSSQGISTSN

-1706 SYESVN
+1706 SYNSVN

-1762 EGSKYPTVEDFN
+1762 ENDYSTIETFN
-1774 EIIKTKSVLE
+1774 EIIKTKSALE
-1784 EITNYVKVKFNL
+1784 EIIKYVRVKFNL
-1796 LTIIDNISTECN
+1796 LTINDNISTEYN
-1808 DKEGRLYKVLGDE
+1808 NQEGRLYKVLGSED
-1821 NNYYFYIYFDSSEKL
+1821 NYYFYIYFDSSESL
-1836 KINRDKIFNFSI
+1836 AVNREKISNFSI

-1857 LTAGARSGPA
+1857 LTAGATLGPA
-1867 IIITDISKN
+1867 VIITDISRN
-1876 GQVITQLGRLSGIRD
+1876 GRVVTQLGRLGGVND
-1891 DIFTE
+1891 DYFGELT
-1896 PLEGYGLY
+1896 GYGLY
-1904 GQNVYLT
+1904 AQNAYLT
-1911 GKIYLPNAGITDEN
+1911 GKLYLPNGGITNEDLEYDGTKIEEN
-1925 RVDKDTN
+1925 EETITSPR
-1932 QYYNSELES
+1932 
-1941 AVRIWAG
+1941 AIRIWAG
-1948 TSAEQ
+1948 SSAAG
-1953 REQAPFIVTQDG
+1953 RANAPFVVTQDG

-1980 TNSTFSGWL
+1980 TDSTFSGWL
-1989 ETTGILI
+1989 QTAGILI
-1996 DDNQATYELV
+1996 DDNQATYSLSGGGTFKY
-2006 EGEKIEIE
+2006 EGYEKVYYT
-2014 NKSFILRIGAINTV
+2014 NVAPTINTFLLMEDYKDETEEV
-2028 SEIINNFYSGI
+2028 LKLKNKDLVFGSNFENTSLSLNSIFYIGKDKINISNTLKNPSLLIEEYGITKEQYIELNSSWPNDSYSSGDLIKAKNYSGSY
-2039 EIELLTKNGE
+2039 TK
-2049 NIESTDTTSLT
+2049 
-2060 EGNQI
+2060 
-2065 IVNNDLIFIV
+2065 
-2075 GNGRYLLGTL
+2075 
-2085 ENLNIPNYTIEKFA
+2085 PNYFELKKLLDSYHISIEKF
-2099 EYNASI
+2099 N
-2105 MVEPLGDTFINS
+2105 
-2117 DTLYHYYS
+2117 
-2125 NYTTEQKPDY
+2125 
-2135 FNLIELLKDYNISI
+2135 ELNG
-2149 ETFNDLNERVE
+2149 TN
-2160 EVLETGYTED
+2160 YTED
-2170 TILYHQYI
+2170 TKLYEQYI
-2178 FNVGEDNR
+2178 FNVGEDNL
-2186 SPESV
+2186 SPKSV

-2197 RNNKK
+2197 RNNKEK
-2202 KIPEVTDKILQ
+2202 FPEVADKILQ
-2213 IDKNGLSIWEG
+2213 IDKNGISIWEG

-2237 NHLEFKP
+2237 NSLEYKP
-2244 NKNLIENYYGYKNKI
+2244 SGEVDKYYGYQDEQN
-2259 TGENP
+2259 GG
-2264 FPYIKAIDSEDYRL
+2264 FPYIKAIDDEDYRL
-2278 YSTGLNIGRF
+2278 YSTGLNIGKF
-2288 IQNEINPFIQINQ
+2288 EKITEKNENGIEVEVNTYNPFIKISN

-2306 VQYNNNEDGKFESLE
+2306 IQYNNNTTEDFTTLEKESF
-2321 NKAFNT
+2321 KT
-2327 EVDWYISDKEGIL
+2327 ESNWDIFDKEGIL
-2340 NIGNKENNDVV
+2340 NIGNELV
-2351 TFTKD
+2351 TFEKNSD
-2356 NEEVILGVKGKL
+2356 EKVNLGVKGKL
-2368 RVNDEID
+2368 RVDNEID
-2375 TLKYLNFIKE
+2375 TLNYLNFITQSDE
-2385 KEGVE
+2385 I
-2390 EVIVQIQEYIGA
+2390 IVQIKKYEG
-2402 TEFDRGINFV
+2402 TTGFDKGIDFV

>member
-72 GERVNNPL
+72 GERVSNPL

-95 EEYGFIDA
+95 EEYGFI
-103 NGNIDFSILQEED
+103 NSKGEIDFTILNGEIDFNEEEPNYED
-116 TENRWRDFVIKT
+116 TSVDYDNRWRDFVIKT

-180 SDWKVEKGYS
+180 SDWKVKKGYS

-200 EYQIPEG
+200 EYKVPEG
-207 TSIAAVAMRKGDDGN
+207 TSIAAVAMRKNDGGS

-242 FSEPIESGKDG
+242 FSESEESGKDG
-253 QWGIKE
+253 QWGIKA

-276 NPVAI
+276 NPVAV

-323 EPTLDKYVEVY
+323 EPTLDRYVEVY
-334 TSGSE
+334 TNGSE

-369 GWKNLNKEQEDPVL
+369 GWKNLNKEQEDPIL
-383 TLYPEPTIGKDENGR
+383 TLYPEPEIRDGK
-398 DKVIWENSK
+398 VFWEDSK
-407 NSLVLEGGQTYKNS
+407 NSLVLKAGQTYVNS
-421 GPTNAGLKVIE
+421 GPANAGFKVIN
-432 GEKYIVNILGDWD
+432 GEKYIVRFSGDWL
-445 NSPDSFNFGIAD
+445 NDSLEASSGVISFSIKD
-457 RDKETTDENFYFE
+457 RDNEEYFSSINEEIGFVSRENDTDY
-470 NVIINFSDL
+470 I
-479 KNKVIQINGEG
+479 
-490 EEKTYKYCILTIEKG
+490 YCQLDIT
-505 KSSTSKQSLIFT
+505 KSSNSKQSLVLT
-517 ISAAND
+517 VSVANAN
-523 FYLYDIQLFKYQE
+523 FYLYDIQLFAYQLDE
-536 ENGEIIF
+536 ETGKLIF

-695 SGETEIINFD
+695 TGETEIINFD

-767 NSEILAYDNEISELT
+767 NAEILAYDNEISELT

-787 LNINDE
+787 LNVNDE
-793 KRTQYANEIARL
+793 KRTQYMNEIARL
-805 EILRSVASQ
+805 EILRSVALQ

-852 EDLKL
+852 ENLKL

-895 YPQVSYTINVLSVE
+895 YPQVSYTINVLSIE

-933 GYVTKEFNNM
+933 GYVTKEFNGM

-995 QVGEYAR
+995 QVGEYTR
-1002 AAGVVTPTGEIK
+1002 AASVVTPTGEIK

-1110 DTNGITAFKVDSV
+1110 DTNGITAFKVDGT
-1123 IKDGQITGET
+1123 IGNET
-1133 YDTNRYVR
+1133 YDTNKYVR

-1146 IYAIGAGS
+1146 IYAVGAGGIGS
-1154 PIVNGSING
+1154 SNGESIEG
-1163 SDLDAKIAEKTTL
+1163 SKLDELIAEKTTL
-1176 AEKLEVIEENASFA
+1176 ADKLKVIEENASFA

-1308 NRGGYVTLTTDNRG
+1308 NREGYVTLTTDNRG

-1333 PWNDLYIDD
+1333 PWGNLYD
-1342 ESITLTAA
+1342 SSKLSTTV
-1350 GLNAKV
+1350 GLNAK
-1356 TSRENYDNY
+1356 TISEEEFNNY
-1365 LSSILTALGS
+1365 LFEILSNLEPGAET
-1375 GIIQGSE
+1375 IT
-1382 ESDEAYNERVN
+1382 SDYLQKR
-1393 SLLPKYSVRIWAG
+1393 SVRIWSGAD
-1406 ENQDL
+1406 NL
-1411 IENAPFFVLE
+1411 NIANSPFLVLE
-1421 DGTVKATKAYIK
+1421 NGTLIAEKAYIQ
-1433 GNIFAENGEISGLL
+1433 GNIQANSGNISGLL
-1447 TIGNGANGINGNLN
+1447 TIGDGRHGIDGSALESGYILWGGK
-1461 EENIFWAGKTVT
+1461 EENS
-1473 DIYEEDAEGN
+1473 
-1483 INFDNKIGTLTNY
+1483 Y
-1496 KFRIDNTGKLYAQD
+1496 KFSVDYTGQLSAQD
-1510 ASISG
+1510 AIISG
-1515 SITAEDGVIKNL
+1515 SITAKDGIIEEL
-1527 LIPDERAGITSEDE
+1527 LIPDMRAGITSKDEDVV
-1541 KIVLWVH
+1541 IWIH
-1548 KDKVSLEVNGK
+1548 KDNLIENKTS
-1559 YDKSLSNFYVTKAGE
+1559 SNFYVTKDGD

-1580 FLRDSILIGQKK
+1580 FLRDSILIGEKD

-1599 NYGSTVAFWA
+1599 NASNQAYFWA
-1609 GAKNSN
+1609 GAENN
-1615 YSDAIFSVGIDGA
+1615 DYANATFSVGIDGK
-1628 VTAKSL
+1628 VIAKSL
-1634 DLVNGTLSA
+1634 NLVDGKLITNGA
-1643 AGAIL
+1643 EINGR
-1648 DGSLL
+1648 LL
-1653 VKDPEQETYI
+1653 IREGQNDYI
-1663 VIDSTQGISTST
+1663 VIDSSQGISTSN

-1706 SYESVN
+1706 SYNSVN
-1712 TMGGDLY
+1712 TMGGNLY

-1751 TFERDI
+1751 TFDRKI

-1762 EGSKYPTVEDFN
+1762 ENEYPIIETFN
-1774 EIIKTKSVLE
+1774 EIIKTKSALE
-1784 EITNYVKVKFNL
+1784 EITKYVRVKFNL
-1796 LTIIDNISTECN
+1796 LTIINNISTECN
-1808 DKEGRLYKVLGDE
+1808 DKEGRLYKVLGDKD
-1821 NNYYFYIYFDSSEKL
+1821 NYYFYIYFDSSESL
-1836 KINRDKIFNFSI
+1836 AVNRDKISNFSI

-1857 LTAGARSGPA
+1857 LTAGEELGPA
-1867 IIITDISKN
+1867 VIITDISKN
-1876 GQVITQLGRLSGIRD
+1876 GQIITQLGRLGGVID
-1891 DIFTE
+1891 EYFGELT
-1896 PLEGYGLY
+1896 GYGLY
-1904 GQNVYLT
+1904 GQNAYLT
-1911 GKIYLPNAGITDEN
+1911 GKLYLPNGGITNEDLEYDGTKIEEN
-1925 RVDKDTN
+1925 EETITSPR
-1932 QYYNSELES
+1932 
-1941 AVRIWAG
+1941 AIRIWAG
-1948 TSAEQ
+1948 SSAAG
-1953 REQAPFIVTQDG
+1953 RANAPFVVTQDG

-1989 ETTGILI
+1989 QTAGILI
-1996 DDNQATYELV
+1996 DDNQATYSLSGGGTFKY
-2006 EGEKIEIE
+2006 EGYEKVYYT
-2014 NKSFILRIGAINTV
+2014 NVAPTINTFLLMEDYKDETEEGLKLKNKDLV
-2028 SEIINNFYSGI
+2028 FDSNFENTSLSLNSIFYIGKDKINISNTLKNPSLLIEEYGITKEQYIELNGSWPNDSYSSGDLIKAKNYSGSY
-2039 EIELLTKNGE
+2039 TK
-2049 NIESTDTTSLT
+2049 
-2060 EGNQI
+2060 
-2065 IVNNDLIFIV
+2065 
-2075 GNGRYLLGTL
+2075 
-2085 ENLNIPNYTIEKFA
+2085 PNYFELKKLLDSYHISIEKFN
-2099 EYNASI
+2099 ELN
-2105 MVEPLGDTFINS
+2105 GT
-2117 DTLYHYYS
+2117 
-2125 NYTTEQKPDY
+2125 NYTENTK
-2135 FNLIELLKDYNISI
+2135 
-2149 ETFNDLNERVE
+2149 
-2160 EVLETGYTED
+2160 
-2170 TILYHQYI
+2170 LYEQYI
-2178 FNVGEDNR
+2178 FNVGEDDL
-2186 SPESV
+2186 SPKSV

-2197 RNNKK
+2197 RNNKEK
-2202 KIPEVTDKILQ
+2202 FPEVTDKILQ
-2213 IDKNGLSIWEG
+2213 IDKNGISIWEG

-2237 NHLEFKP
+2237 NSLEYEPSGEVDK
-2244 NKNLIENYYGYKNKI
+2244 YYGYQDEQNS
-2259 TGENP
+2259 G
-2264 FPYIKAIDSEDYRL
+2264 FPYIKAIDDEDYRL
-2278 YSTGLNIGRF
+2278 YSTGLNIGKF
-2288 IQNEINPFIQINQ
+2288 EKIIEKNENGIEVEVNTYNPFIKISN

-2306 VQYNNNEDGKFESLE
+2306 IQYNNNTTEDFTTLEKESF
-2321 NKAFNT
+2321 KT
-2327 EVDWYISDKEGIL
+2327 ESNWDIFDKEGIL
-2340 NIGNKENNDVV
+2340 NIGNELV
-2351 TFTKD
+2351 TFEKNSD
-2356 NEEVILGVKGKL
+2356 EKVNLGVKGKL
-2368 RVNDEID
+2368 RVDNEID
-2375 TLKYLNFIKE
+2375 TLNYLNFITQSDE
-2385 KEGVE
+2385 I
-2390 EVIVQIQEYIGA
+2390 IVQIKKYEG
-2402 TEFDRGINFV
+2402 TTGFDKGIDFV

>member
-27 TDEKVAIIGSDSMDS
+27 TDEKVAIIGSDSMES

-95 EEYGFIDA
+95 EEYGFI
-103 NGNIDFSILQEED
+103 NSKGEIDFTILNGEIDFNEEEPNYED
-116 TENRWRDFVIKT
+116 TSVDYDNRWRDFVIKT

-180 SDWKVEKGYS
+180 SDWKVKKGYS

-200 EYQIPEG
+200 EYKIPEG
-207 TSIAAVAMRKGDDGN
+207 TSIAAVAMRKGDNGSN
-222 NKEIT
+222 EKIT

-242 FSEPIESGKDG
+242 FSESEESGTDG
-253 QWGIKE
+253 QWRIKA
-259 KESVQILYF
+259 KDSVQILYF

-313 RIQDRTRTVY
+313 RIQDRTRTIY
-323 EPTLDKYVEVY
+323 ESTLDKYVEVY
-334 TSGSE
+334 TNGSE

-369 GWKNLNKEQEDPVL
+369 GWKNVYAATD
-383 TLYPEPTIGKDENGR
+383 PTITLHPELRKDDEGNIIL
-398 DKVIWENSK
+398 DSWKESN
-407 NSLVLEGGQTYKNS
+407 NTLVLEGGQTYKNS

-432 GEKYIVNILGDWD
+432 GEKYIVQLSGDWKG
-445 NSPDSFNFGIAD
+445 SEEFIFGISD
-457 RDKETTDENFYFE
+457 RDTIGKKNEFGEDIDEPLAKIKVSE
-470 NVIINFSDL
+470 LKTKIN
-479 KNKVIQINGEG
+479 N
-490 EEKTYKYCILTIEKG
+490 EKYKYCELKIDT
-505 KSSTSKQSLIFT
+505 SSVSKQSLVFT
-517 ISAAND
+517 VSSAND

-695 SGETEIINFD
+695 TGETEIINFD

-787 LNINDE
+787 LNVNDE
-793 KRTQYANEIARL
+793 KRTQYMNEIARL
-805 EILRSVASQ
+805 EILRSVALQ
-814 NRDAIEKKENGT
+814 NRDAVEKKENGT

-844 IKKLQEEK
+844 IKKLQQEK
-852 EDLKL
+852 ENLKL

-895 YPQVSYTINVLSVE
+895 YPQVSYTINVLSIE

-933 GYVTKEFNNM
+933 GYVTKEFNGM

-995 QVGEYAR
+995 QVGEYTR
-1002 AAGVVTPTGEIK
+1002 AASVVTPTGEIK

-1110 DTNGITAFKVDSV
+1110 DTNGITAFKVDGT
-1123 IKDGQITGET
+1123 IGNET
-1133 YDTNRYVR
+1133 YDTNKYVR

-1146 IYAIGAGS
+1146 IYAVGAGGIGS
-1154 PIVNGSING
+1154 SNGESIEG
-1163 SDLDAKIAEKTTL
+1163 SKLDELIAEKTTL
-1176 AEKLEVIEENASFA
+1176 ADKLKVIEENASFA

-1207 WQAVKLDAGQGLRLI
+1207 WQAVKLDAGQGLRLL
-1222 NEEYSFKAT
+1222 NEGYTFTQEVLDNLSEPFKKYGT
-1231 AEEIANKTDIL
+1231 GSGTYYKAEE
-1242 NQMPYYFARFG
+1242 
-1253 KGEGTSY
+1253 E
-1260 EYTGDNRFFPI
+1260 FPI
-1271 LAVGQFPDMPCT
+1271 LAIGQFPDIN
-1283 PYEKKDDLGNTIT
+1283 D
-1296 IEKEPVYGLRLR
+1296 EPVYGLRLR
-1308 NRGGYVTLTTDNRG
+1308 NRDGYVTLATDNRG

-1333 PWNDLYIDD
+1333 PWDNLYDSSKI
-1342 ESITLTAA
+1342 STTV
-1350 GLNAKV
+1350 GLNAK
-1356 TSRENYDNY
+1356 TISEEEFNNY
-1365 LSSILTALGS
+1365 LFEILSNLEPGAETITPDYL
-1375 GIIQGSE
+1375 QK
-1382 ESDEAYNERVN
+1382 R
-1393 SLLPKYSVRIWAG
+1393 SVRIWSGAD
-1406 ENQDL
+1406 NL
-1411 IENAPFFVLE
+1411 NIVNSPFLVLE
-1421 DGTVKATKAYIK
+1421 NGTLIAEKAYIQ
-1433 GNIFAENGEISGLL
+1433 GNIQANSGNISGLL
-1447 TIGNGANGINGNLN
+1447 TIGDGRHGIDGSALENGYILWG
-1461 EENIFWAGKTVT
+1461 GK
-1473 DIYEEDAEGN
+1473 EGN
-1483 INFDNKIGTLTNY
+1483 NY
-1496 KFRIDNTGKLYAQD
+1496 KFSVDYTGQLSAQD
-1510 ASISG
+1510 AIISG
-1515 SITAEDGVIKNL
+1515 SITAKDGIIEEL
-1527 LIPDERAGITSEDE
+1527 LIPDMRAGITSKDEDVV
-1541 KIVLWVH
+1541 IWIH
-1548 KDKVSLEVNGK
+1548 KDNLIENKTS
-1559 YDKSLSNFYVTKAGE
+1559 SNFYVTKDGD

-1580 FLRDSILIGQKK
+1580 FLRDSILIGEED
-1592 GYYEAGI
+1592 GYYKAGI
-1599 NYGSTVAFWA
+1599 NASNQAYFWA
-1609 GAKNSN
+1609 GAENN
-1615 YSDAIFSVGIDGA
+1615 DYANATFSVGIDGK
-1628 VTAKSL
+1628 VIAKSL
-1634 DLVNGTLSA
+1634 NLVDGKLIANGA
-1643 AGAIL
+1643 EINGR
-1648 DGSLL
+1648 LL
-1653 VKDPEQETYI
+1653 IREGQNDYI
-1663 VIDSTQGISTST
+1663 VIDSSQGISTSN

-1706 SYESVN
+1706 SYNSVN

-1762 EGSKYPTVEDFN
+1762 ENDYSTIETFN
-1774 EIIKTKSVLE
+1774 EIIKTKSALE
-1784 EITNYVKVKFNL
+1784 EITKYVRVKFNL
-1796 LTIIDNISTECN
+1796 LTINDNISTEYN
-1808 DKEGRLYKVLGDE
+1808 NQEGRLYKVLGNED
-1821 NNYYFYIYFDSSEKL
+1821 NYYFYIYFDSSESL
-1836 KINRDKIFNFSI
+1836 AVNREKISNFSI

-1857 LTAGARSGPA
+1857 LTAGAILGPA
-1867 IIITDISKN
+1867 VIITDISRN
-1876 GQVITQLGRLSGIRD
+1876 GRVVTQLGRLGGVND
-1891 DIFTE
+1891 DYFGELT
-1896 PLEGYGLY
+1896 GYGLY
-1904 GQNVYLT
+1904 AQNAYLT
-1911 GKIYLPNAGITDEN
+1911 GKLYLPNGGITNEDLEYDGTKIEEN
-1925 RVDKDTN
+1925 EETITSPR
-1932 QYYNSELES
+1932 
-1941 AVRIWAG
+1941 AIRIWAG
-1948 TSAEQ
+1948 SSAAG
-1953 REQAPFIVTQDG
+1953 RANAPFVVTQDG

-1980 TNSTFSGWL
+1980 TDSTFSGWL
-1989 ETTGILI
+1989 QTAGILI
-1996 DDNQATYELV
+1996 DDNQATYSLSGGGTFKY
-2006 EGEKIEIE
+2006 EGYEKVYYTDV
-2014 NKSFILRIGAINTV
+2014 APTINTFLLMEDYKDETEEV
-2028 SEIINNFYSGI
+2028 LKLKNKDLVFDSNFENTSLSLNSIFYIGKDKINISNTLKNPSRLIEEYGITKEQYIELNGSWPNDSYSSGDLIKAKNYSGSY
-2039 EIELLTKNGE
+2039 TK
-2049 NIESTDTTSLT
+2049 
-2060 EGNQI
+2060 
-2065 IVNNDLIFIV
+2065 
-2075 GNGRYLLGTL
+2075 
-2085 ENLNIPNYTIEKFA
+2085 PNYFELKKLLDSYHISIEKFNELNGTNYKEDA
-2099 EYNASI
+2099 K
-2105 MVEPLGDTFINS
+2105 
-2117 DTLYHYYS
+2117 LY
-2125 NYTTEQKPDY
+2125 E
-2135 FNLIELLKDYNISI
+2135 
-2149 ETFNDLNERVE
+2149 
-2160 EVLETGYTED
+2160 
-2170 TILYHQYI
+2170 QYI
-2178 FNVGEDNR
+2178 FNVGEDNL
-2186 SPESV
+2186 SPKSV

-2197 RNNKK
+2197 RNNKEK
-2202 KIPEVTDKILQ
+2202 FPEVTDKILQ
-2213 IDKNGLSIWEG
+2213 IDKNGISIWEG

-2237 NHLEFKP
+2237 NSLEYEPSGKAD
-2244 NKNLIENYYGYKNKI
+2244 KYYGYQ
-2259 TGENP
+2259 GEQNIG
-2264 FPYIKAIDSEDYRL
+2264 FPYIKAIDDEDYRL
-2278 YSTGLNIGRF
+2278 YSTGLNIGKF
-2288 IQNEINPFIQINQ
+2288 EKITEKNENGIEVEVNTYNPFIKISN

-2306 VQYNNNEDGKFESLE
+2306 IQYNNNTTEDFTTLEKESF
-2321 NKAFNT
+2321 KT
-2327 EVDWYISDKEGIL
+2327 ESNWDIFDKEGIL
-2340 NIGNKENNDVV
+2340 NIGNELV
-2351 TFTKD
+2351 TFEKNSD
-2356 NEEVILGVKGKL
+2356 EKVNLGVKGKL
-2368 RVNDEID
+2368 RVDNEID
-2375 TLKYLNFIKE
+2375 TLNYLNFITQSDE
-2385 KEGVE
+2385 I
-2390 EVIVQIQEYIGA
+2390 IVQIKKYEG
-2402 TEFDRGINFV
+2402 TTGFDKGIDFV

>member
-95 EEYGFIDA
+95 EEYGFIDVDGSI
-103 NGNIDFSILQEED
+103 NFSLLEEED

-200 EYQIPEG
+200 EYKIPEG
-207 TSIAAVAMRKGDDGN
+207 TSIAAVAMRKGDDGSN
-222 NKEIT
+222 EKIT

-253 QWGIKE
+253 QWGIKA

-268 GRKIDDKD
+268 GKKIDDEI

-305 KVTGYSGY
+305 EVTGYSGY

-323 EPTLDKYVEVY
+323 EPILDKYVEVY
-334 TSGSE
+334 TNGSE

-369 GWKNLNKEQEDPVL
+369 GWKNSNKEQEDPIL
-383 TLYPEPTIGKDENGR
+383 TLYPEPEIRDGK
-398 DKVIWENSK
+398 VFWEDSK
-407 NSLVLEGGQTYKNS
+407 NSLVLKAGQTYVNS
-421 GPTNAGLKVIE
+421 GPANAGFKVIN
-432 GEKYIVNILGDWD
+432 GEKYIVRFSGDWL
-445 NSPDSFNFGIAD
+445 NDSLEASSGVISFSIKD
-457 RDKETTDENFYFE
+457 RDNEEYFSSINEEIGFVSRENDTDY
-470 NVIINFSDL
+470 I
-479 KNKVIQINGEG
+479 
-490 EEKTYKYCILTIEKG
+490 YCQLDIT
-505 KSSTSKQSLIFT
+505 KSSNSKQSLVLT
-517 ISAAND
+517 VSVAGAN
-523 FYLYDIQLFKYQE
+523 FYLYDIQLFAYQLDE
-536 ENGEIIF
+536 ETGKLIF

-695 SGETEIINFD
+695 TGETEIINFD

-767 NSEILAYDNEISELT
+767 NAEILAYDNEISELT

-787 LNINDE
+787 LNVNDE
-793 KRTQYANEIARL
+793 KRTQYMNEIARL
-805 EILRSVASQ
+805 EILRSVALQ
-814 NRDAIEKKENGT
+814 NRDAIEKKEDGT

-844 IKKLQEEK
+844 IKNLQKEK

-895 YPQVSYTINVLSVE
+895 YPQVSYTINVLSIE

-933 GYVTKEFNNM
+933 GYVTKEFNGM

-1110 DTNGITAFKVDSV
+1110 DTNGITAFKVDGT
-1123 IKDGQITGET
+1123 IGNET
-1133 YDTNRYVR
+1133 YDTNKYVR

-1146 IYAIGAGS
+1146 IYAVGAGGIGS
-1154 PIVNGSING
+1154 SNGESIEG
-1163 SDLDAKIAEKTTL
+1163 SKLDELIAEKTTL
-1176 AEKLEVIEENASFA
+1176 ADKLKVIEENASFA

-1207 WQAVKLDAGQGLRLI
+1207 WQAVKLDAEQGLRLI

-1271 LAVGQFPDMPCT
+1271 LAIGQFPDMPCT

-1308 NRGGYVTLTTDNRG
+1308 NREGYVTLTTDNRG

-1473 DIYEEDAEGN
+1473 DIYEEDAAGN

-1580 FLRDSILIGQKK
+1580 FLRDSILIGQKE

-1663 VIDSTQGISTST
+1663 VIDSTQGISTSN

-1706 SYESVN
+1706 SYNSVN

-1731 KLYGG
+1731 KLFDG
-1736 NNEEPFVFAIKVDKN
+1736 ETSPQVFAIEISKT
-1751 TFERDI
+1751 TFDREI
-1757 WGIYS
+1757 W
-1762 EGSKYPTVEDFN
+1762 SKGEAKLLSDFST
-1774 EIIKTKSVLE
+1774 IITSASSLDNIKE
-1784 EITNYVKVKFNL
+1784 YVNVKFNL
-1796 LTIIDNISTECN
+1796 LTIIDNSSVEYN
-1808 DKEGRLYKVLGDE
+1808 NNEGRLYRVTDNEK
-1821 NNYYFYIYFDSSEKL
+1821 YYFYIYYNSTEKL
-1836 KINRDKIFNFSI
+1836 NIVNKDKISNFSI
-1848 ALITGCGIN
+1848 ALTTGCGIN
-1857 LTAGARSGPA
+1857 LTAGATLGPA
-1867 IIITDISKN
+1867 VIITDISKN
-1876 GQVITQLGRLSGIRD
+1876 GQIITQLGRLGGVID
-1891 DIFTE
+1891 PYFGELT
-1896 PLEGYGLY
+1896 GYGLY
-1904 GQNVYLT
+1904 GQNAYLT
-1911 GKIYLPNAGITDEN
+1911 GKVYLPNAGITDEN

-1965 SLYASKGIFSGIIQA
+1965 SLYATKGVFSGIIQA
-1980 TNSTFSGWL
+1980 TDSTFSGWL
-1989 ETTGILI
+1989 ETAGILI
-1996 DDNQATYELV
+1996 DDNQATYTLDE
-2006 EGEKIEIE
+2006 
-2014 NKSFILRIGAINTV
+2014 T
-2028 SEIINNFYSGI
+2028 EIIYSNWYFIKSSTQTVKSLI
-2039 EIELLTKNGE
+2039 EKLNLNEEILKITVNGAEVSKENQTTTLTANSVVKINRE
-2049 NIESTDTTSLT
+2049 TI
-2060 EGNQI
+2060 QI
-2065 IVNNDLIFIV
+2065 IDKLKNNVFGQLDFL
-2075 GNGRYLLGTL
+2075 NLPYYTL
-2085 ENLNIPNYTIEKFA
+2085 A
-2099 EYNASI
+2099 
-2105 MVEPLGDTFINS
+2105 G
-2117 DTLYHYYS
+2117 
-2125 NYTTEQKPDY
+2125 
-2135 FNLIELLKDYNISI
+2135 
-2149 ETFNDLNERVE
+2149 FNDLNKTTYDGDTPINLDQLYKYYAQGE
-2160 EVLETGYTED
+2160 EKKYFSLNKLLELYNINIDTFNNLNNTNYTEK
-2170 TILYHQYI
+2170 TKLYEQYI
-2178 FNVGEDNR
+2178 FNVGEDNL
-2186 SPESV
+2186 SPKSV

-2202 KIPEVTDKILQ
+2202 EFPEVTDKILQ

-2244 NKNLIENYYGYKNKI
+2244 NENLIENYYGYNNKI

-2306 VQYNNNEDGKFESLE
+2306 VQYNNNEDGEFESLE

-2368 RVNDEID
+2368 KVNDEID

>member
-72 GERVNNPL
+72 GKRVNNPL

-95 EEYGFIDA
+95 EEYGFI
-103 NGNIDFSILQEED
+103 NSKGEIDFTILNGEIDFNEKEPNYED
-116 TENRWRDFVIKT
+116 TSVDYDNRWRDFIIKT

-180 SDWKVEKGYS
+180 SDWKVKKGYS

-200 EYQIPEG
+200 EYKIPEG
-207 TSIAAVAMRKGDDGN
+207 TSIAAVAMRKGDDGRN
-222 NKEIT
+222 EKIT

-242 FSEPIESGKDG
+242 FSESIESGKDG
-253 QWGIKE
+253 QWGIKA

-268 GRKIDDKD
+268 GRRIDDET
-276 NPVAI
+276 NPVAV
-281 DDGRVVIDD
+281 DDSRVVIDD

-334 TSGSE
+334 TNGSE
-339 EYFSYTETEYHVSP
+339 EYFSYIETEYHVSP

-369 GWKNLNKEQEDPVL
+369 GWKNLNKEQEDPIL
-383 TLYPEPTIGKDENGR
+383 TLYPEPEIRDGK
-398 DKVIWENSK
+398 VFWEDSK
-407 NSLVLEGGQTYKNS
+407 NSLVLKAGQTYVNS
-421 GPTNAGLKVIE
+421 GPANAGFKVIN
-432 GEKYIVNILGDWD
+432 GEKYIVRFSGDWL
-445 NSPDSFNFGIAD
+445 NDSLEAGSGVISFSIKD
-457 RDKETTDENFYFE
+457 RDNEEYFSSINEEIGFVSRENDTDY
-470 NVIINFSDL
+470 I
-479 KNKVIQINGEG
+479 
-490 EEKTYKYCILTIEKG
+490 YCQLDIT
-505 KSSTSKQSLIFT
+505 KSSNSKQSLVLT
-517 ISAAND
+517 VSVAGAN
-523 FYLYDIQLFKYQE
+523 FYLYDIQLFAYQLDE
-536 ENGEIIF
+536 ETGKLIF

-695 SGETEIINFD
+695 TGETEIINFD

-767 NSEILAYDNEISELT
+767 NAEILAYDNEISELT

-787 LNINDE
+787 LNVNDE
-793 KRTQYANEIARL
+793 KRTQYMNEIARL
-805 EILRSVASQ
+805 EILRSVALQ

-844 IKKLQEEK
+844 IKKLQKEK

-933 GYVTKEFNNM
+933 GYVTKEFNGM

-1110 DTNGITAFKVDSV
+1110 DTNGITAFKVDGT
-1123 IKDGQITGET
+1123 IGNET
-1133 YDTNRYVR
+1133 YDTNKYVR

-1146 IYAIGAGS
+1146 IYAVGAGGIGS
-1154 PIVNGSING
+1154 SNGESIEG
-1163 SDLDAKIAEKTTL
+1163 SKLDELIAEKTTL
-1176 AEKLEVIEENASFA
+1176 ADKLKVIEENASFA

-1308 NRGGYVTLTTDNRG
+1308 NREGYVTLTTDNRG

-1333 PWNDLYIDD
+1333 PWNDLYIND

-1473 DIYEEDAEGN
+1473 DIYEEDAAGN

-1580 FLRDSILIGQKK
+1580 FLRDSILIGQKE

-1663 VIDSTQGISTST
+1663 VIDSTQGISTSN

-1706 SYESVN
+1706 SYNSVN

-1719 LAPTYYDYENTV
+1719 LAPTYYDYDNTV
-1731 KLYGG
+1731 KLFDG
-1736 NNEEPFVFAIKVDKN
+1736 EISPQVFAIEIDKV
-1751 TFERDI
+1751 TFGREI
-1757 WGIYS
+1757 WSNGEAKLLS
-1762 EGSKYPTVEDFN
+1762 DFN
-1774 EIIKTKSVLE
+1774 TIITSASSLDNIKE
-1784 EITNYVKVKFNL
+1784 YVNVKFNL
-1796 LTIIDNISTECN
+1796 LTIIDNSSVEYN
-1808 DKEGRLYKVLGDE
+1808 NNEGRLYRVTDNEK
-1821 NNYYFYIYFDSSEKL
+1821 YYFYIYYNSTEKL
-1836 KINRDKIFNFSI
+1836 NIVNKDKISNFSI
-1848 ALITGCGIN
+1848 ALTTGCGIN
-1857 LTAGARSGPA
+1857 LTAGATLGPA
-1867 IIITDISKN
+1867 VIITDISKN
-1876 GQVITQLGRLSGIRD
+1876 GQIITQLGRLGGVID
-1891 DIFTE
+1891 PYFGELT
-1896 PLEGYGLY
+1896 GYGLY
-1904 GQNVYLT
+1904 GQNAYLT
-1911 GKIYLPNAGITDEN
+1911 GKVYLPNAGITDEN

-1965 SLYASKGIFSGIIQA
+1965 SLYATKGVFSGIIQA
-1980 TNSTFSGWL
+1980 TDSTFSGWL
-1989 ETTGILI
+1989 ETAGILI
-1996 DDNQATYELV
+1996 DDNQATYTLDE
-2006 EGEKIEIE
+2006 
-2014 NKSFILRIGAINTV
+2014 T
-2028 SEIINNFYSGI
+2028 EIIYSNWYFIKSSTQTVKSLI
-2039 EIELLTKNGE
+2039 EKLNLNEEILKITVNGAEVSKENQTTTLTANSVVKINRE
-2049 NIESTDTTSLT
+2049 TI
-2060 EGNQI
+2060 QI
-2065 IVNNDLIFIV
+2065 IDESKINVFGQLDSLNLP
-2075 GNGRYLLGTL
+2075 YYTL
-2085 ENLNIPNYTIEKFA
+2085 T
-2099 EYNASI
+2099 
-2105 MVEPLGDTFINS
+2105 G
-2117 DTLYHYYS
+2117 
-2125 NYTTEQKPDY
+2125 
-2135 FNLIELLKDYNISI
+2135 
-2149 ETFNDLNERVE
+2149 FNDLNETTYDGETSINSDQLYKYYIQTE
-2160 EVLETGYTED
+2160 EKNCYSLNRLLEFYNINIDTFNNLNNTNYTEK
-2170 TILYHQYI
+2170 TKLYEQYI
-2178 FNVGEDNR
+2178 FNVGEDNL
-2186 SPESV
+2186 SPKSV

-2202 KIPEVTDKILQ
+2202 EFPEVTDKILQ

-2244 NKNLIENYYGYKNKI
+2244 NENLIENYYGYNNKI

-2306 VQYNNNEDGKFESLE
+2306 VQYNNNEDGEFESLE

>member
-72 GERVNNPL
+72 GERVSNPL

-95 EEYGFIDA
+95 EEYGFTDVDGSI
-103 NGNIDFSILQEED
+103 NFSLLEEED

-190 PIERV
+190 PIERI

-207 TSIAAVAMRKGDDGN
+207 TSIAAVAMRKGDNGSN
-222 NKEIT
+222 EKIT

-242 FSEPIESGKDG
+242 FSESIESGKDG
-253 QWGIKE
+253 QWRIKA

-268 GRKIDDKD
+268 GRKIDDKI
-276 NPVAI
+276 NPVAV

-305 KVTGYSGY
+305 EVTGYSGY
-313 RIQDRTRTVY
+313 RIQDRTRTIY
-323 EPTLDKYVEVY
+323 ESTLDKYVEVY
-334 TSGSE
+334 TNGSE

-369 GWKNLNKEQEDPVL
+369 GWKNLNKEQEDPIL
-383 TLYPEPTIGKDENGR
+383 TLYPEPEIRDGK
-398 DKVIWENSK
+398 VFWEDSK
-407 NSLVLEGGQTYKNS
+407 NSLVLKAGQTYVNS
-421 GPTNAGLKVIE
+421 GPANAGFKVIN
-432 GEKYIVNILGDWD
+432 GEKYIVRFSGDWL
-445 NSPDSFNFGIAD
+445 NDSLEASSGTISFSIKD
-457 RDKETTDENFYFE
+457 RDNEEYFSSINEEIGFVSRENDTDY
-470 NVIINFSDL
+470 I
-479 KNKVIQINGEG
+479 
-490 EEKTYKYCILTIEKG
+490 YCQLDIT
-505 KSSTSKQSLIFT
+505 KSSNSKQSLVLT
-517 ISAAND
+517 VSVAGAN
-523 FYLYDIQLFKYQE
+523 FYLYDIQLFAYQLDE
-536 ENGEIIF
+536 ETGKLIF

-674 PNNQEYATDGM
+674 PNNQEYAIDGM

-695 SGETEIINFD
+695 TGETEIINFD

-767 NSEILAYDNEISELT
+767 NAEILAYDNEISELT

-787 LNINDE
+787 LNVNDE
-793 KRTQYANEIARL
+793 KRTQYMNEIARL
-805 EILRSVASQ
+805 EILRSVALQ

-826 VTGTLSKYQGLID
+826 VTGTLSKYQSLID

-844 IKKLQEEK
+844 IKNLQKEK

-895 YPQVSYTINVLSVE
+895 YPQVSYTINVLSIE

-933 GYVTKEFNNM
+933 GYVTKEFNGM

-1097 INIVNGSVPYFRW
+1097 VNIVNGSIPYFRW
-1110 DTNGITAFKVDSV
+1110 DTNGITAFKVDGT
-1123 IKDGQITGET
+1123 IGNET
-1133 YDTNRYVR
+1133 YDTNKYVR

-1146 IYAIGAGS
+1146 IYAVGAGGIGS
-1154 PIVNGSING
+1154 SNGESIEG

-1176 AEKLEVIEENASFA
+1176 ADKLKVIEENASFA

-1308 NRGGYVTLTTDNRG
+1308 NREGYVTLTTDNRG

-1375 GIIQGSE
+1375 EIIQGSE

-1483 INFDNKIGTLTNY
+1483 INFGNKIGTLTNY

-1580 FLRDSILIGQKK
+1580 FLRDSILIGQKE

-1663 VIDSTQGISTST
+1663 VIDSTQGISTSN

-1706 SYESVN
+1706 SYNSVN

-1731 KLYGG
+1731 KLFDG
-1736 NNEEPFVFAIKVDKN
+1736 ETSPQVFAIEIDKT
-1751 TFERDI
+1751 TFNREI
-1757 WGIYS
+1757 W
-1762 EGSKYPTVEDFN
+1762 SKGEAKLLSDFST
-1774 EIIKTKSVLE
+1774 IITSASSLDNIKE
-1784 EITNYVKVKFNL
+1784 YVNVKFNL
-1796 LTIIDNISTECN
+1796 LTIIDNSSVEYN
-1808 DKEGRLYKVLGDE
+1808 NNEGRLYRVTDNEK
-1821 NNYYFYIYFDSSEKL
+1821 YYFYIYYNSTEKL
-1836 KINRDKIFNFSI
+1836 NIVNKDKISNFSI
-1848 ALITGCGIN
+1848 ALTTGCGIN
-1857 LTAGARSGPA
+1857 LTAGATLGPA

-1876 GQVITQLGRLSGIRD
+1876 GQIITQLGRLGGVID
-1891 DIFTE
+1891 PYFGELT
-1896 PLEGYGLY
+1896 GYGLY
-1904 GQNVYLT
+1904 GQNAYLT
-1911 GKIYLPNAGITDEN
+1911 GKVYLPNAGITDEN

-1965 SLYASKGIFSGIIQA
+1965 SLYATKGVFSGIIQA
-1980 TNSTFSGWL
+1980 TDSTFSGWL
-1989 ETTGILI
+1989 ETAGILI
-1996 DDNQATYELV
+1996 DDNQATYTLDE
-2006 EGEKIEIE
+2006 
-2014 NKSFILRIGAINTV
+2014 T
-2028 SEIINNFYSGI
+2028 EIIYSNWYFIKSSTQTVKSLI
-2039 EIELLTKNGE
+2039 EKLNLNEEILKITVNGAEVSKENQTTTLTANSVVKINRE
-2049 NIESTDTTSLT
+2049 TI
-2060 EGNQI
+2060 QI
-2065 IVNNDLIFIV
+2065 IDELKINVFGQLDFLNLP
-2075 GNGRYLLGTL
+2075 YYTL
-2085 ENLNIPNYTIEKFA
+2085 A
-2099 EYNASI
+2099 
-2105 MVEPLGDTFINS
+2105 G
-2117 DTLYHYYS
+2117 
-2125 NYTTEQKPDY
+2125 
-2135 FNLIELLKDYNISI
+2135 
-2149 ETFNDLNERVE
+2149 FNDLNKTTYDGNTSINSNQLYKYYIQTE
-2160 EVLETGYTED
+2160 EKNCYSLNRLLEFYNINIDTFNNLNNTNYTEK
-2170 TILYHQYI
+2170 TKLYEQYI
-2178 FNVGEDNR
+2178 FNVGEDGL
-2186 SPESV
+2186 SPKSV

-2202 KIPEVTDKILQ
+2202 EFPEVTDKILQ

-2244 NKNLIENYYGYKNKI
+2244 NENLIENYYGYNNKI

-2288 IQNEINPFIQINQ
+2288 IQDEINPFIQINQ

-2306 VQYNNNEDGKFESLE
+2306 IQYNNNEDGEFGSLE

-2340 NIGNKENNDVV
+2340 NIGNKKNNDVV

-2368 RVNDEID
+2368 KVNDEID